1 MAIKH
6 TTIDIDWKVD
16 DSGLR
21 SAKGSVKTLETATKS
36 ATTASASFS
45 ASQRASA
52 VAQRESTSAAKSYT
66 EDQRNSGRQ
75 DRESAQDRA
84 KLKEQVKEYENELKS
99 SRKSLELS
107 RKADASYTETL
118 KAQGHAHAA
127 NSDHIRSLR
136 STYASLQTQYGKEV
150 TQLQRIKAANGATTE
165 AYQAQ
170 RKRVNDLGLQMA
182 KTSNELNGFNRA
194 QKSMKTASESANR
207 VYDKTKA
214 LSLGVGAAFVYG
226 AKKAIELQ
234 HEYKVTNNLLTTG
247 GESARTSLKATKQM
261 QADGAKYSIQYG
273 KSQKSIAEGY
283 QELTKRGYTS
293 EQSLGSMKSMLK
305 ASVAS
310 GDSFSDVVHDSTAAL
325 ESFGMRANS
334 TAGMIKNT
342 KTVTNQMAYAAD
354 LTATDFHSMGI
365 ALSYSGVSA
374 KQAGLS
380 LSETAS
386 AIGILSNNGLEADK
400 AGTGLRKTL
409 TSLQTPSKAAQ
420 GALDKLGL
428 STKDFTKKNGDMKS
442 MADTFSLIQKHSA
455 KLGATEKASVF
466 HNLFG
471 ATGQQAGAILAENAD
486 QLGKLNEKVKDSAKN
501 DYTGKLS
508 AKNMQSAQNQI
519 NKFKQAASGLAITF
533 AQTVLP
539 SITKLAI
546 GMGGL
551 LEKFGKL
558 DKSQKTMLTW
568 TAITVAAL
576 APAAKV
582 VSVITTLGSAAI
594 KTAKFVKGLA
604 VSQDALAASSTAL
617 AESESAASAASSVSS
632 ATTGKVGKL
641 SASSLVSKLAY
652 AGIGLSIGSDVVK
665 AIHSGVDSKQG
676 GKELWHGAGSAVGG
690 GVAAAL
696 SGGNPLVATIGA
708 AVGGAIG
715 NTIADSPIVK
725 QVNKTER
732 KNIHSYDASAKKSG
746 SVSHRT
752 LRTNPYGSSAGN
764 DISGL
769 SVGSSNNKSISG
781 GSHKSSGKASKKD
794 NPFDSLPKD
803 ARTATQT
810 ATQLVSSA
818 NKDWAN
824 AAADFSLKQTKK
836 IKADESSL
844 LTSNSTKYDKAYSA
858 LSGYVDKTTSK
869 STKAAS
875 FLEKIGATSA
885 GSAQK
890 ALNSQKSYNQKHLAA
905 VKADYTAIERDE
917 RTGGKNRVALVRKL
931 NSDILKLTDKGNQK
945 QQSLLRNLNSR
956 TSKLTTKQYNSVV
969 SQSAKSYSL
978 TKSNA
983 KKTYTAQVSSAKDRY
998 DQTLKSA
1005 KQLYGVK
1012 SAEYKRIKGYAQDQY
1027 DKTTSAAY
1035 DQYKKTV
1042 HWAEKQRDAVVQAA
1056 ADAAGGINGIMGV
1069 MSNNLETMLNQN
1081 SSATGS
1087 KHQKPVSDTQSIKNN
1102 YNPGNKLAKA
1112 AGKTYMGSGITVNQG
1127 LPGKAVGGSIRKT
1140 GMAMVGENGSE
1151 VLQRGK
1157 QFSVVGAK
1165 GAQLLQ
1171 VRSGDRIYNHA
1182 DVTKM
1187 VRGSFGQR
1195 LPNFAAGTTQLTSF
1209 ATGSGAAMPGLSK
1222 KTSKDS
1228 ISESKK
1234 MSKLVTK
1241 NYGDMSKK
1249 SASSLKQLNKKNASL
1264 WHDTRTDAES
1274 ETTKLHKQAV
1284 KKFDD
1289 VKDDT
1294 VASLKSM
1301 HKQFNSVTTDLV
1313 SDFGSIFGK
1322 LKGQAHDGMAGAISS
1337 MNSGISSID
1346 TTLAQFGGNKSVLK
1360 PIHYATGSKGP
1371 IASDQLAV
1379 LNDATSGPRQEL
1391 VARGSQLLKPIG
1403 KDVITPLK
1411 KGDEVF
1417 NGSQVEKAKPYLP
1430 HFKKGTGASDDKL
1443 ISLATKNHKNP
1454 DAAWKRDFDGKTAN
1468 PKGSDL
1474 QRGLTTTAKGA
1485 TDSVGP
1491 NWYKA
1496 GWNVINDA
1504 INGGSGAGGNWAHS
1518 PGLAKEDGFG
1528 TSRAQYYGAG
1538 AAHDGVDFSGPLGS
1552 AIRAIHGGTV
1562 SRIGGVGISDLG
1574 KVIIVKSDD
1583 GFQEIYQEFGGMG
1596 NIKVGV
1602 GETIKTGQRIATLGK
1617 LVGTGSGP
1625 HVHIGVTKGNPLKKN
1640 MLSTSGWYDVTK
1652 MHGKSSGAEKSKS
1665 KDTGVEKLFKR
1676 EIGKSALAWI
1686 SKHLQTETGG
1696 SFGGSMG
1703 GKSIT
1708 KAMISKAEEVMK
1720 VPEGIRDQI
1729 ASAILKTAMSETGNR
1744 SIMQQIHDSNSGGNE
1759 ARGPLQY
1766 TPGTFAAYAV
1776 KGHKNIMNPYDQV
1789 LAFLNN
1795 SDYKNATGNT
1805 SIRGTA
1811 KYDWLHSGPQGHRRF
1826 AEGGRPKVG
1835 EWSIVGEKGP
1845 ELFKPDSAG
1854 TIYPHEK
1861 SKQIAN
1867 QAIPSNSR
1875 HSSKP
1880 KIDFHPTIN
1889 VNITGDAGGNAKKQ
1903 QVMKWVKEAI
1913 GESFEQLQDLLGGA

>member
-21 SAKGSVKTLETATKS
+21 SAEGSVKTLETATKS

-52 VAQRESTSAAKSYT
+52 AAQRESTSATKSYT
-66 EDQRNSGRQ
+66 EAQRNSGRQ

-84 KLKEQVKEYENELKS
+84 KLKEQVKEYETALKS

-107 RKADASYTETL
+107 QKADASYTETL
-118 KAQGHAHAA
+118 KTQGHAHAA

-136 STYASLQTQYGKEV
+136 GTYASLQTQYSKEV
-150 TQLQRIKAANGATTE
+150 TQLQRVKTASGSTSE

-194 QKSMKTASESANR
+194 QKSMKSASESANR
-207 VYDKTKA
+207 VYDKTKV

-293 EQSLGSMKSMLK
+293 EQSLGSMQALLK

-334 TAGMIKNT
+334 TSGMIRNT
-342 KTVTNQMAYAAD
+342 KKVTNEMAYAAD

-380 LSETAS
+380 LSETSS

-409 TSLQTPSKAAQ
+409 SSLQSPSKAAQ

-442 MADTFSLIQKHSA
+442 MADTFSLIQQHSA

-568 TAITVAAL
+568 TAISVAAL

-594 KTAKFVKGLA
+594 QTAKFVKRLA
-604 VSQDALAASSTAL
+604 VSQDTLSASSTAL
-617 AESESAASAASSVSS
+617 AESEGAASAT
-632 ATTGKVGKL
+632 TTGASAGGGLLAKGKSLAGGLVKGVLVAGVGL
-641 SASSLVSKLAY
+641 DIGMQAVSAFKE
-652 AGIGLSIGSDVVK
+652 GIGTKKGGQDLWGAAGKTTGAAIGGVLTGGNPVGIMIGEQAGNEFTKVVK
-665 AIHSGVDSKQG
+665 ASDFVKPDTHPDNTHNAHKKVDPNHTRSLHEG
-676 GKELWHGAGSAVGG
+676 GE
-690 GVAAAL
+690 
-696 SGGNPLVATIGA
+696 
-708 AVGGAIG
+708 
-715 NTIADSPIVK
+715 NTWQD
-725 QVNKTER
+725 
-732 KNIHSYDASAKKSG
+732 DASIAETMVEGGTSSNSSKHKKSSKPAKK
-746 SVSHRT
+746 
-752 LRTNPYGSSAGN
+752 
-764 DISGL
+764 
-769 SVGSSNNKSISG
+769 KE
-781 GSHKSSGKASKKD
+781 

-803 ARTATQT
+803 ARNATQT

-818 NKDWAN
+818 NKNWAN

-844 LTSNSTKYDKAYSA
+844 LTSNSAKYNKAYSE
-858 LSGYVDKTTSK
+858 LSGYVDKSTSK

-875 FLEKIGATSA
+875 FLEKIGATSVS
-885 GSAQK
+885 SAQK
-890 ALNSQKSYNQKHLAA
+890 ALSSQKSYNQKHLAA

-917 RTGGKNRVALVRKL
+917 RTGGKNRVALVKKL
-931 NSDILKLTDKGNQK
+931 NADILKLTDKGNQK
-945 QQSLLRNLNSR
+945 QQSLLRSLTSR
-956 TSKLTTKQYNSVV
+956 TTKLTTKQYNSVV

-1027 DKTTSAAY
+1027 DKTTSAAH

-1087 KHQKPVSDTQSIKNN
+1087 KHQKPVSDTKSIKNN

-1112 AGKTYMGSGITVNQG
+1112 AGKTYMGSGIIVNQG
-1127 LPGKAVGGSIRKT
+1127 LPGKATGGSIRKT

-1171 VRSGDRIYNHA
+1171 VRSGDRIYSHA

-1187 VRGSFGQR
+1187 AHGAFSQR

-1209 ATGSGAAMPGLSK
+1209 AAGSGAAMPGLSK

-1234 MSKLVTK
+1234 MSKSVTK

-1289 VKDDT
+1289 TKDDT
-1294 VASLKSM
+1294 VSTLKSM

-1346 TTLAQFGGNKSVLK
+1346 ATLAQFGGNKSVLK

-1403 KDVITPLK
+1403 NDVITPLK

-1430 HFKKGTGASDDKL
+1430 HFAKGTGAKDSKL
-1443 ISLATKNHKNP
+1443 KKLAKANAKNP
-1454 DAAWKRDFDGKTAN
+1454 SRAFDTEFTQNVKSSGT
-1468 PKGSDL
+1468 DL
-1474 QRGLTTTAKGA
+1474 QRGILGTGKSAAKTVGVPWSNAMWGLIEDKIGSESGDYGSGSRGDFVREAIKIGKAARGYSQTLGRLGPTWYDCSGLVYTALKHIGITLPGSTTGPEQSATKSVSWNDGKPGDLAFWPGHVGIVTSTSGNGRMYNAENPTDGIKFAPIKGFESGFIGLHRVPGLSDGDSTKKKSKGSSTLNKLVKKQLGAKALKWIGSNLSDDSAGGSFSNPAGDSVSRWRGAVKKALAANHISA
-1485 TDSVGP
+1485 TDDRVKNMLAMIQRESGGNP
-1491 NWYKA
+1491 KA
-1496 GWNVINDA
+1496 VQPGKDPD
-1504 INGGSGAGGNWAHS
+1504 GDGSGPALGLGQTKRGTFNGNKFSGHDNIFN
-1518 PGLAKEDGFG
+1518 GYDNLLAAVHYIKGRYG
-1528 TSRAQYYGAG
+1528 TSRAAFERV
-1538 AAHDGVDFSGPLGS
+1538 A
-1552 AIRAIHGGTV
+1552 
-1562 SRIGGVGISDLG
+1562 
-1574 KVIIVKSDD
+1574 
-1583 GFQEIYQEFGGMG
+1583 
-1596 NIKVGV
+1596 
-1602 GETIKTGQRIATLGK
+1602 
-1617 LVGTGSGP
+1617 
-1625 HVHIGVTKGNPLKKN
+1625 
-1640 MLSTSGWYDVTK
+1640 
-1652 MHGKSSGAEKSKS
+1652 
-1665 KDTGVEKLFKR
+1665 
-1676 EIGKSALAWI
+1676 
-1686 SKHLQTETGG
+1686 
-1696 SFGGSMG
+1696 
-1703 GKSIT
+1703 
-1708 KAMISKAEEVMK
+1708 
-1720 VPEGIRDQI
+1720 
-1729 ASAILKTAMSETGNR
+1729 
-1744 SIMQQIHDSNSGGNE
+1744 
-1759 ARGPLQY
+1759 ARG
-1766 TPGTFAAYAV
+1766 YA
-1776 KGHKNIMNPYDQV
+1776 K
-1789 LAFLNN
+1789 
-1795 SDYKNATGNT
+1795 
-1805 SIRGTA
+1805 
-1811 KYDWLHSGPQGHRRF
+1811 
-1826 AEGGRPKVG
+1826 GGRPKVG

-1867 QAIPSNSR
+1867 QSISSTSR
-1875 HSSKP
+1875 NDSKP
-1880 KIDFHPTIN
+1880 KIDFHPTFN
-1889 VNITGDAGGNAKKQ
+1889 VNITGDAGGNVTKK
-1903 QVMKWVKEAI
+1903 QVMKWVKEAM
-1913 GESFEQLQDLLGGA
+1913 GESFEQLQDLLGGV

>member
-21 SAKGSVKTLETATKS
+21 SAEGSVKTLETATKS

-52 VAQRESTSAAKSYT
+52 AAQRESTSAAKSYT
-66 EDQRNSGRQ
+66 EAQRNSGRQ
-75 DRESAQDRA
+75 DRDSAQDRA
-84 KLKEQVKEYENELKS
+84 KLKEQVKEYETALKS
-99 SRKSLELS
+99 SQRTIELTK
-107 RKADASYTETL
+107 KADASYTEML
-118 KAQGHAHAA
+118 KVQGHAHAA

-136 STYASLQTQYGKEV
+136 GTYVSLQTQYSKEV
-150 TQLQRIKAANGATTE
+150 TQLQRVKTASGSTSE

-194 QKSMKTASESANR
+194 QKSMKTVSESANR

-293 EQSLGSMKSMLK
+293 EQSLGSMQALLK

-409 TSLQTPSKAAQ
+409 TSLQSPSKAAQ

-594 KTAKFVKGLA
+594 KTAKLIKGLA

-617 AESESAASAASSVSS
+617 AESEGAASAATTGASAGGGLLSKGKSLAGGFVKGGLVAGGVTIIAQNLPTAIAGQSKGMSEAAKGRGINKDTKKQFLGGIGTDEWIGNKLGSAWKWANTTQQPAGSKPSKKSAKNPYKKFPQYAKKAISDVGKTFNEGEGRLIRATDANSKSVSKSLLSENAKTYNGLKKQVTNYGDTRIKESKRSLDVLVKNGSLTKKQEKSILDSEQKSNSKREAS
-632 ATTGKVGKL
+632 AKKAISEVTKSEANGGKGRQKAVANANAKIASLMSQGNAKQKVILGKL
-641 SASSLVSKLAY
+641 SDSTKKLSAKQGAAVVQSSYKAMRSTIKNANTTYTKSKSAAYKKYKAVMSAADHERYVTGTLSKKQYEAIKKKAEKTRDKSVGAAKDRRDKTVATAQDEHEKVVREARAQTKGHLKQVDQETGQAVGLFQSMVNKINSILTGIKWPDMDHLTSNEIDKVSKSTA
-652 AGIGLSIGSDVVK
+652 K
-665 AIHSGVDSKQG
+665 
-676 GKELWHGAGSAVGG
+676 SAVAQNKTLRNMDAGKKHP
-690 GVAAAL
+690 AATK
-696 SGGNPLVATIGA
+696 SKATFRTAPKLNTGF
-708 AVGGAIG
+708 AVGGA
-715 NTIADSPIVK
+715 
-725 QVNKTER
+725 
-732 KNIHSYDASAKKSG
+732 
-746 SVSHRT
+746 
-752 LRTNPYGSSAGN
+752 
-764 DISGL
+764 
-769 SVGSSNNKSISG
+769 
-781 GSHKSSGKASKKD
+781 
-794 NPFDSLPKD
+794 
-803 ARTATQT
+803 
-810 ATQLVSSA
+810 
-818 NKDWAN
+818 
-824 AAADFSLKQTKK
+824 
-836 IKADESSL
+836 
-844 LTSNSTKYDKAYSA
+844 
-858 LSGYVDKTTSK
+858 
-869 STKAAS
+869 
-875 FLEKIGATSA
+875 
-885 GSAQK
+885 
-890 ALNSQKSYNQKHLAA
+890 
-905 VKADYTAIERDE
+905 
-917 RTGGKNRVALVRKL
+917 
-931 NSDILKLTDKGNQK
+931 
-945 QQSLLRNLNSR
+945 
-956 TSKLTTKQYNSVV
+956 
-969 SQSAKSYSL
+969 
-978 TKSNA
+978 
-983 KKTYTAQVSSAKDRY
+983 
-998 DQTLKSA
+998 
-1005 KQLYGVK
+1005 
-1012 SAEYKRIKGYAQDQY
+1012 
-1027 DKTTSAAY
+1027 
-1035 DQYKKTV
+1035 
-1042 HWAEKQRDAVVQAA
+1042 
-1056 ADAAGGINGIMGV
+1056 
-1069 MSNNLETMLNQN
+1069 
-1081 SSATGS
+1081 
-1087 KHQKPVSDTQSIKNN
+1087 
-1102 YNPGNKLAKA
+1102 
-1112 AGKTYMGSGITVNQG
+1112 
-1127 LPGKAVGGSIRKT
+1127 IRKT

-1187 VRGSFGQR
+1187 ARGSFGQR

-1209 ATGSGAAMPGLSK
+1209 AAGSGAAMPGLSK

-1228 ISESKK
+1228 ILESKK
-1234 MSKLVTK
+1234 MSKSVTK

-1274 ETTKLHKQAV
+1274 ETTKLHKRAV
-1284 KKFDD
+1284 KKFND

-1294 VASLKSM
+1294 VTSLKSM

-1417 NGSQVEKAKPYLP
+1417 NGTQVENAKPYLP

-1443 ISLATKNHKNP
+1443 ISLASKNHKNP
-1454 DAAWKRDFDGKTAN
+1454 DAAWKRDFDDKTAN

-1518 PGLAKEDGFG
+1518 PGLAKTDGFNSARG
-1528 TSRAQYYGAG
+1528 SGL
-1538 AAHDGVDFSGPLGS
+1538 HDGNDFSGAVGS
-1552 AIRAIHGGTV
+1552 AIHAVHG
-1562 SRIGGVGISDLG
+1562 G
-1574 KVIIVKSDD
+1574 KVIRVGYPPSGWGAVGHSIVVKSDD
-1583 GFQEIYQEFGGMG
+1583 GYEEIYQEYGMA
-1596 NIKVGV
+1596 NNAKVSV
-1602 GETIKTGQRIATLGK
+1602 GDTVRTGQTVATLGHNN
-1617 LVGTGSGP
+1617 VGTTP
-1625 HVHIGVTKGNPLKKN
+1625 HVHIGVSKGSVWNHGGMSHN
-1640 MLSTSGWYDVTK
+1640 GWYDVTK
-1652 MHGKSSGAEKSKS
+1652 MHGKSSGVEKSKS
-1665 KDTGVEKLFKR
+1665 KDAGVEKLFKQ

-1686 SKHLQTETGG
+1686 SKNLQND
-1696 SFGGSMG
+1696 SAGGSMG
-1703 GKSIT
+1703 NPGGSGVKRWKSAVE
-1708 KAMISKAEEVMK
+1708 KALRANSLSATDWRVNDMLRLISRE
-1720 VPEGIRDQI
+1720 
-1729 ASAILKTAMSETGNR
+1729 
-1744 SIMQQIHDSNSGGNE
+1744 SGGNPTTVNNWDSN
-1759 ARGPLQY
+1759 AKAGNPSKGLTQ
-1766 TPGTFAAYAV
+1766 TTLSTFKANAFKGHTNILNGYDNILASIRYIKRRYGSGRAAFERVAASAYA
-1776 KGHKNIMNPYDQV
+1776 K
-1789 LAFLNN
+1789 
-1795 SDYKNATGNT
+1795 
-1805 SIRGTA
+1805 
-1811 KYDWLHSGPQGHRRF
+1811 
-1826 AEGGRPKVG
+1826 GGRPKVG
-1835 EWSIVGEKGP
+1835 EWSIVGEMGP

-1880 KIDFHPTIN
+1880 KIDFHPTIS
-1889 VNITGDAGGNAKKQ
+1889 VNITGDAGGNVTKQ
-1903 QVMKWVKEAI
+1903 QVMKWVKEAM

>member
-21 SAKGSVKTLETATKS
+21 SAEGSVKTLETATKS

-52 VAQRESTSAAKSYT
+52 AAQRESTSATKSYT
-66 EDQRNSGRQ
+66 EAQRNSGRQ

-84 KLKEQVKEYENELKS
+84 KLKEQVKEYETALKS
-99 SRKSLELS
+99 SQRTIELTK
-107 RKADASYTETL
+107 KADASYTEML
-118 KAQGHAHAA
+118 KVQGHAHAA

-136 STYASLQTQYGKEV
+136 GTYASLQTQYGKEV
-150 TQLQRIKAANGATTE
+150 TQLQRVKTASGSTSE

-293 EQSLGSMKSMLK
+293 EQSLGSMQALLK

-409 TSLQTPSKAAQ
+409 TSLQSPSKAAQ

-442 MADTFSLIQKHSA
+442 MADTFSLIQQHSA

-551 LEKFGKL
+551 LDKFGKL

-568 TAITVAAL
+568 TAISVAAL
-576 APAAKV
+576 APLAKV
-582 VSVITTLGSAAI
+582 ISVVTTLGGAAV
-594 KTAKFVKGLA
+594 KTTSLLAKMAGVEKAATGIAVGKEA
-604 VSQDALAASSTAL
+604 VSASEKATVASSAV
-617 AESESAASAASSVSS
+617 ASGS
-632 ATTGKVGKL
+632 GKL
-641 SASSLVSKLAY
+641 TSSGLVSKLTY
-652 AGIGLSIGSDVVK
+652 AGIGLSVGSDVVK

-690 GVAAAL
+690 GVAAVL

-715 NTIADSPIVK
+715 NAIADSPVVK

-746 SVSHRT
+746 SASHQT
-752 LRTNPYGSSAGN
+752 LRTNPYGSGAGN

-769 SVGSSNNKSISG
+769 SVGSFKKNDTKSPYDKLPSYAKKAMADVSQTFNQGRARLIQATESGSKSESKSLLAQNAKTYSGLSKSVKEYGRTRVRESASSLDTLVKNGLMTKKQEKSILDSEQKSNSKREASAKKAISEVTKSEANG
-781 GSHKSSGKASKKD
+781 GKGRQRAVANANAKIASLMSQGSAKQKVILGKLSDSTKKLSAKQGAAVVQSSYKAMRSTIKNANTTYTKSKSAADKKYKAVMSAADHERYVTGTLSKKQYEAIKEKAEKTRD
-794 NPFDSLPKD
+794 KSVGAAKD
-803 ARTATQT
+803 RRDKT
-810 ATQLVSSA
+810 V
-818 NKDWAN
+818 
-824 AAADFSLKQTKK
+824 AAAQDEHEKVVREARAQTKGHLKQVDQETGQAVGLFQSMVDSINSIFTG
-836 IKADESSL
+836 IKWPDMDH
-844 LTSNSTKYDKAYSA
+844 LTSNEIDK
-858 LSGYVDKTTSK
+858 VSK
-869 STKAAS
+869 STAKGAAAQNKTLRNMDAGKKHPAATKSKAT
-875 FLEKIGATSA
+875 FR
-885 GSAQK
+885 
-890 ALNSQKSYNQKHLAA
+890 
-905 VKADYTAIERDE
+905 TAP
-917 RTGGKNRVALVRKL
+917 KL
-931 NSDILKLTDKGNQK
+931 N
-945 QQSLLRNLNSR
+945 
-956 TSKLTTKQYNSVV
+956 
-969 SQSAKSYSL
+969 
-978 TKSNA
+978 
-983 KKTYTAQVSSAKDRY
+983 
-998 DQTLKSA
+998 
-1005 KQLYGVK
+1005 
-1012 SAEYKRIKGYAQDQY
+1012 
-1027 DKTTSAAY
+1027 
-1035 DQYKKTV
+1035 
-1042 HWAEKQRDAVVQAA
+1042 
-1056 ADAAGGINGIMGV
+1056 
-1069 MSNNLETMLNQN
+1069 
-1081 SSATGS
+1081 TGF
-1087 KHQKPVSDTQSIKNN
+1087 
-1102 YNPGNKLAKA
+1102 
-1112 AGKTYMGSGITVNQG
+1112 
-1127 LPGKAVGGSIRKT
+1127 AVGGAIRKT

-1187 VRGSFGQR
+1187 AHGAFSQR

-1234 MSKLVTK
+1234 MSKSVTK

-1301 HKQFNSVTTDLV
+1301 HKQFNRVTTDLV

-1346 TTLAQFGGNKSVLK
+1346 TTLAHFGGNKSVLK

-1417 NGSQVEKAKPYLP
+1417 NGTQVEKAKPYLP

-1443 ISLATKNHKNP
+1443 ISLASKNHKNP
-1454 DAAWKRDFDGKTAN
+1454 NVAWKRDFDNKTVK

-1474 QRGLTTTAKGA
+1474 QRGLTNTAKGA

-1496 GWNVINDA
+1496 GWNVISDA

-1518 PGLAKEDGFG
+1518 PGLTKEDGFG

-1583 GFQEIYQEFGGMG
+1583 GFQEIYQEFGGLG

-1602 GETIKTGQRIATLGK
+1602 GDTIKTGQRIATLGK
-1617 LVGTGSGP
+1617 LVGTGSGS

-1652 MHGKSSGAEKSKS
+1652 MHGKSSGVEKSKS

-1676 EIGKSALAWI
+1676 EIGKSALSWI
-1686 SKHLQTETGG
+1686 SKRLHVDDDSGSGGTSAAPSGSHKHWLEQAGIPKSWFNSISEIIDAESGWRVNASNGQYQGIPQTTVANLRAAG
-1696 SFGGSMG
+1696 SDWRTNP
-1703 GKSIT
+1703 IT
-1708 KAMISKAEEVMK
+1708 QLKAMKKYISGRYGNANKA
-1720 VPEGIRDQI
+1720 
-1729 ASAILKTAMSETGNR
+1729 
-1744 SIMQQIHDSNSGGNE
+1744 
-1759 ARGPLQY
+1759 
-1766 TPGTFAAYAV
+1766 
-1776 KGHKNIMNPYDQV
+1776 
-1789 LAFLNN
+1789 LAFRRVHNW
-1795 SDYKNATGNT
+1795 Y
-1805 SIRGTA
+1805 A
-1811 KYDWLHSGPQGHRRF
+1811 K
-1826 AEGGRPKVG
+1826 GGRPKVG

-1889 VNITGDAGGNAKKQ
+1889 VNITGDASGNVTKQ
-1903 QVMKWVKEAI
+1903 QVMKWVKEAM

>member
-21 SAKGSVKTLETATKS
+21 SAEGSVKTLETATKS

-52 VAQRESTSAAKSYT
+52 AAQRESTSAAKSYT
-66 EDQRNSGRQ
+66 EAQRNSGRQ

-84 KLKEQVKEYENELKS
+84 KLKEQVKEYETALKS
-99 SRKSLELS
+99 SQRTIELTK
-107 RKADASYTETL
+107 KADASYTEML

-136 STYASLQTQYGKEV
+136 GTYASLQTQYGKEV
-150 TQLQRIKAANGATTE
+150 TQLQRVKTASGSTSE

-409 TSLQTPSKAAQ
+409 TSLQSPSKAAQ

-442 MADTFSLIQKHSA
+442 MADTFSLIQQHSA

-582 VSVITTLGSAAI
+582 VSVITTLGGAAV
-594 KTAKFVKGLA
+594 KTAKLIKGLA
-604 VSQDALAASSTAL
+604 VSQDVLAASSTTL
-617 AESESAASAASSVSS
+617 AESEGAASAATTGASAGGGLLAKGKSLAGGLAKGGLIAGGITVIAQNLPTAIAGQSKGMSEADKGKGISSDTKGQFLGGVGSDEWIGNKVGSAWNLLTGKDVSS
-632 ATTGKVGKL
+632 G
-641 SASSLVSKLAY
+641 
-652 AGIGLSIGSDVVK
+652 
-665 AIHSGVDSKQG
+665 
-676 GKELWHGAGSAVGG
+676 
-690 GVAAAL
+690 
-696 SGGNPLVATIGA
+696 
-708 AVGGAIG
+708 
-715 NTIADSPIVK
+715 
-725 QVNKTER
+725 
-732 KNIHSYDASAKKSG
+732 KSG
-746 SVSHRT
+746 SSSHR
-752 LRTNPYGSSAGN
+752 
-764 DISGL
+764 
-769 SVGSSNNKSISG
+769 
-781 GSHKSSGKASKKD
+781 SSGKASKKD

-844 LTSNSTKYDKAYSA
+844 LTSNSAKYNKAYSE
-858 LSGYVDKTTSK
+858 LSGYVDKSTSK

-875 FLEKIGATSA
+875 FLEKIGATSVS
-885 GSAQK
+885 SAQK
-890 ALNSQKSYNQKHLAA
+890 ALSSQKSYNQKHLAA
-905 VKADYTAIERDE
+905 VKADYAAIERDE
-917 RTGGKNRVALVRKL
+917 RTGGKNRVALVKKL
-931 NSDILKLTDKGNQK
+931 NADILKLTDKGNQK
-945 QQSLLRNLNSR
+945 QQSLLRSLNSR
-956 TSKLTTKQYNSVV
+956 TTKLTTKQYNSVV

-998 DQTLKSA
+998 DQALKSA

-1027 DKTTSAAY
+1027 DKTTSAAH

-1087 KHQKPVSDTQSIKNN
+1087 KHQKPVSDTKSIKNN

-1127 LPGKAVGGSIRKT
+1127 LPGKATGGAIRKT
-1140 GMAMVGENGSE
+1140 SMAMVGENGSE
-1151 VLQRGK
+1151 ILQRGK
-1157 QFSVVGAK
+1157 QFSVVGAR

-1182 DVTKM
+1182 DVAKM
-1187 VRGSFGQR
+1187 AHGAFSQR
-1195 LPNFAAGTTQLTSF
+1195 LPNFAAGTTQLASF
-1209 ATGSGAAMPGLSK
+1209 AADSGAAMPGLSK

-1234 MSKLVTK
+1234 MSKSVTK

-1249 SASSLKQLNKKNASL
+1249 SASSLKQLNKQNASL
-1264 WHDTRTDAES
+1264 WHDTRTDVES

-1289 VKDDT
+1289 TKDDT

-1301 HKQFNSVTTDLV
+1301 HKQFNTVTTDLV

-1346 TTLAQFGGNKSVLK
+1346 NTLAQFGGNKSVLK

-1403 KDVITPLK
+1403 NDVITPLK

-1443 ISLATKNHKNP
+1443 ISLAAKNHKNP
-1454 DAAWKRDFDGKTAN
+1454 DAAWKRDFDDKTIK

-1485 TDSVGP
+1485 TNSVGP
-1491 NWYKA
+1491 TWYKA

-1518 PGLAKEDGFG
+1518 PGSGWSTGGNGQRFGDSRDGG
-1528 TSRAQYYGAG
+1528 S
-1538 AAHDGVDFSGPLGS
+1538 HDGVDFGAALGTPFH
-1552 AIRAIHGGTV
+1552 AMHGGVVTRAGNPV
-1562 SRIGGVGISDLG
+1562 WAPGALG
-1574 KVIIVKSDD
+1574 KVITVKSDD
-1583 GFQEIYQEFGGMG
+1583 GYQEIYQEFGGMR
-1596 NIKVGV
+1596 NIKVSV
-1602 GETIKTGQRIATLGK
+1602 GDKVKTGQALGTLGP
-1617 LVGTGSGP
+1617 LNGAGSGAHL
-1625 HVHIGVTKGNPLKKN
+1625 HVGVSHGSLWDHGGN
-1640 MLSTSGWYDVTK
+1640 STRGWYDVTK
-1652 MHGKSSGAEKSKS
+1652 MHGKSSGVEKSKS
-1665 KDTGVEKLFKR
+1665 KDTGVEKLFKQ
-1676 EIGKSALAWI
+1676 EIGKSALSWI
-1686 SKHLQTETGG
+1686 SKRLHVADDSGSGG
-1696 SFGGSMG
+1696 TSAAPSGSHKHWLEQAG
-1703 GKSIT
+1703 IPASQFDTYNSIIT
-1708 KAMISKAEEVMK
+1708 PESGWNPTVHNPHSSAYGIPQALPGSKM
-1720 VPEGIRDQI
+1720 
-1729 ASAILKTAMSETGNR
+1729 ASAGSDWKTNPITQLKWMKSYVNGR
-1744 SIMQQIHDSNSGGNE
+1744 YGSIDK
-1759 ARGPLQY
+1759 A
-1766 TPGTFAAYAV
+1766 
-1776 KGHKNIMNPYDQV
+1776 
-1789 LAFLNN
+1789 LAFRKVHGW
-1795 SDYKNATGNT
+1795 Y
-1805 SIRGTA
+1805 A
-1811 KYDWLHSGPQGHRRF
+1811 K
-1826 AEGGRPKVG
+1826 GGRPKVG

-1867 QAIPSNSR
+1867 QSISSTSR
-1875 HSSKP
+1875 IGSKP

-1889 VNITGDAGGNAKKQ
+1889 INIKGDAGGNVTKQ
-1903 QVMKWVKEAI
+1903 QIMKWVKEAM

>member
-21 SAKGSVKTLETATKS
+21 SAEGSVKTLETATKS

-52 VAQRESTSAAKSYT
+52 AAQRESTSAAKSYT
-66 EDQRNSGRQ
+66 EAQRNSGRQ
-75 DRESAQDRA
+75 DRDSAQDRA
-84 KLKEQVKEYENELKS
+84 KLKEQVKEYETALKS
-99 SRKSLELS
+99 SQRTIELTK
-107 RKADASYTETL
+107 KADASYTEML
-118 KAQGHAHAA
+118 KVQGHAHAA

-136 STYASLQTQYGKEV
+136 GTYVSLQTQYSKEV
-150 TQLQRIKAANGATTE
+150 TQLQRVKTASGSTSE

-194 QKSMKTASESANR
+194 QKSMKTVSESANR

-293 EQSLGSMKSMLK
+293 EQSLGSMQALLK

-409 TSLQTPSKAAQ
+409 TSLQSPSKAAQ

-594 KTAKFVKGLA
+594 KTAKLIKGLA

-617 AESESAASAASSVSS
+617 AESEGAASAATTGASAGGGLLSKGKSLAGGFVKGGLVAGGVTIIAQNLPTAIAGQSKGMSEAAKGRGINKDTKKQFLGGIGTDEWIGNKLGSAWKWANTTQQPAGSKPSKKSAKNPYKKFPQYAKKAISDVGKTFNEGEGRLIRATDANSKSVSKSLLSENAKTYNGLKKQVTNYGDTRIKESKRSLDVLVKNGSLTKKQEKSILDSEQKSNSKREAS
-632 ATTGKVGKL
+632 AKKAISEVTKSEANGGKGRQKAVANANAKIASLMSQGNAKQKVILGKL
-641 SASSLVSKLAY
+641 SDSTKKLSA
-652 AGIGLSIGSDVVK
+652 
-665 AIHSGVDSKQG
+665 KQG
-676 GKELWHGAGSAVGG
+676 AAVVQSSYKAMRSTIKNANTTYTKSKSAAYKKYKAVMSAADHERYVTGTLSKKQYEAIKKKAEKTRDKSVGAAKDRRDKT
-690 GVAAAL
+690 VAAAQDEHEKVVREARAQTKGHL
-696 SGGNPLVATIGA
+696 KQVDQETGQAVGLFQSMVNKINSILTGIKWPDMDHLTSNEIDKVSKSTAKSAVAQNKTLRNMDAGKKHPA
-708 AVGGAIG
+708 ATKSKATFRTAPKLNTGFAVGGA
-715 NTIADSPIVK
+715 
-725 QVNKTER
+725 
-732 KNIHSYDASAKKSG
+732 
-746 SVSHRT
+746 
-752 LRTNPYGSSAGN
+752 
-764 DISGL
+764 
-769 SVGSSNNKSISG
+769 
-781 GSHKSSGKASKKD
+781 
-794 NPFDSLPKD
+794 
-803 ARTATQT
+803 
-810 ATQLVSSA
+810 
-818 NKDWAN
+818 
-824 AAADFSLKQTKK
+824 
-836 IKADESSL
+836 
-844 LTSNSTKYDKAYSA
+844 
-858 LSGYVDKTTSK
+858 
-869 STKAAS
+869 
-875 FLEKIGATSA
+875 
-885 GSAQK
+885 
-890 ALNSQKSYNQKHLAA
+890 
-905 VKADYTAIERDE
+905 
-917 RTGGKNRVALVRKL
+917 
-931 NSDILKLTDKGNQK
+931 
-945 QQSLLRNLNSR
+945 
-956 TSKLTTKQYNSVV
+956 
-969 SQSAKSYSL
+969 
-978 TKSNA
+978 
-983 KKTYTAQVSSAKDRY
+983 
-998 DQTLKSA
+998 
-1005 KQLYGVK
+1005 
-1012 SAEYKRIKGYAQDQY
+1012 
-1027 DKTTSAAY
+1027 
-1035 DQYKKTV
+1035 
-1042 HWAEKQRDAVVQAA
+1042 
-1056 ADAAGGINGIMGV
+1056 
-1069 MSNNLETMLNQN
+1069 
-1081 SSATGS
+1081 
-1087 KHQKPVSDTQSIKNN
+1087 
-1102 YNPGNKLAKA
+1102 
-1112 AGKTYMGSGITVNQG
+1112 
-1127 LPGKAVGGSIRKT
+1127 IRKT

-1187 VRGSFGQR
+1187 ARGSFGQR

-1209 ATGSGAAMPGLSK
+1209 AAGSGAAMPGLSK

-1228 ISESKK
+1228 ILESKK
-1234 MSKLVTK
+1234 MSKSVTK

-1274 ETTKLHKQAV
+1274 ETTKLHKRAV
-1284 KKFDD
+1284 KKFND

-1294 VASLKSM
+1294 VTSLKSM

-1417 NGSQVEKAKPYLP
+1417 NGTQVENAKPYLP

-1443 ISLATKNHKNP
+1443 ISLASKNHKNP
-1454 DAAWKRDFDGKTAN
+1454 DAAWKRDFDDKTAN

-1518 PGLAKEDGFG
+1518 PGLAKTDGFNSARG
-1528 TSRAQYYGAG
+1528 SGL
-1538 AAHDGVDFSGPLGS
+1538 HDGNDFSGAVGS
-1552 AIRAIHGGTV
+1552 AIHAVHG
-1562 SRIGGVGISDLG
+1562 G
-1574 KVIIVKSDD
+1574 KVIRVGYPPSGWGAVGHSIVVKSDD
-1583 GFQEIYQEFGGMG
+1583 GYEEIYQEYGMA
-1596 NIKVGV
+1596 NNAKVSV
-1602 GETIKTGQRIATLGK
+1602 GDTVRTGQTVATLGHNN
-1617 LVGTGSGP
+1617 VGTTP
-1625 HVHIGVTKGNPLKKN
+1625 HVHIGVSKGSVWNHGGMSHN
-1640 MLSTSGWYDVTK
+1640 GWYDVTK
-1652 MHGKSSGAEKSKS
+1652 MHGKSSGVEKSKS
-1665 KDTGVEKLFKR
+1665 KDAGVEKLFKQ

-1686 SKHLQTETGG
+1686 SKNLQND
-1696 SFGGSMG
+1696 SAGGSMG
-1703 GKSIT
+1703 NPGGSGVKRWKSAVE
-1708 KAMISKAEEVMK
+1708 KALRANSLSATDWRVNDMLRLISRE
-1720 VPEGIRDQI
+1720 
-1729 ASAILKTAMSETGNR
+1729 
-1744 SIMQQIHDSNSGGNE
+1744 SGGNPTTVNNWDSN
-1759 ARGPLQY
+1759 AKAGNPSKGLTQ
-1766 TPGTFAAYAV
+1766 TTLSTFKANAFKGHTNILNGYDNILASIRYIKRRYGSGRAAFERVAASAYA
-1776 KGHKNIMNPYDQV
+1776 K
-1789 LAFLNN
+1789 
-1795 SDYKNATGNT
+1795 
-1805 SIRGTA
+1805 
-1811 KYDWLHSGPQGHRRF
+1811 
-1826 AEGGRPKVG
+1826 GGRPKVG
-1835 EWSIVGEKGP
+1835 EWSIVGEMGP

-1880 KIDFHPTIN
+1880 KIDFHPTIS
-1889 VNITGDAGGNAKKQ
+1889 VNITGDAGGNVTKQ
-1903 QVMKWVKEAI
+1903 QVMKWVKEAM

>member
-1 MAIKH
+1 MAVKH
-6 TTIDIDWKVD
+6 TTIDIDWKVNTNE
-16 DSGLR
+16 LK
-21 SAKGSVKTLETATKS
+21 ASVQMADEYASKASQGFKS
-36 ATTASASFS
+36 AQRSVDRLGNSQAAVNKVLKSAQQDYQS
-45 ASQRASA
+45 ASQSMDKYRNSTKLSATELKQLRQDTENYEKRLASS
-52 VAQRESTSAAKSYT
+52 QRQINLITKEGNSYT
-66 EDQRNSGRQ
+66 
-75 DRESAQDRA
+75 
-84 KLKEQVKEYENELKS
+84 
-99 SRKSLELS
+99 
-107 RKADASYTETL
+107 TML
-118 KAQGHAHAA
+118 KAQGHQHAA
-127 NSDHIRSLR
+127 RSAELTSLR
-136 STYASLQTQYGKEV
+136 GTYASLQTQYQREAL
-150 TQLQRIKAANGATTE
+150 QLERIKIRSGETSKAYLNQKIKLNELGTQIANASS
-165 AYQAQ
+165 
-170 RKRVNDLGLQMA
+170 K
-182 KTSNELNGFNRA
+182 LNGFNRA
-194 QKSMKTASESANR
+194 QKSMKSASESANR

-293 EQSLGSMKSMLK
+293 EQSLGSMQALLK

-334 TAGMIKNT
+334 TSGMIRNT
-342 KTVTNQMAYAAD
+342 KKVTNEMAYAAD

-380 LSETAS
+380 LSETSS

-409 TSLQTPSKAAQ
+409 TSLQSPSKAAQ

-508 AKNMQSAQNQI
+508 AKNMRSAQNQI

-551 LEKFGKL
+551 LDKFGKL

-594 KTAKFVKGLA
+594 KTAKLIKGLA

-617 AESESAASAASSVSS
+617 AESEGAASAA
-632 ATTGKVGKL
+632 TTGASAGGGLLAKGKSLAGGLVKGVLVAGVGL
-641 SASSLVSKLAY
+641 DIGMQAVSAFKE
-652 AGIGLSIGSDVVK
+652 GIGTKKGGQDLWGAAGKTTGAAIGGVLTGGNPVGIMIGEQAGNEFTKVVK
-665 AIHSGVDSKQG
+665 ASDFVKPDTHPDNTHNAHKKVDPNHTRSLHEGGENTWQDDASIAETMVEGGTGSNSSKPSKKSAKNPYKKFPQYAKKAISDV
-676 GKELWHGAGSAVGG
+676 GKTFNEGEGRLIRATDANSKSVSKSL
-690 GVAAAL
+690 L
-696 SGGNPLVATIGA
+696 SENAKTYNGLK
-708 AVGGAIG
+708 
-715 NTIADSPIVK
+715 K
-725 QVNKTER
+725 QVTNYGDTRIKESKR
-732 KNIHSYDASAKKSG
+732 SLDVLVKNGSLTKKQEKSILDSEQKSNSKREASAKKAISEVTKSEANG
-746 SVSHRT
+746 GKGRQKAVANANAKIASLMSQGNAKQKVILGKLSDSTKKLSAKQGAAVVQSSYKAMRSTIKNANTTYTKSKSAAEKKYKAVMSAADHERYVTGT
-752 LRTNPYGSSAGN
+752 LSKKQYEAIKEKAEKTR
-764 DISGL
+764 DK
-769 SVGSSNNKSISG
+769 SVG
-781 GSHKSSGKASKKD
+781 AAKD
-794 NPFDSLPKD
+794 RRDK
-803 ARTATQT
+803 T
-810 ATQLVSSA
+810 V
-818 NKDWAN
+818 
-824 AAADFSLKQTKK
+824 AAAQDEHEKVVREARAQTKGHLKQVDQETGQAVGLFQSMVNK
-836 IKADESSL
+836 INSILTGIKWPDMDH
-844 LTSNSTKYDKAYSA
+844 LTSNEIDK
-858 LSGYVDKTTSK
+858 VSK
-869 STKAAS
+869 STAKSAVAQNKTLRNMDAGKKHPAATKSKAT
-875 FLEKIGATSA
+875 FR
-885 GSAQK
+885 
-890 ALNSQKSYNQKHLAA
+890 
-905 VKADYTAIERDE
+905 TAP
-917 RTGGKNRVALVRKL
+917 KL
-931 NSDILKLTDKGNQK
+931 N
-945 QQSLLRNLNSR
+945 
-956 TSKLTTKQYNSVV
+956 
-969 SQSAKSYSL
+969 
-978 TKSNA
+978 
-983 KKTYTAQVSSAKDRY
+983 
-998 DQTLKSA
+998 
-1005 KQLYGVK
+1005 
-1012 SAEYKRIKGYAQDQY
+1012 
-1027 DKTTSAAY
+1027 
-1035 DQYKKTV
+1035 
-1042 HWAEKQRDAVVQAA
+1042 
-1056 ADAAGGINGIMGV
+1056 
-1069 MSNNLETMLNQN
+1069 
-1081 SSATGS
+1081 TGF
-1087 KHQKPVSDTQSIKNN
+1087 
-1102 YNPGNKLAKA
+1102 
-1112 AGKTYMGSGITVNQG
+1112 
-1127 LPGKAVGGSIRKT
+1127 AVGGTIRKT

-1209 ATGSGAAMPGLSK
+1209 AAGSGAAMPGLSK

-1234 MSKLVTK
+1234 MSKSVTK
-1241 NYGDMSKK
+1241 NYGDMYKK
-1249 SASSLKQLNKKNASL
+1249 SSSSLKHLNKKNASL

-1274 ETTKLHKQAV
+1274 ETTKLHKRAV
-1284 KKFDD
+1284 KKFND

-1322 LKGQAHDGMAGAISS
+1322 LKGQAHNGMAGAISS

-1360 PIHYATGSKGP
+1360 PIHYATGSNGP

-1403 KDVITPLK
+1403 NDVITPLK

-1443 ISLATKNHKNP
+1443 ISLAAKNHKNP
-1454 DAAWKRDFDGKTAN
+1454 DAAWKRDFDDKTIK

-1485 TDSVGP
+1485 TNSVGP
-1491 NWYKA
+1491 TWYKA

-1518 PGLAKEDGFG
+1518 PGLAKTDGFNSARG
-1528 TSRAQYYGAG
+1528 SGL
-1538 AAHDGVDFSGPLGS
+1538 HDGNDFSGAVGS
-1552 AIRAIHGGTV
+1552 AIHAVHG
-1562 SRIGGVGISDLG
+1562 G
-1574 KVIIVKSDD
+1574 KVIRVGYPPSGWGAVGHSIVVKSDD
-1583 GFQEIYQEFGGMG
+1583 GYEEIYQEYGMAK
-1596 NIKVGV
+1596 NAKVSV
-1602 GETIKTGQRIATLGK
+1602 GDTVRTGQTVATLGHNN
-1617 LVGTGSGP
+1617 VGTPP
-1625 HVHIGVTKGNPLKKN
+1625 HVHIGVSKGSVWNHGGMSHN
-1640 MLSTSGWYDVTK
+1640 GWYDVTK
-1652 MHGKSSGAEKSKS
+1652 MHGKSSGVEKSKS
-1665 KDTGVEKLFKR
+1665 KDTGVEKLFKQ
-1676 EIGKSALAWI
+1676 EIGKSALSWI
-1686 SKHLQTETGG
+1686 SKRLH
-1696 SFGGSMG
+1696 
-1703 GKSIT
+1703 
-1708 KAMISKAEEVMK
+1708 V
-1720 VPEGIRDQI
+1720 DD
-1729 ASAILKTAMSETGNR
+1729 
-1744 SIMQQIHDSNSGGNE
+1744 DSGSGGTSAAPSGSHKHWLE
-1759 ARGPLQY
+1759 QAGIPASQ
-1766 TPGTFAAYAV
+1766 FAAYNSIITPES
-1776 KGHKNIMNPYDQV
+1776 GWNPTIHNPSSSAYGIPQALPGSKMASAGSDWKTNPITQLKWMKSYV
-1789 LAFLNN
+1789 NGRYGGIDKALAFRKVHGW
-1795 SDYKNATGNT
+1795 Y
-1805 SIRGTA
+1805 A
-1811 KYDWLHSGPQGHRRF
+1811 K
-1826 AEGGRPKVG
+1826 GGRPKVG

-1867 QAIPSNSR
+1867 QSIPSNSR
-1875 HSSKP
+1875 HSSKS

-1889 VNITGDAGGNAKKQ
+1889 VNITGDAGGNVTKQ
-1903 QVMKWVKEAI
+1903 QVMKWVKEAM

>member
-1 MAIKH
+1 MA
-6 TTIDIDWKVD
+6 
-16 DSGLR
+16 
-21 SAKGSVKTLETATKS
+21 E
-36 ATTASASFS
+36 
-45 ASQRASA
+45 
-52 VAQRESTSAAKSYT
+52 
-66 EDQRNSGRQ
+66 
-75 DRESAQDRA
+75 
-84 KLKEQVKEYENELKS
+84 
-99 SRKSLELS
+99 
-107 RKADASYTETL
+107 
-118 KAQGHAHAA
+118 
-127 NSDHIRSLR
+127 
-136 STYASLQTQYGKEV
+136 
-150 TQLQRIKAANGATTE
+150 
-165 AYQAQ
+165 
-170 RKRVNDLGLQMA
+170 
-182 KTSNELNGFNRA
+182 
-194 QKSMKTASESANR
+194 
-207 VYDKTKA
+207 
-214 LSLGVGAAFVYG
+214 
-226 AKKAIELQ
+226 
-234 HEYKVTNNLLTTG
+234 
-247 GESARTSLKATKQM
+247 
-261 QADGAKYSIQYG
+261 
-273 KSQKSIAEGY
+273 
-283 QELTKRGYTS
+283 
-293 EQSLGSMKSMLK
+293 
-305 ASVAS
+305 
-310 GDSFSDVVHDSTAAL
+310 
-325 ESFGMRANS
+325 
-334 TAGMIKNT
+334 
-342 KTVTNQMAYAAD
+342 
-354 LTATDFHSMGI
+354 
-365 ALSYSGVSA
+365 
-374 KQAGLS
+374 
-380 LSETAS
+380 
-386 AIGILSNNGLEADK
+386 
-400 AGTGLRKTL
+400 
-409 TSLQTPSKAAQ
+409 
-420 GALDKLGL
+420 LGL

-442 MADTFSLIQKHSA
+442 MADTFGLIQKHSA

-594 KTAKFVKGLA
+594 KTAKLIKGLA

-617 AESESAASAASSVSS
+617 AESEGAASTATSGASAGGGLLSKGKGLVGGLAKASLLTAGVTLIADHLPSAIAGQSKGMSEAAKGKGISSNAKNQFLGGIGTDEWIGNKVG
-632 ATTGKVGKL
+632 AAWNFLTGKDVPSGK
-641 SASSLVSKLAY
+641 S
-652 AGIGLSIGSDVVK
+652 
-665 AIHSGVDSKQG
+665 
-676 GKELWHGAGSAVGG
+676 
-690 GVAAAL
+690 
-696 SGGNPLVATIGA
+696 
-708 AVGGAIG
+708 
-715 NTIADSPIVK
+715 
-725 QVNKTER
+725 
-732 KNIHSYDASAKKSG
+732 SG
-746 SVSHRT
+746 S
-752 LRTNPYGSSAGN
+752 
-764 DISGL
+764 
-769 SVGSSNNKSISG
+769 
-781 GSHKSSGKASKKD
+781 SHKSSGKESKKD

-844 LTSNSTKYDKAYSA
+844 LTSNSAKYNKAYSA
-858 LSGYVDKTTSK
+858 LSGYVDKSTSK

-931 NSDILKLTDKGNQK
+931 NADILKLTDKGNQK
-945 QQSLLRNLNSR
+945 QQSLLRSLNSR
-956 TSKLTTKQYNSVV
+956 TIKLTTKQYNSVIR
-969 SQSAKSYSL
+969 QSAKSYRL

-983 KKTYTAQVSSAKDRY
+983 KKAYTAQVSSAKDRY

-1005 KQLYGVK
+1005 KQLYGVH
-1012 SAEYKRIKGYAQDQY
+1012 SAEYKRIKGYAQKQY
-1027 DKTTSAAY
+1027 DKTTSAAH

-1081 SSATGS
+1081 SSATGA
-1087 KHQKPVSDTQSIKNN
+1087 KHQKPVSNTKSIKNN

-1127 LPGKAVGGSIRKT
+1127 LPGKATGGAIRKT

-1157 QFSVVGAK
+1157 KFSVVGAR

-1171 VRSGDRIYNHA
+1171 VRSGDRIYSHA
-1182 DVTKM
+1182 DVAKM
-1187 VRGSFGQR
+1187 SRGSFGQR

-1209 ATGSGAAMPGLSK
+1209 AAGSGSTMPGLSK

-1234 MSKLVTK
+1234 MSKSVTK

-1249 SASSLKQLNKKNASL
+1249 SASSLKRLNKKNASL
-1264 WHDTRTDAES
+1264 WHDTRTDAKS

-1284 KKFDD
+1284 KKFDET
-1289 VKDDT
+1289 KNDT
-1294 VASLKSM
+1294 VSTLKSM

-1322 LKGQAHDGMAGAISS
+1322 LKGQAHNGMAGAISS

-1360 PIHYATGSKGP
+1360 PIHYAAGSKGP
-1371 IASDQLAV
+1371 IANDQLAI

-1391 VARGSQLLKPIG
+1391 VARGSQLLKPVG

-1417 NGSQVEKAKPYLP
+1417 NGTQVENAKPYLP

-1443 ISLATKNHKNP
+1443 ISLASKNHKNP
-1454 DAAWKRDFDGKTAN
+1454 DAAWKRDFDDKTAN

-1491 NWYKA
+1491 TWYKA
-1496 GWNVINDA
+1496 GWNVINNA
-1504 INGGSGAGGNWAHS
+1504 ISGDGAGGNWAHS
-1518 PGLAKEDGFG
+1518 PGLAKTDGFNS
-1528 TSRAQYYGAG
+1528 SRGKG
-1538 AAHDGVDFSGPLGS
+1538 LHDGNDFSGAVGS
-1552 AIRAIHGGTV
+1552 AIHAVHGGRV
-1562 SRIGGVGISDLG
+1562 IRVGYPPSGWGAVGHSI
-1574 KVIIVKSDD
+1574 VVKSDD
-1583 GFQEIYQEFGGMG
+1583 GYEEIYQEYGMAK
-1596 NIKVGV
+1596 NAKVSV
-1602 GETIKTGQRIATLGK
+1602 GDTVKTGQTVATLGHNN
-1617 LVGTGSGP
+1617 VGTPP
-1625 HVHIGVTKGNPLKKN
+1625 HVHIGISKGSVWDHGGSSHNR
-1640 MLSTSGWYDVTK
+1640 WFDVTK
-1652 MHGKSSGAEKSKS
+1652 MHSSSSGIAKSRS
-1665 KDTGVEKLFKR
+1665 KDTDVEKLFKQ

-1686 SKHLQTETGG
+1686 SRHLQTDDSG
-1696 SFGGSMG
+1696 GGSMG
-1703 GKSIT
+1703 NPGGASVSRWKPYVI
-1708 KAMISKAEEVMK
+1708 KALKANHFS
-1720 VPEGIRDQI
+1720 
-1729 ASAILKTAMSETGNR
+1729 ASPSQVSAWMRVIQRESNGNPKAVNNR
-1744 SIMQQIHDSNSGGNE
+1744 DSNAKAGHPSKGLVQTIE
-1759 ARGPLQY
+1759 P
-1766 TPGTFAAYAV
+1766 TFRANAF
-1776 KGHKNIMNPYDQV
+1776 KGHTNILNGYDDL
-1789 LAFLNN
+1789 LAGIH
-1795 SDYKNATGNT
+1795 YMAARYG
-1805 SIRGTA
+1805 RGAGAFTTV
-1811 KYDWLHSGPQGHRRF
+1811 SGPRGY
-1826 AEGGRPKVG
+1826 AKGGRPKIG

-1867 QAIPSNSR
+1867 QPMPSNSR

-1889 VNITGDAGGNAKKQ
+1889 VNITGDASGNVTKQ
-1903 QVMKWVKEAI
+1903 QVMKWVKEAM

>member
-6 TTIDIDWKVD
+6 TTIDIDWKVNTNE
-16 DSGLR
+16 LK
-21 SAKGSVKTLETATKS
+21 ASVQMTDEYASKASQGFKS
-36 ATTASASFS
+36 AQRSVDRLGNSQAAVNKVLKSSQRDYQS
-45 ASQRASA
+45 ASQSMDKYRNSTKLSATELKQLRQDTENYEKRLASS
-52 VAQRESTSAAKSYT
+52 QRQINLITKEGNSYT
-66 EDQRNSGRQ
+66 
-75 DRESAQDRA
+75 
-84 KLKEQVKEYENELKS
+84 
-99 SRKSLELS
+99 
-107 RKADASYTETL
+107 TML
-118 KAQGHAHAA
+118 KAQGHQHAA
-127 NSDHIRSLR
+127 RSAELTSLR
-136 STYASLQTQYGKEV
+136 GTYASLQTQYQRESL
-150 TQLQRIKAANGATTE
+150 QLERIKIRSGETSKAYLNQKIRLNELGTQIANASS
-165 AYQAQ
+165 
-170 RKRVNDLGLQMA
+170 K
-182 KTSNELNGFNRA
+182 LNGFNRA
-194 QKSMKTASESANR
+194 QKSLKSASESANR

-247 GESARTSLKATKQM
+247 GESARTSMRATKQM

-380 LSETAS
+380 LSETSS

-409 TSLQTPSKAAQ
+409 TSLQSPSKAAQ

-442 MADTFSLIQKHSA
+442 MADTFSLIQQHSA

-594 KTAKFVKGLA
+594 KTAKLIKGLA

-617 AESESAASAASSVSS
+617 AESEGAASAATTGASAGGGLLSKGKSLAGGFVKGGLVAGGVTIIAQNLPTAIAGQSKGMSEAAKGRGISKDTKKQFLGGIGTDEWIGNKLGSAWKWANTTQQPAGSNPSKKSAKNPYKKFPQYAKKAISDVGKTFNEGEGRLIRATDANSKSVSKSLLSENAKTYNGLKKQVTNYGDTRVKESKQSLDVLVKNGSLTKKQEKSILDHEQKTYSKRESS
-632 ATTGKVGKL
+632 AKKAISEVTKAEANGGKGRQKAVANANAKIATLMSQANAKQKIILGKL
-641 SASSLVSKLAY
+641 SDSTKKLSAKQG
-652 AGIGLSIGSDVVK
+652 AAVVK
-665 AIHSGVDSKQG
+665 SSYKAMRSTIKNANTTYTKSKSAAEKKYKAVMSAADHERYVTGTISKKQYEAIKKKAEKTRDKSVDAAKDRRD
-676 GKELWHGAGSAVGG
+676 KT
-690 GVAAAL
+690 VAAAQDEHEK
-696 SGGNPLVATIGA
+696 V
-708 AVGGAIG
+708 VR
-715 NTIADSPIVK
+715 
-725 QVNKTER
+725 E
-732 KNIHSYDASAKKSG
+732 
-746 SVSHRT
+746 
-752 LRTNPYGSSAGN
+752 
-764 DISGL
+764 
-769 SVGSSNNKSISG
+769 
-781 GSHKSSGKASKKD
+781 
-794 NPFDSLPKD
+794 
-803 ARTATQT
+803 AR
-810 ATQLVSSA
+810 
-818 NKDWAN
+818 
-824 AAADFSLKQTKK
+824 KQTKGHLK
-836 IKADESSL
+836 QVDQETGQAVGLFQSMVDSINSILTGIKWPDMDH
-844 LTSNSTKYDKAYSA
+844 LTSNEIDK
-858 LSGYVDKTTSK
+858 VSK
-869 STKAAS
+869 STAKGAAAQNKTLRNMDAGKKHPAATKSKAT
-875 FLEKIGATSA
+875 FR
-885 GSAQK
+885 
-890 ALNSQKSYNQKHLAA
+890 
-905 VKADYTAIERDE
+905 TAP
-917 RTGGKNRVALVRKL
+917 KL
-931 NSDILKLTDKGNQK
+931 N
-945 QQSLLRNLNSR
+945 
-956 TSKLTTKQYNSVV
+956 
-969 SQSAKSYSL
+969 
-978 TKSNA
+978 
-983 KKTYTAQVSSAKDRY
+983 
-998 DQTLKSA
+998 
-1005 KQLYGVK
+1005 
-1012 SAEYKRIKGYAQDQY
+1012 
-1027 DKTTSAAY
+1027 
-1035 DQYKKTV
+1035 
-1042 HWAEKQRDAVVQAA
+1042 
-1056 ADAAGGINGIMGV
+1056 
-1069 MSNNLETMLNQN
+1069 
-1081 SSATGS
+1081 TGFS
-1087 KHQKPVSDTQSIKNN
+1087 
-1102 YNPGNKLAKA
+1102 
-1112 AGKTYMGSGITVNQG
+1112 
-1127 LPGKAVGGSIRKT
+1127 VGGSIRKT

-1187 VRGSFGQR
+1187 AHGAFSQR

-1209 ATGSGAAMPGLSK
+1209 AAGNGAAMPGLSK

-1234 MSKLVTK
+1234 MSKSVTK

-1274 ETTKLHKQAV
+1274 ETTKLHKRAV
-1284 KKFDD
+1284 KKFND

-1294 VASLKSM
+1294 VTSLKSM

-1391 VARGSQLLKPIG
+1391 VARGSQLLKPVG

-1417 NGSQVEKAKPYLP
+1417 NGTQVEKAKPYLP

-1443 ISLATKNHKNP
+1443 ISLASKNHKNP

-1518 PGLAKEDGFG
+1518 PGSGWSTGGNGQRFGDSRDGG
-1528 TSRAQYYGAG
+1528 S
-1538 AAHDGVDFSGPLGS
+1538 HDGVDFGAALGTPFH
-1552 AIRAIHGGTV
+1552 AMHGGVVTRAGNPV
-1562 SRIGGVGISDLG
+1562 WAPGALG
-1574 KVIIVKSDD
+1574 KVITVKSDD
-1583 GFQEIYQEFGGMG
+1583 GYQEIYQEFGGMR
-1596 NIKVGV
+1596 NIKVSV
-1602 GETIKTGQRIATLGK
+1602 GDKVKTGQTLGT
-1617 LVGTGSGP
+1617 LGPLNGAGSGAHL
-1625 HVHIGVTKGNPLKKN
+1625 HVGVSHGSLWDHGGN
-1640 MLSTSGWYDVTK
+1640 STRGWYDVTK
-1652 MHGKSSGAEKSKS
+1652 MHGKSSGVDKSKS

-1676 EIGKSALAWI
+1676 EIGKSALVWI
-1686 SKHLQTETGG
+1686 SKRLHV
-1696 SFGGSMG
+1696 
-1703 GKSIT
+1703 
-1708 KAMISKAEEVMK
+1708 A
-1720 VPEGIRDQI
+1720 D
-1729 ASAILKTAMSETGNR
+1729 
-1744 SIMQQIHDSNSGGNE
+1744 DSGSGGTSAAPSGSHKHWLE
-1759 ARGPLQY
+1759 QAGIPASQ
-1766 TPGTFAAYAV
+1766 FAAYNSIITPES
-1776 KGHKNIMNPYDQV
+1776 GWNPTVHNPHSSAYGIPQALPGSKMASAGSDWKTNPITQLKWMKSYV
-1789 LAFLNN
+1789 NGRYGGIDKALAFRKVHGW
-1795 SDYKNATGNT
+1795 Y
-1805 SIRGTA
+1805 A
-1811 KYDWLHSGPQGHRRF
+1811 K
-1826 AEGGRPKVG
+1826 GGRPKVG

-1867 QAIPSNSR
+1867 QSMPSNSR

-1889 VNITGDAGGNAKKQ
+1889 VNITGDASGNVTKQ
-1903 QVMKWVKEAI
+1903 QILKWVKEAM

>member
-21 SAKGSVKTLETATKS
+21 SAEGSVKTLETATKS

-52 VAQRESTSAAKSYT
+52 AAQRESTSAAKSYT
-66 EDQRNSGRQ
+66 EAQRNSGRQ

-84 KLKEQVKEYENELKS
+84 KLKEQVKEYESALKS
-99 SRKSLELS
+99 SQRTIELTK
-107 RKADASYTETL
+107 KADASYTEML

-136 STYASLQTQYGKEV
+136 GTYASLQTQYGKEV
-150 TQLQRIKAANGATTE
+150 TQLQRVKTASGSTSE

-194 QKSMKTASESANR
+194 QKSMKSASESANR

-325 ESFGMRANS
+325 ESFGMRASS

-380 LSETAS
+380 LSETSS

-409 TSLQTPSKAAQ
+409 TSLQSPSKAAQ

-519 NKFKQAASGLAITF
+519 NKFKQATSGLAITF

-568 TAITVAAL
+568 TAISVAAL

-617 AESESAASAASSVSS
+617 AESESAASV
-632 ATTGKVGKL
+632 ATTGASAGGGLLAKGKSLAGGLVKGSLLTAGISVIAQNLPTAISGQAKGMSEGAKGRGISKGTKKQFLGGIGTDEWIGNKLGSAWKWANTTQKPAGSKSSKKSAKNPYKAFPKYAKKAISDVGKTFNEGEGRLIRATDTNSKSVSKSLLSENAKTYNGLKKQVTNYGDTRIKESKQSLDVLVKNGSLTKKQEKSILDHEQKTYSKRESSAKKAISAVTKAEANGGKGRQKAVANANAKIATLMSQANAKQKIILGKL
-641 SASSLVSKLAY
+641 SDSTKKLSA
-652 AGIGLSIGSDVVK
+652 
-665 AIHSGVDSKQG
+665 KQ
-676 GKELWHGAGSAVGG
+676 
-690 GVAAAL
+690 
-696 SGGNPLVATIGA
+696 GA
-708 AVGGAIG
+708 AVVKSSYKAMRSTIKNANTTYTKSKSAAEKKYKAVMSAADHERYVTGTLSKKQYEAIKEKAEKTRDKSVSAAKDRRDKTVTAAQDEHEKVVREARAQTKG
-715 NTIADSPIVK
+715 HLK
-725 QVNKTER
+725 QVNQETGQ
-732 KNIHSYDASAKKSG
+732 A
-746 SVSHRT
+746 V
-752 LRTNPYGSSAGN
+752 
-764 DISGL
+764 GL
-769 SVGSSNNKSISG
+769 FQSMMDSINSILTG
-781 GSHKSSGKASKKD
+781 
-794 NPFDSLPKD
+794 
-803 ARTATQT
+803 
-810 ATQLVSSA
+810 
-818 NKDWAN
+818 
-824 AAADFSLKQTKK
+824 
-836 IKADESSL
+836 IKWPDMDH
-844 LTSNSTKYDKAYSA
+844 LTSKEIDK
-858 LSGYVDKTTSK
+858 VSK
-869 STKAAS
+869 STAKGAVAQNKTLRNMDAGKKHPAATKSKAT
-875 FLEKIGATSA
+875 FR
-885 GSAQK
+885 
-890 ALNSQKSYNQKHLAA
+890 
-905 VKADYTAIERDE
+905 TAP
-917 RTGGKNRVALVRKL
+917 KL
-931 NSDILKLTDKGNQK
+931 NTGF
-945 QQSLLRNLNSR
+945 
-956 TSKLTTKQYNSVV
+956 
-969 SQSAKSYSL
+969 
-978 TKSNA
+978 
-983 KKTYTAQVSSAKDRY
+983 
-998 DQTLKSA
+998 
-1005 KQLYGVK
+1005 
-1012 SAEYKRIKGYAQDQY
+1012 
-1027 DKTTSAAY
+1027 AA
-1035 DQYKKTV
+1035 
-1042 HWAEKQRDAVVQAA
+1042 
-1056 ADAAGGINGIMGV
+1056 
-1069 MSNNLETMLNQN
+1069 
-1081 SSATGS
+1081 
-1087 KHQKPVSDTQSIKNN
+1087 
-1102 YNPGNKLAKA
+1102 
-1112 AGKTYMGSGITVNQG
+1112 
-1127 LPGKAVGGSIRKT
+1127 GGSIRKT

-1157 QFSVVGAK
+1157 QFSVVGAR

-1187 VRGSFGQR
+1187 AHGAFSQR

-1209 ATGSGAAMPGLSK
+1209 AAGSGAAMPGLSK

-1234 MSKLVTK
+1234 MSKSVTK

-1360 PIHYATGSKGP
+1360 PIHYAAGSKGP

-1379 LNDATSGPRQEL
+1379 LNDASTGPRQEL

-1403 KDVITPLK
+1403 NNVITPLK

-1443 ISLATKNHKNP
+1443 ISLAAKNHKNP
-1454 DAAWKRDFDGKTAN
+1454 DVAWKRDFDDKTIK

-1491 NWYKA
+1491 TWYKA

-1518 PGLAKEDGFG
+1518 PGLAKTDGFNSARG
-1528 TSRAQYYGAG
+1528 SGL
-1538 AAHDGVDFSGPLGS
+1538 HDGNDFSGAVGS
-1552 AIRAIHGGTV
+1552 AIHAVHG
-1562 SRIGGVGISDLG
+1562 G
-1574 KVIIVKSDD
+1574 KVIRVGYPPSGWGAVGHSIVVKSDD
-1583 GFQEIYQEFGGMG
+1583 GYEEIYQEYGMAK
-1596 NIKVGV
+1596 NAKVSV
-1602 GETIKTGQRIATLGK
+1602 GDTVRTGQTVATLGHNN
-1617 LVGTGSGP
+1617 VGTPP
-1625 HVHIGVTKGNPLKKN
+1625 HVHIGVSKGSVWNHGGMSHN
-1640 MLSTSGWYDVTK
+1640 GWYDVTK
-1652 MHGKSSGAEKSKS
+1652 MHGKSSGVEKSKS
-1665 KDTGVEKLFKR
+1665 KDTGVEKLFKQ
-1676 EIGKSALAWI
+1676 ETGKSALSWI
-1686 SKHLQTETGG
+1686 SKRLH
-1696 SFGGSMG
+1696 
-1703 GKSIT
+1703 
-1708 KAMISKAEEVMK
+1708 V
-1720 VPEGIRDQI
+1720 DD
-1729 ASAILKTAMSETGNR
+1729 
-1744 SIMQQIHDSNSGGNE
+1744 DSGSGGTSAAPSGSHKHWLE
-1759 ARGPLQY
+1759 QAGIPASQ
-1766 TPGTFAAYAV
+1766 FAAYNSIITPES
-1776 KGHKNIMNPYDQV
+1776 GWNPTIHNPSSSAYGIPQALPGSKMASAGSDWKTNPITQLKWMKSYV
-1789 LAFLNN
+1789 NGRYGGIDKALAFRKVHGW
-1795 SDYKNATGNT
+1795 Y
-1805 SIRGTA
+1805 A
-1811 KYDWLHSGPQGHRRF
+1811 K
-1826 AEGGRPKVG
+1826 GGRPKVG

-1867 QAIPSNSR
+1867 QPMPSNSR

-1889 VNITGDAGGNAKKQ
+1889 VNITGDASGNVTKQ
-1903 QVMKWVKEAI
+1903 QVMKWVKEAM

>member
-21 SAKGSVKTLETATKS
+21 SAEGSVKTLETATKS

-45 ASQRASA
+45 ASQRTSA
-52 VAQRESTSAAKSYT
+52 AAQRESTSAAKSYT
-66 EDQRNSGRQ
+66 EAQRNSGRQ

-84 KLKEQVKEYENELKS
+84 KLKEQVKEYETALKS
-99 SRKSLELS
+99 SQRTIELTK
-107 RKADASYTETL
+107 KADASYTEML
-118 KAQGHAHAA
+118 KVQGHAHAA

-136 STYASLQTQYGKEV
+136 GTYASLQTQYGKEV
-150 TQLQRIKAANGATTE
+150 TQLQRVKTASGSTSE

-182 KTSNELNGFNRA
+182 ETSNELNGFNRA

-409 TSLQTPSKAAQ
+409 TSLQSPSKAAQ

-594 KTAKFVKGLA
+594 KTAKLIKGLA

-617 AESESAASAASSVSS
+617 AESEGAASAATTGASAGGGLLSKGKSLAGGFVKGGLVAGGVTIIAQNLPTAIAGQSKGMSEAAKGRGISKDTKKQFLGGIGTDEWIGNKLGSAWKWANTTQQPAGSKPSKKSAKNPYKKFPQYAKKAISDVGKTFNEGEGRLIRATDANSKSVSKSLLSENAKTYNGLKKQVTNYGDTRIKESKRSLDVLVKNGSLTKKQEKSILDSEQKSNSKREAS
-632 ATTGKVGKL
+632 AKKAISEVTKSEANGGKGRQKAVANANAKIASLMSQGNAKQKVILGKL
-641 SASSLVSKLAY
+641 SDSTKKLSA
-652 AGIGLSIGSDVVK
+652 
-665 AIHSGVDSKQG
+665 KQG
-676 GKELWHGAGSAVGG
+676 AAVVQSSYKAMRSTIKNANTTYTKSKSAAYKKYKAVMSAADHERYVTGTLSKKQYEAIKKKAEKTRDKSVGAAKDRRDKT
-690 GVAAAL
+690 VAAAQDEHEKVVREARAQTKGHL
-696 SGGNPLVATIGA
+696 KQVDQETGQAVGLFQSMVNKINSILTGIKWPDMDHLTSNEIDKVSKSTAKSAVAQNKTLRNMDAGKKHPA
-708 AVGGAIG
+708 ATKSKATFRTAPKLNTGFAVGGAI
-715 NTIADSPIVK
+715 
-725 QVNKTER
+725 R
-732 KNIHSYDASAKKSG
+732 KN
-746 SVSHRT
+746 
-752 LRTNPYGSSAGN
+752 
-764 DISGL
+764 
-769 SVGSSNNKSISG
+769 
-781 GSHKSSGKASKKD
+781 
-794 NPFDSLPKD
+794 
-803 ARTATQT
+803 
-810 ATQLVSSA
+810 
-818 NKDWAN
+818 
-824 AAADFSLKQTKK
+824 
-836 IKADESSL
+836 
-844 LTSNSTKYDKAYSA
+844 
-858 LSGYVDKTTSK
+858 
-869 STKAAS
+869 
-875 FLEKIGATSA
+875 
-885 GSAQK
+885 
-890 ALNSQKSYNQKHLAA
+890 
-905 VKADYTAIERDE
+905 
-917 RTGGKNRVALVRKL
+917 
-931 NSDILKLTDKGNQK
+931 
-945 QQSLLRNLNSR
+945 
-956 TSKLTTKQYNSVV
+956 
-969 SQSAKSYSL
+969 
-978 TKSNA
+978 
-983 KKTYTAQVSSAKDRY
+983 
-998 DQTLKSA
+998 
-1005 KQLYGVK
+1005 
-1012 SAEYKRIKGYAQDQY
+1012 
-1027 DKTTSAAY
+1027 
-1035 DQYKKTV
+1035 
-1042 HWAEKQRDAVVQAA
+1042 
-1056 ADAAGGINGIMGV
+1056 
-1069 MSNNLETMLNQN
+1069 
-1081 SSATGS
+1081 
-1087 KHQKPVSDTQSIKNN
+1087 
-1102 YNPGNKLAKA
+1102 
-1112 AGKTYMGSGITVNQG
+1112 
-1127 LPGKAVGGSIRKT
+1127 

-1187 VRGSFGQR
+1187 ARGSFGQR

-1209 ATGSGAAMPGLSK
+1209 AAGSGAAMPGLSK

-1228 ISESKK
+1228 ILESKK
-1234 MSKLVTK
+1234 MSKSVTK

-1274 ETTKLHKQAV
+1274 ETTKLHKRAV
-1284 KKFDD
+1284 KKFND

-1294 VASLKSM
+1294 VTSLKSM

-1417 NGSQVEKAKPYLP
+1417 NGTQVENAKPYLP

-1443 ISLATKNHKNP
+1443 ISLASKNHKNP
-1454 DAAWKRDFDGKTAN
+1454 DAAWKRDFDDKTAN

-1518 PGLAKEDGFG
+1518 PGLAKTDGFNSARG
-1528 TSRAQYYGAG
+1528 SGL
-1538 AAHDGVDFSGPLGS
+1538 HDGNDFSGAVGS
-1552 AIRAIHGGTV
+1552 AIHAVHG
-1562 SRIGGVGISDLG
+1562 G
-1574 KVIIVKSDD
+1574 KVIRVGYPPSGWGAVGHSIVVKSDD
-1583 GFQEIYQEFGGMG
+1583 GYEEIYQEYGMA
-1596 NIKVGV
+1596 NNAKVSV
-1602 GETIKTGQRIATLGK
+1602 GDTVRTGQTVATLGHNN
-1617 LVGTGSGP
+1617 VGTPP
-1625 HVHIGVTKGNPLKKN
+1625 HVHIGVSKGSVWNHGGMSHN
-1640 MLSTSGWYDVTK
+1640 GWYDVTK
-1652 MHGKSSGAEKSKS
+1652 MHGKSSGVEKSKS
-1665 KDTGVEKLFKR
+1665 KDAGVEKLFKR

-1686 SKHLQTETGG
+1686 SKNLQND
-1696 SFGGSMG
+1696 SAGGSMG
-1703 GKSIT
+1703 NPGGSGVKRWKSAVE
-1708 KAMISKAEEVMK
+1708 KALRANSLSATDWRVNDMLRLISRE
-1720 VPEGIRDQI
+1720 
-1729 ASAILKTAMSETGNR
+1729 
-1744 SIMQQIHDSNSGGNE
+1744 SGGNPTTVNNWDSN
-1759 ARGPLQY
+1759 AKAGNPSKGLTQ
-1766 TPGTFAAYAV
+1766 TTLSTFKANAFKGHTNILNGYDNILASIRYIKRRYGSGRAAFERVAASAYA
-1776 KGHKNIMNPYDQV
+1776 K
-1789 LAFLNN
+1789 
-1795 SDYKNATGNT
+1795 
-1805 SIRGTA
+1805 
-1811 KYDWLHSGPQGHRRF
+1811 
-1826 AEGGRPKVG
+1826 GGRPKVG

-1867 QAIPSNSR
+1867 QSIPSNSR

-1880 KIDFHPTIN
+1880 KIDFHPTIH
-1889 VNITGDAGGNAKKQ
+1889 VNITGDASGNITKQ
-1903 QVMKWVKEAI
+1903 QVMKWVKEAM

>member
-1 MAIKH
+1 M
-6 TTIDIDWKVD
+6 
-16 DSGLR
+16 
-21 SAKGSVKTLETATKS
+21 
-36 ATTASASFS
+36 
-45 ASQRASA
+45 
-52 VAQRESTSAAKSYT
+52 
-66 EDQRNSGRQ
+66 
-75 DRESAQDRA
+75 
-84 KLKEQVKEYENELKS
+84 
-99 SRKSLELS
+99 
-107 RKADASYTETL
+107 
-118 KAQGHAHAA
+118 
-127 NSDHIRSLR
+127 
-136 STYASLQTQYGKEV
+136 
-150 TQLQRIKAANGATTE
+150 
-165 AYQAQ
+165 
-170 RKRVNDLGLQMA
+170 
-182 KTSNELNGFNRA
+182 
-194 QKSMKTASESANR
+194 
-207 VYDKTKA
+207 
-214 LSLGVGAAFVYG
+214 
-226 AKKAIELQ
+226 
-234 HEYKVTNNLLTTG
+234 
-247 GESARTSLKATKQM
+247 
-261 QADGAKYSIQYG
+261 
-273 KSQKSIAEGY
+273 
-283 QELTKRGYTS
+283 
-293 EQSLGSMKSMLK
+293 
-305 ASVAS
+305 
-310 GDSFSDVVHDSTAAL
+310 
-325 ESFGMRANS
+325 
-334 TAGMIKNT
+334 
-342 KTVTNQMAYAAD
+342 
-354 LTATDFHSMGI
+354 
-365 ALSYSGVSA
+365 
-374 KQAGLS
+374 
-380 LSETAS
+380 
-386 AIGILSNNGLEADK
+386 
-400 AGTGLRKTL
+400 
-409 TSLQTPSKAAQ
+409 TSLQSPSKMAQ
-420 GALDKLGL
+420 KAMAELGL

-442 MADTFSLIQKHSA
+442 MADTFGLIQKHSA

-594 KTAKFVKGLA
+594 KTAKLIKGLA
-604 VSQDALAASSTAL
+604 VSQDVLAASSTAL
-617 AESESAASAASSVSS
+617 AESEGAASATSSVSS

-652 AGIGLSIGSDVVK
+652 AGIGLSVGSDVVK

-715 NTIADSPIVK
+715 NAIADSPIVK

-746 SVSHRT
+746 SASHQT
-752 LRTNPYGSSAGN
+752 LRTNPYGSGAGN

-769 SVGSSNNKSISG
+769 SMGSSNNKSVSG

-931 NSDILKLTDKGNQK
+931 NADILKLTDKGNQK

-1027 DKTTSAAY
+1027 DKTTSAAH

-1087 KHQKPVSDTQSIKNN
+1087 KHQKPVSDTKSIKNN

-1127 LPGKAVGGSIRKT
+1127 LPGKATGVSIRKT

-1171 VRSGDRIYNHA
+1171 VRSGDRIYSHA

-1187 VRGSFGQR
+1187 AHGAFSQR

-1209 ATGSGAAMPGLSK
+1209 AADSGAAMPGLSK

-1234 MSKLVTK
+1234 MSKSVTK

-1274 ETTKLHKQAV
+1274 ETTKLHKRAV
-1284 KKFDD
+1284 KKFND

-1294 VASLKSM
+1294 VTSLKSM

-1417 NGSQVEKAKPYLP
+1417 NGTQVEKAKPYLP

-1443 ISLATKNHKNP
+1443 ISLASKNHKNP
-1454 DAAWKRDFDGKTAN
+1454 NVAWKRDFDNKTAK

-1474 QRGLTTTAKGA
+1474 QRGLTTTTKGA

-1518 PGLAKEDGFG
+1518 PGSGWSTGSNGQKFGDSRDGG
-1528 TSRAQYYGAG
+1528 S
-1538 AAHDGVDFSGPLGS
+1538 HDGVDFGAALGTPFH
-1552 AIRAIHGGTV
+1552 AMHGGVVTRAGNPV
-1562 SRIGGVGISDLG
+1562 WAPGALG
-1574 KVIIVKSDD
+1574 KVITVKSDD
-1583 GFQEIYQEFGGMG
+1583 GYQEIYQEFGGMR
-1596 NIKVGV
+1596 NIKVSV
-1602 GETIKTGQRIATLGK
+1602 GDKVKTGQILGTLGP
-1617 LVGTGSGP
+1617 LNGAGSGAHL
-1625 HVHIGVTKGNPLKKN
+1625 HVGVSHGSLWDHGGT
-1640 MLSTSGWYDVTK
+1640 STRGWYDVTK
-1652 MHGKSSGAEKSKS
+1652 MHGKSSGVEKSKP
-1665 KDTGVEKLFKR
+1665 KDTGVEKLFKQ

-1686 SKHLQTETGG
+1686 SKNLQND
-1696 SFGGSMG
+1696 SAGGSMG
-1703 GKSIT
+1703 NPGVSGVKRWKSAVE
-1708 KAMISKAEEVMK
+1708 KALRANSLSATDWRVNDMLRLISRE
-1720 VPEGIRDQI
+1720 
-1729 ASAILKTAMSETGNR
+1729 
-1744 SIMQQIHDSNSGGNE
+1744 SGGNPTTVNNWDSN
-1759 ARGPLQY
+1759 AKAGNPSKGLTQ
-1766 TPGTFAAYAV
+1766 TTLSTFKANTFKGHTNILNGYDNILASIRYIKRRYGSGRAAFERVAASAYA
-1776 KGHKNIMNPYDQV
+1776 K
-1789 LAFLNN
+1789 
-1795 SDYKNATGNT
+1795 
-1805 SIRGTA
+1805 
-1811 KYDWLHSGPQGHRRF
+1811 
-1826 AEGGRPKVG
+1826 GGRPKVG

-1867 QAIPSNSR
+1867 QPMPSNSR

-1889 VNITGDAGGNAKKQ
+1889 VNITGDASGNVTKQ
-1903 QVMKWVKEAI
+1903 QVMKWVKEAM

>member
-21 SAKGSVKTLETATKS
+21 SAEGSVKTLETATKS

-52 VAQRESTSAAKSYT
+52 AAQRESTSATKSYT
-66 EDQRNSGRQ
+66 EAQRNSGRQ

-84 KLKEQVKEYENELKS
+84 KLKEQVKEYETALKS
-99 SRKSLELS
+99 SQRTIELTK
-107 RKADASYTETL
+107 KADASYTEML
-118 KAQGHAHAA
+118 KVQGHAHAA

-136 STYASLQTQYGKEV
+136 GTYASLQTQYGKEV
-150 TQLQRIKAANGATTE
+150 TQLQRVKTASGSTSE

-194 QKSMKTASESANR
+194 QKSMKTVSESANR

-409 TSLQTPSKAAQ
+409 TSLQSPSKAAQ

-594 KTAKFVKGLA
+594 KTAKLIKGLA

-617 AESESAASAASSVSS
+617 AESEGAASAATTGASAGGGLLSKGKSLAGGFVKGGLVAGGVTIIAQNLPTAIAGQSKGMSEAAKGRGISKDTKKQFLGGIGTDEWIGNKLGSAWKWANTTQQPAGSKPSKKSAKNPYKKFPQYAKKAISDVGKTFNEGEGRLIRATDANSKSVSKS
-632 ATTGKVGKL
+632 LL
-641 SASSLVSKLAY
+641 SENAKTY
-652 AGIGLSIGSDVVK
+652 NGLK
-665 AIHSGVDSKQG
+665 
-676 GKELWHGAGSAVGG
+676 
-690 GVAAAL
+690 
-696 SGGNPLVATIGA
+696 
-708 AVGGAIG
+708 
-715 NTIADSPIVK
+715 K
-725 QVNKTER
+725 QVTNYGDTRIKESKR
-732 KNIHSYDASAKKSG
+732 SLDVLVKNGSLTKKQEKSILDSEQKSNSKREASAKKAISEVTKSEANG
-746 SVSHRT
+746 GKGRQKAVANANAKIASLMSQGNAKQKVILGKLSDSTKKLSAKQGAAVVQSSYKAMRSTIKNANTTYTKSKSAADKKYKAVMSAADHERYVTGT
-752 LRTNPYGSSAGN
+752 LSKKQYEAIKEKAEKTR
-764 DISGL
+764 DK
-769 SVGSSNNKSISG
+769 SVG
-781 GSHKSSGKASKKD
+781 AAKD
-794 NPFDSLPKD
+794 RRDK
-803 ARTATQT
+803 T
-810 ATQLVSSA
+810 V
-818 NKDWAN
+818 
-824 AAADFSLKQTKK
+824 AAAQDEHEKVVREARAQTKGHLKQVDQETGQAVGLFQSMVDSINSILTG
-836 IKADESSL
+836 IKWPDMDH
-844 LTSNSTKYDKAYSA
+844 LTSNEIDKVSRSTAKGAAAQNKTLRNMDAGKKHPAATKSKA
-858 LSGYVDKTTSK
+858 T
-869 STKAAS
+869 
-875 FLEKIGATSA
+875 FR
-885 GSAQK
+885 
-890 ALNSQKSYNQKHLAA
+890 
-905 VKADYTAIERDE
+905 TAP
-917 RTGGKNRVALVRKL
+917 KL
-931 NSDILKLTDKGNQK
+931 N
-945 QQSLLRNLNSR
+945 
-956 TSKLTTKQYNSVV
+956 
-969 SQSAKSYSL
+969 
-978 TKSNA
+978 
-983 KKTYTAQVSSAKDRY
+983 
-998 DQTLKSA
+998 
-1005 KQLYGVK
+1005 
-1012 SAEYKRIKGYAQDQY
+1012 
-1027 DKTTSAAY
+1027 
-1035 DQYKKTV
+1035 
-1042 HWAEKQRDAVVQAA
+1042 
-1056 ADAAGGINGIMGV
+1056 
-1069 MSNNLETMLNQN
+1069 
-1081 SSATGS
+1081 TGF
-1087 KHQKPVSDTQSIKNN
+1087 
-1102 YNPGNKLAKA
+1102 
-1112 AGKTYMGSGITVNQG
+1112 
-1127 LPGKAVGGSIRKT
+1127 AVGGSIRKT

-1301 HKQFNSVTTDLV
+1301 HKQFNSATTDLV

-1443 ISLATKNHKNP
+1443 ISLASKNHKNP
-1454 DAAWKRDFDGKTAN
+1454 DAAWKRDFDDKTIK

-1518 PGLAKEDGFG
+1518 PGLAKTDGFNSARG
-1528 TSRAQYYGAG
+1528 SGL
-1538 AAHDGVDFSGPLGS
+1538 HDGNDFSGAVGS
-1552 AIRAIHGGTV
+1552 AIHAVHG
-1562 SRIGGVGISDLG
+1562 G
-1574 KVIIVKSDD
+1574 KVIRVGYPPSGWGAVGHSIVVKSDD
-1583 GFQEIYQEFGGMG
+1583 GYEEIYQEYGMAK
-1596 NIKVGV
+1596 NAKVSV
-1602 GETIKTGQRIATLGK
+1602 GDTVRTGQTVATLGHNN
-1617 LVGTGSGP
+1617 VGTPP
-1625 HVHIGVTKGNPLKKN
+1625 HVHIGVSKGSVWNHGGMSHN
-1640 MLSTSGWYDVTK
+1640 GWYDVTK
-1652 MHGKSSGAEKSKS
+1652 MHGKSSGVEKSKS

-1686 SKHLQTETGG
+1686 SKNLQND
-1696 SFGGSMG
+1696 SAGGSMG
-1703 GKSIT
+1703 NLGGSGVKRWKSAVE
-1708 KAMISKAEEVMK
+1708 KALRANSLSATDWRVNDMLRLISRE
-1720 VPEGIRDQI
+1720 
-1729 ASAILKTAMSETGNR
+1729 
-1744 SIMQQIHDSNSGGNE
+1744 SGGNPTTVNNWDSN
-1759 ARGPLQY
+1759 AKAGNPSKGLTQ
-1766 TPGTFAAYAV
+1766 TTLSTFKANAFKGHTNILNGYDNILASIRYIKRRYGSGRAAFERVAASAYA
-1776 KGHKNIMNPYDQV
+1776 K
-1789 LAFLNN
+1789 
-1795 SDYKNATGNT
+1795 
-1805 SIRGTA
+1805 
-1811 KYDWLHSGPQGHRRF
+1811 
-1826 AEGGRPKVG
+1826 GGRPKVG

-1867 QAIPSNSR
+1867 QSIPSNSR

-1880 KIDFHPTIN
+1880 KIDFHPTIH
-1889 VNITGDAGGNAKKQ
+1889 VNITGDASGNITKQ
-1903 QVMKWVKEAI
+1903 QVMKWVKEAM

>member
-21 SAKGSVKTLETATKS
+21 SAEGSVKTLETATKS

-52 VAQRESTSAAKSYT
+52 AAQRESTSATKSYT
-66 EDQRNSGRQ
+66 EAQRNSGRQ

-84 KLKEQVKEYENELKS
+84 KLKEQVKEYETALKS

-107 RKADASYTETL
+107 QKADASYTETL

-136 STYASLQTQYGKEV
+136 GTYASLQTQYSKEV
-150 TQLQRIKAANGATTE
+150 TQLQRVKTASGSTSE

-194 QKSMKTASESANR
+194 QKSMKTVSESANR

-409 TSLQTPSKAAQ
+409 TSLQSPSKAAQ

-594 KTAKFVKGLA
+594 KTAKLIKGLA

-617 AESESAASAASSVSS
+617 AESEGAASAATTGASAGGGLLSKGKSLAGGFVKGGLVAGGVTIIAQNLPTAIAGQSKGMSEAAKGRGISKDTKKQFLGGIGTDEWIGNKLGSAWKWANTTQQPAGSKPSKKSAKNPYKKFPQYAKKAISDVGKTFNEGEGRLIRATDANSKSVSKSLLSENAKTYNGLKKQVTNYGDTRIKESKRSLDVLVKNGSLTKKQEKSILDSEQKSNSKREAS
-632 ATTGKVGKL
+632 AKKAISEVTKSEANGGKGRQKAVANANAKIASLMSQGNAKQKVILGKL
-641 SASSLVSKLAY
+641 SDSTKKLSA
-652 AGIGLSIGSDVVK
+652 
-665 AIHSGVDSKQG
+665 KQG
-676 GKELWHGAGSAVGG
+676 AAVVQSSYKAMRSTIKNANTTYTKSKSAAYKKYKAVMSAADHERYVTGTLSKKQYEAIKKKAEKTRDKSVGAAKDRRDKT
-690 GVAAAL
+690 VAAAQDEHEKVVREARAQTKGHL
-696 SGGNPLVATIGA
+696 KQVDQETGQAVGLFQSMVNKINSILTGIKWPDMDHLTSNEIDKVSKSTAKSAVAQNKTLRNMDAGKKHPA
-708 AVGGAIG
+708 ATKSKATFRTAPKLNTGFAVGGA
-715 NTIADSPIVK
+715 
-725 QVNKTER
+725 
-732 KNIHSYDASAKKSG
+732 
-746 SVSHRT
+746 
-752 LRTNPYGSSAGN
+752 
-764 DISGL
+764 
-769 SVGSSNNKSISG
+769 
-781 GSHKSSGKASKKD
+781 
-794 NPFDSLPKD
+794 
-803 ARTATQT
+803 
-810 ATQLVSSA
+810 
-818 NKDWAN
+818 
-824 AAADFSLKQTKK
+824 
-836 IKADESSL
+836 
-844 LTSNSTKYDKAYSA
+844 
-858 LSGYVDKTTSK
+858 
-869 STKAAS
+869 
-875 FLEKIGATSA
+875 
-885 GSAQK
+885 
-890 ALNSQKSYNQKHLAA
+890 
-905 VKADYTAIERDE
+905 
-917 RTGGKNRVALVRKL
+917 
-931 NSDILKLTDKGNQK
+931 
-945 QQSLLRNLNSR
+945 
-956 TSKLTTKQYNSVV
+956 
-969 SQSAKSYSL
+969 
-978 TKSNA
+978 
-983 KKTYTAQVSSAKDRY
+983 
-998 DQTLKSA
+998 
-1005 KQLYGVK
+1005 
-1012 SAEYKRIKGYAQDQY
+1012 
-1027 DKTTSAAY
+1027 
-1035 DQYKKTV
+1035 
-1042 HWAEKQRDAVVQAA
+1042 
-1056 ADAAGGINGIMGV
+1056 
-1069 MSNNLETMLNQN
+1069 
-1081 SSATGS
+1081 
-1087 KHQKPVSDTQSIKNN
+1087 
-1102 YNPGNKLAKA
+1102 
-1112 AGKTYMGSGITVNQG
+1112 
-1127 LPGKAVGGSIRKT
+1127 IRKT

-1187 VRGSFGQR
+1187 ARGSFGQR

-1209 ATGSGAAMPGLSK
+1209 AAGSGAAMPGLSK

-1228 ISESKK
+1228 ILESKK
-1234 MSKLVTK
+1234 MSKSVTK

-1274 ETTKLHKQAV
+1274 ETTKLHKRAV
-1284 KKFDD
+1284 KKFND

-1294 VASLKSM
+1294 VTSLKSM

-1346 TTLAQFGGNKSVLK
+1346 TTLAQFGGNKFVLK

-1417 NGSQVEKAKPYLP
+1417 NGSQVEKAKLYLP

-1443 ISLATKNHKNP
+1443 ISLAAKNHKNP
-1454 DAAWKRDFDGKTAN
+1454 DAAWKRDFDDKTIK

-1491 NWYKA
+1491 TWYKA

-1518 PGLAKEDGFG
+1518 PGSGWSTGSNGQRFGDSRDGG
-1528 TSRAQYYGAG
+1528 S
-1538 AAHDGVDFSGPLGS
+1538 HDGVDFGAALGTPFH
-1552 AIRAIHGGTV
+1552 AMHGGVVTRAGNPV
-1562 SRIGGVGISDLG
+1562 WAPGALG
-1574 KVIIVKSDD
+1574 KVITVKSDD
-1583 GFQEIYQEFGGMG
+1583 GYQEIYQEFGGMR
-1596 NIKVGV
+1596 NIKVSV
-1602 GETIKTGQRIATLGK
+1602 GDKVKTGQTLGT
-1617 LVGTGSGP
+1617 LGPLNGAGSGAHL
-1625 HVHIGVTKGNPLKKN
+1625 HVGVSHGSLWDHGGT
-1640 MLSTSGWYDVTK
+1640 STRGWYDVTK
-1652 MHGKSSGAEKSKS
+1652 MHGKSSGVEKSKP

-1686 SKHLQTETGG
+1686 SKNLQND
-1696 SFGGSMG
+1696 SAGGSMG
-1703 GKSIT
+1703 NPGGSGVKRWKSAVE
-1708 KAMISKAEEVMK
+1708 KALRANSLSATDWRVNDMLRLISRE
-1720 VPEGIRDQI
+1720 
-1729 ASAILKTAMSETGNR
+1729 
-1744 SIMQQIHDSNSGGNE
+1744 SGGNPTTVNNWDSN
-1759 ARGPLQY
+1759 AKAGNPSKGLTQ
-1766 TPGTFAAYAV
+1766 TTLSTFKANAFKGHTNILNGYDNILASIRYIKRRYGSGRAAFERVAASAYA
-1776 KGHKNIMNPYDQV
+1776 K
-1789 LAFLNN
+1789 
-1795 SDYKNATGNT
+1795 
-1805 SIRGTA
+1805 
-1811 KYDWLHSGPQGHRRF
+1811 
-1826 AEGGRPKVG
+1826 GGRPKVG

-1867 QAIPSNSR
+1867 QSIPSNSR

-1880 KIDFHPTIN
+1880 KIDFHPTIH
-1889 VNITGDAGGNAKKQ
+1889 VNITGDASGNITKQ
-1903 QVMKWVKEAI
+1903 QVMKWVKEAM

>member
-1 MAIKH
+1 
-6 TTIDIDWKVD
+6 
-16 DSGLR
+16 
-21 SAKGSVKTLETATKS
+21 
-36 ATTASASFS
+36 
-45 ASQRASA
+45 
-52 VAQRESTSAAKSYT
+52 
-66 EDQRNSGRQ
+66 
-75 DRESAQDRA
+75 
-84 KLKEQVKEYENELKS
+84 
-99 SRKSLELS
+99 
-107 RKADASYTETL
+107 
-118 KAQGHAHAA
+118 
-127 NSDHIRSLR
+127 
-136 STYASLQTQYGKEV
+136 
-150 TQLQRIKAANGATTE
+150 
-165 AYQAQ
+165 
-170 RKRVNDLGLQMA
+170 
-182 KTSNELNGFNRA
+182 
-194 QKSMKTASESANR
+194 
-207 VYDKTKA
+207 
-214 LSLGVGAAFVYG
+214 
-226 AKKAIELQ
+226 
-234 HEYKVTNNLLTTG
+234 
-247 GESARTSLKATKQM
+247 
-261 QADGAKYSIQYG
+261 
-273 KSQKSIAEGY
+273 
-283 QELTKRGYTS
+283 
-293 EQSLGSMKSMLK
+293 
-305 ASVAS
+305 
-310 GDSFSDVVHDSTAAL
+310 
-325 ESFGMRANS
+325 
-334 TAGMIKNT
+334 
-342 KTVTNQMAYAAD
+342 
-354 LTATDFHSMGI
+354 
-365 ALSYSGVSA
+365 
-374 KQAGLS
+374 
-380 LSETAS
+380 
-386 AIGILSNNGLEADK
+386 
-400 AGTGLRKTL
+400 
-409 TSLQTPSKAAQ
+409 
-420 GALDKLGL
+420 
-428 STKDFTKKNGDMKS
+428 
-442 MADTFSLIQKHSA
+442 
-455 KLGATEKASVF
+455 
-466 HNLFG
+466 
-471 ATGQQAGAILAENAD
+471 
-486 QLGKLNEKVKDSAKN
+486 
-501 DYTGKLS
+501 
-508 AKNMQSAQNQI
+508 
-519 NKFKQAASGLAITF
+519 
-533 AQTVLP
+533 
-539 SITKLAI
+539 
-546 GMGGL
+546 
-551 LEKFGKL
+551 
-558 DKSQKTMLTW
+558 MLTW
-568 TAITVAAL
+568 TAISVAAL

-594 KTAKFVKGLA
+594 KTAKLIKGLA

-617 AESESAASAASSVSS
+617 AESESAASAATTGAPAGSGLLSKGKSLVGSFVKGSLLTAGISVIAHNIPKAIAGQSKGMSEAAKGRGISKDTKKQFLGGIGTDEWIGNKVGSAWNFLTGKDVSS
-632 ATTGKVGKL
+632 GK
-641 SASSLVSKLAY
+641 
-652 AGIGLSIGSDVVK
+652 
-665 AIHSGVDSKQG
+665 
-676 GKELWHGAGSAVGG
+676 
-690 GVAAAL
+690 
-696 SGGNPLVATIGA
+696 
-708 AVGGAIG
+708 
-715 NTIADSPIVK
+715 
-725 QVNKTER
+725 
-732 KNIHSYDASAKKSG
+732 
-746 SVSHRT
+746 
-752 LRTNPYGSSAGN
+752 
-764 DISGL
+764 
-769 SVGSSNNKSISG
+769 SG
-781 GSHKSSGKASKKD
+781 GSHKSSKSSKKD
-794 NPFDSLPKD
+794 NPFSSLPKD
-803 ARTATQT
+803 ARSATQT
-810 ATQLVSSA
+810 ATSLVSSA
-818 NKDWAN
+818 NKNWAN

-844 LTSNSTKYDKAYSA
+844 LTSNSAKYNKAYSE
-858 LSGYVDKTTSK
+858 LSGYVDKSTSK

-875 FLEKIGATSA
+875 FLEKIGATSVS
-885 GSAQK
+885 SAQK
-890 ALNSQKSYNQKHLAA
+890 ALSSQKSYNQKHLAA

-931 NSDILKLTDKGNQK
+931 NADILKLTDKGNQK

-983 KKTYTAQVSSAKDRY
+983 KKTYTAQVSSAKARY

-1012 SAEYKRIKGYAQDQY
+1012 SAEYKRIKGYAQAQY
-1027 DKTTSAAY
+1027 DKTTSAAH

-1087 KHQKPVSDTQSIKNN
+1087 KHQKPVSDTKSIKNN

-1127 LPGKAVGGSIRKT
+1127 LPGKAVGGSIRKS

-1187 VRGSFGQR
+1187 ARGSFGKR
-1195 LPNFAAGTTQLTSF
+1195 LPNFAAGTIQLTSF
-1209 ATGSGAAMPGLSK
+1209 AAGSGAAMPGLSK
-1222 KTSKDS
+1222 KTSKNS

-1234 MSKLVTK
+1234 MSKSVTK
-1241 NYGDMSKK
+1241 NYGDMYKK
-1249 SASSLKQLNKKNASL
+1249 SSSSLKHLNKKNASL

-1274 ETTKLHKQAV
+1274 ETAKLHKRAV
-1284 KKFDD
+1284 KKFND

-1294 VASLKSM
+1294 VTSLKSM

-1337 MNSGISSID
+1337 MNSGIRSID

-1443 ISLATKNHKNP
+1443 ISLASKNHKNP
-1454 DAAWKRDFDGKTAN
+1454 DAAWKRDFDDKTIR

-1496 GWNVINDA
+1496 GWNVISDA

-1518 PGLAKEDGFG
+1518 PGLTKEDGFG

-1562 SRIGGVGISDLG
+1562 SRIGGVGIPDLG

-1602 GETIKTGQRIATLGK
+1602 DDTIKTGQRIATLGK
-1617 LVGTGSGP
+1617 LVGTGSGS

-1652 MHGKSSGAEKSKS
+1652 MHGKSSGVEKSKS
-1665 KDTGVEKLFKR
+1665 KDTGVEKLFKQ

-1686 SKHLQTETGG
+1686 SKRLH
-1696 SFGGSMG
+1696 
-1703 GKSIT
+1703 
-1708 KAMISKAEEVMK
+1708 V
-1720 VPEGIRDQI
+1720 DD
-1729 ASAILKTAMSETGNR
+1729 
-1744 SIMQQIHDSNSGGNE
+1744 DSGSGGTSAAPSGSHKHWLE
-1759 ARGPLQY
+1759 QAGIPASQ
-1766 TPGTFAAYAV
+1766 FAAYNSIITPES
-1776 KGHKNIMNPYDQV
+1776 GWNPTIHNPSSSAYGIPQALPGSKMASAGSDWKTNPITQLKWMKSYV
-1789 LAFLNN
+1789 NGRYGGIDKALAFRKVHGW
-1795 SDYKNATGNT
+1795 Y
-1805 SIRGTA
+1805 A
-1811 KYDWLHSGPQGHRRF
+1811 K
-1826 AEGGRPKVG
+1826 GGRPKVG

-1867 QAIPSNSR
+1867 QSIPSNSR

-1889 VNITGDAGGNAKKQ
+1889 VNITGDASGNVTKQ
-1903 QVMKWVKEAI
+1903 QVMKWVKEAM

>member
-21 SAKGSVKTLETATKS
+21 SAEGSVKTLETATKS

-45 ASQRASA
+45 ASQRTSA
-52 VAQRESTSAAKSYT
+52 AAQRESTSAAKSYT
-66 EDQRNSGRQ
+66 EAQRNSGRQ

-84 KLKEQVKEYENELKS
+84 KLKEQVKEYETALKS
-99 SRKSLELS
+99 SQRTIELTK
-107 RKADASYTETL
+107 KADASYTEML
-118 KAQGHAHAA
+118 KVQGHAHAA

-136 STYASLQTQYGKEV
+136 GTYASLQTQYGKEV
-150 TQLQRIKAANGATTE
+150 TQLQRVKTASGSTSE

-182 KTSNELNGFNRA
+182 ETSNELNGFNRA

-409 TSLQTPSKAAQ
+409 TSLQSPSKAAQ

-594 KTAKFVKGLA
+594 KTAKLIKGLA

-617 AESESAASAASSVSS
+617 AESEGAASAATTGASAGGGLLSKGKSLAGGFVKGGLVAGGVTIIAQNLPTAIAGQSKGMSEAAKGRGISKDTKKQFLGGIGTDEWIGNKLGSAWKWANTTQQPAGSKPSKKSAKNPYKKFPQYAKKAISDVGKTFNEGEGRLIRATDANSKSVSKSLLSENAKTYNGLKKQVTNYGDTRIKESKRSLDVLVKNGSLTKKQEKSILDSEQKSNSKREAS
-632 ATTGKVGKL
+632 AKKAISEVTKSEANGGKGRQKAVANANAKIASLMSQGNAKQKVILGKL
-641 SASSLVSKLAY
+641 SDSTKKLSA
-652 AGIGLSIGSDVVK
+652 
-665 AIHSGVDSKQG
+665 KQG
-676 GKELWHGAGSAVGG
+676 AAVVQSSDKAMRSTIKNANTTYTKSKSAAYKKYKAVMSAADHERYVTGTLSKKQYEAIKKKAEKTRDKSVGAAKDRRDKT
-690 GVAAAL
+690 VAAAQDEHEKVVREARAQTKGHL
-696 SGGNPLVATIGA
+696 KQVDQETGQAVGLFQSMVNKINSILTGIKWPDMDHLTSNEIDKVSKSTAKSAVAQNKTLRNMDAGKKHPA
-708 AVGGAIG
+708 ATKSKATFRTAPKLNTGFAVGGAI
-715 NTIADSPIVK
+715 
-725 QVNKTER
+725 R
-732 KNIHSYDASAKKSG
+732 KN
-746 SVSHRT
+746 
-752 LRTNPYGSSAGN
+752 
-764 DISGL
+764 
-769 SVGSSNNKSISG
+769 
-781 GSHKSSGKASKKD
+781 
-794 NPFDSLPKD
+794 
-803 ARTATQT
+803 
-810 ATQLVSSA
+810 
-818 NKDWAN
+818 
-824 AAADFSLKQTKK
+824 
-836 IKADESSL
+836 
-844 LTSNSTKYDKAYSA
+844 
-858 LSGYVDKTTSK
+858 
-869 STKAAS
+869 
-875 FLEKIGATSA
+875 
-885 GSAQK
+885 
-890 ALNSQKSYNQKHLAA
+890 
-905 VKADYTAIERDE
+905 
-917 RTGGKNRVALVRKL
+917 
-931 NSDILKLTDKGNQK
+931 
-945 QQSLLRNLNSR
+945 
-956 TSKLTTKQYNSVV
+956 
-969 SQSAKSYSL
+969 
-978 TKSNA
+978 
-983 KKTYTAQVSSAKDRY
+983 
-998 DQTLKSA
+998 
-1005 KQLYGVK
+1005 
-1012 SAEYKRIKGYAQDQY
+1012 
-1027 DKTTSAAY
+1027 
-1035 DQYKKTV
+1035 
-1042 HWAEKQRDAVVQAA
+1042 
-1056 ADAAGGINGIMGV
+1056 
-1069 MSNNLETMLNQN
+1069 
-1081 SSATGS
+1081 
-1087 KHQKPVSDTQSIKNN
+1087 
-1102 YNPGNKLAKA
+1102 
-1112 AGKTYMGSGITVNQG
+1112 
-1127 LPGKAVGGSIRKT
+1127 

-1187 VRGSFGQR
+1187 ARGSFGQR

-1209 ATGSGAAMPGLSK
+1209 AAGSGAAMPGLSK

-1228 ISESKK
+1228 ILESKK
-1234 MSKLVTK
+1234 MSKSVTK

-1274 ETTKLHKQAV
+1274 ETTKLHKRAV
-1284 KKFDD
+1284 KKFND

-1294 VASLKSM
+1294 VTSLKSM

-1417 NGSQVEKAKPYLP
+1417 NGTQVENAKPYLP

-1443 ISLATKNHKNP
+1443 ISLASKNHKNP
-1454 DAAWKRDFDGKTAN
+1454 DAAWKRDFDDKTAN

-1474 QRGLTTTAKGA
+1474 QRELTTTAKGA

-1518 PGLAKEDGFG
+1518 PGLAKTDGFNSARG
-1528 TSRAQYYGAG
+1528 SGL
-1538 AAHDGVDFSGPLGS
+1538 HDGNDFSGAVGS
-1552 AIRAIHGGTV
+1552 AIHAVHG
-1562 SRIGGVGISDLG
+1562 G
-1574 KVIIVKSDD
+1574 KVIRVGYPPSGWGAVGHSIVVKSDD
-1583 GFQEIYQEFGGMG
+1583 GYEEIYQEYGMA
-1596 NIKVGV
+1596 NNAKVSV
-1602 GETIKTGQRIATLGK
+1602 GDTVRTGQTVATLGHNN
-1617 LVGTGSGP
+1617 VGTPP
-1625 HVHIGVTKGNPLKKN
+1625 HVHIGVSKGSVWNHGGMSHN
-1640 MLSTSGWYDVTK
+1640 GWYDVTK
-1652 MHGKSSGAEKSKS
+1652 MHGKSSGVEKSKS
-1665 KDTGVEKLFKR
+1665 KDAGVEKLFKR

-1686 SKHLQTETGG
+1686 SKNLQND
-1696 SFGGSMG
+1696 SAGGSMG
-1703 GKSIT
+1703 NPGGSGVKRWKSAVE
-1708 KAMISKAEEVMK
+1708 KALRANSLSATDWRVNDMLRLISRE
-1720 VPEGIRDQI
+1720 
-1729 ASAILKTAMSETGNR
+1729 
-1744 SIMQQIHDSNSGGNE
+1744 SGGNPTTVNNWDSN
-1759 ARGPLQY
+1759 AKAGNPSKGLTQ
-1766 TPGTFAAYAV
+1766 TTLSTFKANAFKGHTNILNGYDNILASIRYIKRRYGSGRAAFERVAASAYA
-1776 KGHKNIMNPYDQV
+1776 K
-1789 LAFLNN
+1789 
-1795 SDYKNATGNT
+1795 
-1805 SIRGTA
+1805 
-1811 KYDWLHSGPQGHRRF
+1811 
-1826 AEGGRPKVG
+1826 GGRPKVG

-1867 QAIPSNSR
+1867 QSIPSNSR

-1880 KIDFHPTIN
+1880 KIDFHPTIH
-1889 VNITGDAGGNAKKQ
+1889 VNITGDASGNITKQ
-1903 QVMKWVKEAI
+1903 QVMKWVKEAM

>member
-1 MAIKH
+1 MA
-6 TTIDIDWKVD
+6 
-16 DSGLR
+16 
-21 SAKGSVKTLETATKS
+21 E
-36 ATTASASFS
+36 
-45 ASQRASA
+45 
-52 VAQRESTSAAKSYT
+52 
-66 EDQRNSGRQ
+66 
-75 DRESAQDRA
+75 
-84 KLKEQVKEYENELKS
+84 
-99 SRKSLELS
+99 
-107 RKADASYTETL
+107 
-118 KAQGHAHAA
+118 
-127 NSDHIRSLR
+127 
-136 STYASLQTQYGKEV
+136 
-150 TQLQRIKAANGATTE
+150 
-165 AYQAQ
+165 
-170 RKRVNDLGLQMA
+170 
-182 KTSNELNGFNRA
+182 
-194 QKSMKTASESANR
+194 
-207 VYDKTKA
+207 
-214 LSLGVGAAFVYG
+214 
-226 AKKAIELQ
+226 
-234 HEYKVTNNLLTTG
+234 
-247 GESARTSLKATKQM
+247 
-261 QADGAKYSIQYG
+261 
-273 KSQKSIAEGY
+273 
-283 QELTKRGYTS
+283 
-293 EQSLGSMKSMLK
+293 
-305 ASVAS
+305 
-310 GDSFSDVVHDSTAAL
+310 
-325 ESFGMRANS
+325 
-334 TAGMIKNT
+334 
-342 KTVTNQMAYAAD
+342 
-354 LTATDFHSMGI
+354 
-365 ALSYSGVSA
+365 
-374 KQAGLS
+374 
-380 LSETAS
+380 
-386 AIGILSNNGLEADK
+386 
-400 AGTGLRKTL
+400 
-409 TSLQTPSKAAQ
+409 
-420 GALDKLGL
+420 LGL

-442 MADTFSLIQKHSA
+442 MADTFGLIQKHSA

-594 KTAKFVKGLA
+594 KTAKLIKGLA

-617 AESESAASAASSVSS
+617 AESEGAASAATTGASAGGGLLSKGKSLAGGFVKGGLVAGGVTIIAQNLPTAIAGQSKGMSEAAKGRGISKDTKKQFLGGIGTDEWIGNKLGSAWKWANTTKQPAGSKPSKKSAKNPYKKFPQYAKKAISDVGKTFNEGEGRLIRATDANSKSVSKSLLSENAKTYNGLKKQVTNYGDTRIKESKRSLDVLVKNGSLTKKQEKSILDSEQKSNSKREAS
-632 ATTGKVGKL
+632 AKKAISEVTKSEANGGKGRQKAVANANAKIASLMSQGNAKQKVILGKL
-641 SASSLVSKLAY
+641 SDSTKKLSA
-652 AGIGLSIGSDVVK
+652 
-665 AIHSGVDSKQG
+665 KQG
-676 GKELWHGAGSAVGG
+676 AAVVQSSYKAMRSTIKNANTTYTKSKSAAYKKYKAVMSAADHERYVTGTLSKKQYEAIKKKAEKTRDKSVGAAKDRRDKT
-690 GVAAAL
+690 VAAAQDEHEKVVREARAQTKGHL
-696 SGGNPLVATIGA
+696 KQVDQETGQAVGLFQSMVNKINSILTGIKWPDMDHLTSNEIDKVSKSTAKSAVAQNKTLRNMDAGKKHPA
-708 AVGGAIG
+708 ATKSKATFRTAPKLNTGFAVGGA
-715 NTIADSPIVK
+715 
-725 QVNKTER
+725 
-732 KNIHSYDASAKKSG
+732 
-746 SVSHRT
+746 
-752 LRTNPYGSSAGN
+752 
-764 DISGL
+764 
-769 SVGSSNNKSISG
+769 
-781 GSHKSSGKASKKD
+781 
-794 NPFDSLPKD
+794 
-803 ARTATQT
+803 
-810 ATQLVSSA
+810 
-818 NKDWAN
+818 
-824 AAADFSLKQTKK
+824 
-836 IKADESSL
+836 
-844 LTSNSTKYDKAYSA
+844 
-858 LSGYVDKTTSK
+858 
-869 STKAAS
+869 
-875 FLEKIGATSA
+875 
-885 GSAQK
+885 
-890 ALNSQKSYNQKHLAA
+890 
-905 VKADYTAIERDE
+905 
-917 RTGGKNRVALVRKL
+917 
-931 NSDILKLTDKGNQK
+931 
-945 QQSLLRNLNSR
+945 
-956 TSKLTTKQYNSVV
+956 
-969 SQSAKSYSL
+969 
-978 TKSNA
+978 
-983 KKTYTAQVSSAKDRY
+983 
-998 DQTLKSA
+998 
-1005 KQLYGVK
+1005 
-1012 SAEYKRIKGYAQDQY
+1012 
-1027 DKTTSAAY
+1027 
-1035 DQYKKTV
+1035 
-1042 HWAEKQRDAVVQAA
+1042 
-1056 ADAAGGINGIMGV
+1056 
-1069 MSNNLETMLNQN
+1069 
-1081 SSATGS
+1081 
-1087 KHQKPVSDTQSIKNN
+1087 
-1102 YNPGNKLAKA
+1102 
-1112 AGKTYMGSGITVNQG
+1112 
-1127 LPGKAVGGSIRKT
+1127 IRKT

-1171 VRSGDRIYNHA
+1171 VRSGDRIYNHT

-1187 VRGSFGQR
+1187 AHGAFSQR

-1234 MSKLVTK
+1234 MSKSVTK

-1249 SASSLKQLNKKNASL
+1249 SASSLKRLNKKNASL

-1346 TTLAQFGGNKSVLK
+1346 TTLAQFGGNKYVLK

-1391 VARGSQLLKPIG
+1391 VARGSQLLKPVG

-1417 NGSQVEKAKPYLP
+1417 NGTQVERAKPYLP

-1443 ISLATKNHKNP
+1443 ISLASKNHKNP
-1454 DAAWKRDFDGKTAN
+1454 DAAWKRDFDDKTTK

-1496 GWNVINDA
+1496 GWNVISDV

-1518 PGLAKEDGFG
+1518 PGLTKEDGFG

-1602 GETIKTGQRIATLGK
+1602 GDTIKTGQRIATLGK
-1617 LVGTGSGP
+1617 LVGTGSGS

-1652 MHGKSSGAEKSKS
+1652 MHGKSSGVEKSKS
-1665 KDTGVEKLFKR
+1665 KDTGVEKLFKQ

-1686 SKHLQTETGG
+1686 SKNLQNDSAGG
-1696 SFGGSMG
+1696 SIGNPGGSG
-1703 GKSIT
+1703 VGRWKSAVV
-1708 KAMISKAEEVMK
+1708 KALKANHFSASDSQISAWLQVIKRE
-1720 VPEGIRDQI
+1720 
-1729 ASAILKTAMSETGNR
+1729 
-1744 SIMQQIHDSNSGGNE
+1744 SGGNPKAKQPGRDPDGDGSGPALGLVQTKRMTFNGAKFKGHDDIFNGYDDLLAGIRYAARRYGRGSSMFSRVA
-1759 ARGPLQY
+1759 ARG
-1766 TPGTFAAYAV
+1766 YA
-1776 KGHKNIMNPYDQV
+1776 K
-1789 LAFLNN
+1789 
-1795 SDYKNATGNT
+1795 
-1805 SIRGTA
+1805 
-1811 KYDWLHSGPQGHRRF
+1811 
-1826 AEGGRPKVG
+1826 GGRPKVG

-1867 QAIPSNSR
+1867 QSMPSNSR

-1889 VNITGDAGGNAKKQ
+1889 INIKGDAGGNVTKQ
-1903 QVMKWVKEAI
+1903 QILKWVKEAM

>member
-1 MAIKH
+1 MAVKH
-6 TTIDIDWKVD
+6 TTIDIDWKVNTNE
-16 DSGLR
+16 LK
-21 SAKGSVKTLETATKS
+21 ASVQMTDEYASKASQGFKS
-36 ATTASASFS
+36 AQRSVDRLGNSQAAVNKVLKSAQQDYQS
-45 ASQRASA
+45 ASQSMDKYRNSTKLSATELKQLRQDTENYEKRLASS
-52 VAQRESTSAAKSYT
+52 QRQINLITKEGNSYT
-66 EDQRNSGRQ
+66 
-75 DRESAQDRA
+75 
-84 KLKEQVKEYENELKS
+84 
-99 SRKSLELS
+99 
-107 RKADASYTETL
+107 TML
-118 KAQGHAHAA
+118 KAQGHQHAA
-127 NSDHIRSLR
+127 RSAELASLR
-136 STYASLQTQYGKEV
+136 GTYVSLQTQYQREAL
-150 TQLQRIKAANGATTE
+150 QLERIKIRSGETSKAYLNQKIKLNELGTQIANASS
-165 AYQAQ
+165 
-170 RKRVNDLGLQMA
+170 K
-182 KTSNELNGFNRA
+182 LNGFNRA
-194 QKSMKTASESANR
+194 QKSMKSAFESANR

-247 GESARTSLKATKQM
+247 GESARTSMRATKQM

-325 ESFGMRANS
+325 ESFGMRASS

-409 TSLQTPSKAAQ
+409 TSLQSPSKAAQ

-442 MADTFSLIQKHSA
+442 MADTFSLIQQHSA

-568 TAITVAAL
+568 TAISVAAL

-582 VSVITTLGSAAI
+582 VSVITTLDSAAI

-617 AESESAASAASSVSS
+617 AESEGAAGATSSVSS
-632 ATTGKVGKL
+632 ATTGKIGKL

-652 AGIGLSIGSDVVK
+652 AGIGLSVGNDVVK

-715 NTIADSPIVK
+715 NAIADSPIVK

-732 KNIHSYDASAKKSG
+732 KNIHSYDANAKKSG
-746 SVSHRT
+746 SASHQT
-752 LRTNPYGSSAGN
+752 LRTNPYGSGAGN

-769 SVGSSNNKSISG
+769 SVGSSKKKDTN
-781 GSHKSSGKASKKD
+781 GSKSSKKSAKKD

-824 AAADFSLKQTKK
+824 AAADFSMKQTKK
-836 IKADESSL
+836 IKNDESSL
-844 LTSNSTKYDKAYSA
+844 LASNSAKYNKAYSA
-858 LSGYVDKTTSK
+858 LSGYVDKSTSK

-885 GSAQK
+885 SSAHK
-890 ALNSQKSYNQKHLAA
+890 ALSSQQSYNQKHLAA
-905 VKADYTAIERDE
+905 VKADYAAIERDE
-917 RTGGKNRVALVRKL
+917 RNGGKNRVALVQKL
-931 NSDILKLTDKGNQK
+931 NADILRLTDKGNQK
-945 QQSLLRNLNSR
+945 QQALRKRLNSQTTKL
-956 TSKLTTKQYNSVV
+956 TSKQYSSVI
-969 SQSAKSYSL
+969 SQSAKAYSL

-983 KKTYTAQVSSAKDRY
+983 KKTYNAQVSSADKRY
-998 DQTLKSA
+998 NQTLKSA
-1005 KQLYGVK
+1005 KQLYGVH

-1027 DKTTSAAY
+1027 DKTTSAAH

-1087 KHQKPVSDTQSIKNN
+1087 KHQKPVSDTKSIKNN

-1127 LPGKAVGGSIRKT
+1127 LPGKATGGAIRKT
-1140 GMAMVGENGSE
+1140 SMAMVGENGSE
-1151 VLQRGK
+1151 ILQRGK
-1157 QFSVVGAK
+1157 QFSVVGAR

-1187 VRGSFGQR
+1187 ARGSFGQR

-1209 ATGSGAAMPGLSK
+1209 AAGSGAAMPGLSK

-1234 MSKLVTK
+1234 MSKSVTK

-1454 DAAWKRDFDGKTAN
+1454 DAAWKRDFDDKTIK

-1496 GWNVINDA
+1496 GWNVISDA

-1518 PGLAKEDGFG
+1518 PGSGWSTGGNGQKFGDSRDGG
-1528 TSRAQYYGAG
+1528 S
-1538 AAHDGVDFSGPLGS
+1538 HDGVDFGAALGTPFH
-1552 AIRAIHGGTV
+1552 AMHGGVVTRAGNPV
-1562 SRIGGVGISDLG
+1562 WAPGALG
-1574 KVIIVKSDD
+1574 KVITVKSDD
-1583 GFQEIYQEFGGMG
+1583 GYQEIYQEFGGMR
-1596 NIKVGV
+1596 NIKVSV
-1602 GETIKTGQRIATLGK
+1602 GDKVKTGQTLGT
-1617 LVGTGSGP
+1617 LGPLNGAGSGAHL
-1625 HVHIGVTKGNPLKKN
+1625 HVGVSHGSLWDHGGT
-1640 MLSTSGWYDVTK
+1640 STRGWYDVTK
-1652 MHGKSSGAEKSKS
+1652 MHGKSSGVEKSKP
-1665 KDTGVEKLFKR
+1665 KDTGVEKLFKQ
-1676 EIGKSALAWI
+1676 EIGKSALSWI
-1686 SKHLQTETGG
+1686 SKRLH
-1696 SFGGSMG
+1696 
-1703 GKSIT
+1703 
-1708 KAMISKAEEVMK
+1708 V
-1720 VPEGIRDQI
+1720 DD
-1729 ASAILKTAMSETGNR
+1729 
-1744 SIMQQIHDSNSGGNE
+1744 DSGSGGTSAAPSGSHKHWLE
-1759 ARGPLQY
+1759 QAGIPASQ
-1766 TPGTFAAYAV
+1766 FAAYNSIITPES
-1776 KGHKNIMNPYDQV
+1776 GWNPTIHNPSSSAYGIPQALPGSKMASAGSDWKTNPITQLKWMKSYV
-1789 LAFLNN
+1789 NGRYGGIDKALAFRKVHGW
-1795 SDYKNATGNT
+1795 Y
-1805 SIRGTA
+1805 A
-1811 KYDWLHSGPQGHRRF
+1811 K
-1826 AEGGRPKVG
+1826 GGRPKVG

-1867 QAIPSNSR
+1867 HPISSTSR
-1875 HSSKP
+1875 NGSKP

-1889 VNITGDAGGNAKKQ
+1889 INIKGDTGGNVTKQ
-1903 QVMKWVKEAI
+1903 QILKWVKEAM

>member
-21 SAKGSVKTLETATKS
+21 SAEGSVKTLETATKS

-45 ASQRASA
+45 ASQRTSA
-52 VAQRESTSAAKSYT
+52 AAQRESTSAAKSYT
-66 EDQRNSGRQ
+66 EAQRNSGRQ

-84 KLKEQVKEYENELKS
+84 KLKEQVKEYETALKS
-99 SRKSLELS
+99 SQRTIELTK
-107 RKADASYTETL
+107 KADASYTEML
-118 KAQGHAHAA
+118 KVQGHAHAA

-136 STYASLQTQYGKEV
+136 GTYASLQTQYGKEV
-150 TQLQRIKAANGATTE
+150 TQLQRVKTASGSTSE

-182 KTSNELNGFNRA
+182 ETSNELNGFNRA

-409 TSLQTPSKAAQ
+409 TSLQSPSKAAQ

-594 KTAKFVKGLA
+594 KTAKLIKGLA

-617 AESESAASAASSVSS
+617 AESEGAASAATTGASAGGGLLSKGKSLAGGFVKGGLVAGGVTIIAQNLPTAIAGQSKGMSEAAKGRGISKDTKKQFLGGIGTDEWIGNKLGSAWKWANTTQQPAGSKPSKKSAKNPYKKFPQYAKKAISDVGKTFNEGEGRLIRAMDANSKSVSKSLLSENAKTYNGLKKQVTNYGDTRIKESKRSLDVLVKNGSLTKKQEKSILDSEQKSNSKREAS
-632 ATTGKVGKL
+632 AKKAISEVTKSEANGGKGRQKAVANANAKIASLMSQGNAKQKVILGKL
-641 SASSLVSKLAY
+641 SDSTKKLSA
-652 AGIGLSIGSDVVK
+652 
-665 AIHSGVDSKQG
+665 KQG
-676 GKELWHGAGSAVGG
+676 AAVVRSSYKAMRSTIKNANTTYTKSKAAAYKKYKAVMSAADHERYVTGTLSKKQYEAIKKKAEKTRDKSVSAAKDRRDKT
-690 GVAAAL
+690 VAAAQDEHEKVVREARAQTKGHL
-696 SGGNPLVATIGA
+696 KQVDQETGQAVGLFQSMVNKINSILTGIKWPDMDHLTSNEIDKVSKSTAKSAVAQNKTLRNMDAGKKHPA
-708 AVGGAIG
+708 ATKPKATFRTAPKLNTGFAVGGA
-715 NTIADSPIVK
+715 
-725 QVNKTER
+725 
-732 KNIHSYDASAKKSG
+732 
-746 SVSHRT
+746 
-752 LRTNPYGSSAGN
+752 
-764 DISGL
+764 
-769 SVGSSNNKSISG
+769 
-781 GSHKSSGKASKKD
+781 
-794 NPFDSLPKD
+794 
-803 ARTATQT
+803 
-810 ATQLVSSA
+810 
-818 NKDWAN
+818 
-824 AAADFSLKQTKK
+824 
-836 IKADESSL
+836 
-844 LTSNSTKYDKAYSA
+844 
-858 LSGYVDKTTSK
+858 
-869 STKAAS
+869 
-875 FLEKIGATSA
+875 
-885 GSAQK
+885 
-890 ALNSQKSYNQKHLAA
+890 
-905 VKADYTAIERDE
+905 
-917 RTGGKNRVALVRKL
+917 
-931 NSDILKLTDKGNQK
+931 
-945 QQSLLRNLNSR
+945 
-956 TSKLTTKQYNSVV
+956 
-969 SQSAKSYSL
+969 
-978 TKSNA
+978 
-983 KKTYTAQVSSAKDRY
+983 
-998 DQTLKSA
+998 
-1005 KQLYGVK
+1005 
-1012 SAEYKRIKGYAQDQY
+1012 
-1027 DKTTSAAY
+1027 
-1035 DQYKKTV
+1035 
-1042 HWAEKQRDAVVQAA
+1042 
-1056 ADAAGGINGIMGV
+1056 
-1069 MSNNLETMLNQN
+1069 
-1081 SSATGS
+1081 
-1087 KHQKPVSDTQSIKNN
+1087 
-1102 YNPGNKLAKA
+1102 
-1112 AGKTYMGSGITVNQG
+1112 
-1127 LPGKAVGGSIRKT
+1127 IRKT

-1182 DVTKM
+1182 DVAKM
-1187 VRGSFGQR
+1187 ARGSFGKR
-1195 LPNFAAGTTQLTSF
+1195 LPNFAAGTIQLTSF
-1209 ATGSGAAMPGLSK
+1209 AVGSGAAMPGLSR
-1222 KTSKDS
+1222 KTSKNS

-1234 MSKLVTK
+1234 MSKSVTK
-1241 NYGDMSKK
+1241 NYGDMYKK
-1249 SASSLKQLNKKNASL
+1249 SSSSLKHLNKKNASL

-1274 ETTKLHKQAV
+1274 ETTKLHKRAV
-1284 KKFDD
+1284 KKFND

-1379 LNDATSGPRQEL
+1379 LNDAKSGPRQEL
-1391 VARGSQLLKPIG
+1391 VARGSQILKPIG

-1518 PGLAKEDGFG
+1518 PGLAKTDGFNSARG
-1528 TSRAQYYGAG
+1528 SGL
-1538 AAHDGVDFSGPLGS
+1538 HDGNDFSGAVGS
-1552 AIRAIHGGTV
+1552 AIHAVHG
-1562 SRIGGVGISDLG
+1562 G
-1574 KVIIVKSDD
+1574 KVIRVGYPPSGWGAVGHSIVVKSDD
-1583 GFQEIYQEFGGMG
+1583 GYEEIYQEYGMAK
-1596 NIKVGV
+1596 NAKVSV
-1602 GETIKTGQRIATLGK
+1602 GDTVRTGQTVATLGHNN
-1617 LVGTGSGP
+1617 VGTPP
-1625 HVHIGVTKGNPLKKN
+1625 HVHIGVSKGSVWNHGGMSHN
-1640 MLSTSGWYDVTK
+1640 GWYDVTK
-1652 MHGKSSGAEKSKS
+1652 MHGKSSGVDKSKS
-1665 KDTGVEKLFKR
+1665 KDTGVEKLFKQ

-1686 SKHLQTETGG
+1686 SKHLQTDD
-1696 SFGGSMG
+1696 SMG
-1703 GKSIT
+1703 NPGGASVSRWKPYVI
-1708 KAMISKAEEVMK
+1708 KALKANHFS
-1720 VPEGIRDQI
+1720 
-1729 ASAILKTAMSETGNR
+1729 ASPSQVSAWMRVIQRESNGNPKAVNNW
-1744 SIMQQIHDSNSGGNE
+1744 DSNAKAGHPSKGLVQTIE
-1759 ARGPLQY
+1759 P
-1766 TPGTFAAYAV
+1766 TFRANAF
-1776 KGHKNIMNPYDQV
+1776 KGHTNILNGYDDL
-1789 LAFLNN
+1789 LAGIHYMAARYGRGAGAF
-1795 SDYKNATGNT
+1795 ATV
-1805 SIRGTA
+1805 
-1811 KYDWLHSGPQGHRRF
+1811 SGPRGY
-1826 AEGGRPKVG
+1826 AKGGRPKVG

-1861 SKQIAN
+1861 SKQIAS

-1875 HSSKP
+1875 YSSKP

-1889 VNITGDAGGNAKKQ
+1889 VNITGDAGGNVKKQ
-1903 QVMKWVKEAI
+1903 QVMKWVKEAM

>member
-21 SAKGSVKTLETATKS
+21 SAEGSVKTLETATKS

-52 VAQRESTSAAKSYT
+52 AAQRESTSATKSYT
-66 EDQRNSGRQ
+66 EAQRNSGRQ

-84 KLKEQVKEYENELKS
+84 KLKEQVKEYETALKS

-107 RKADASYTETL
+107 QKADASYTETL

-136 STYASLQTQYGKEV
+136 GTYASLQTQYSKEV
-150 TQLQRIKAANGATTE
+150 TQLQRVKTASGSTSE

-194 QKSMKTASESANR
+194 QKSMKTVSESANR

-247 GESARTSLKATKQM
+247 DESARTSLKATKQM

-409 TSLQTPSKAAQ
+409 TSLQSPSKAAQ

-519 NKFKQAASGLAITF
+519 NKFKQAASGLSITF

-594 KTAKFVKGLA
+594 KTAKLIKGLA

-617 AESESAASAASSVSS
+617 AESEGAASAATTGASAGGGLLSKGKSLAGGFVKGGLVAGGVTIIAQNLPTAIAGQSKGMSEAAKGRGISKDTKKQFLGGIGTDEWIGNKLGSAWKWANTTQQPAGSKPSKKSAKNPYKKFPQYAKKAISDVGKTFNEGEGRLIRATDANSKSVSKS
-632 ATTGKVGKL
+632 LL
-641 SASSLVSKLAY
+641 SENAKTY
-652 AGIGLSIGSDVVK
+652 NGLK
-665 AIHSGVDSKQG
+665 
-676 GKELWHGAGSAVGG
+676 
-690 GVAAAL
+690 
-696 SGGNPLVATIGA
+696 
-708 AVGGAIG
+708 
-715 NTIADSPIVK
+715 K
-725 QVNKTER
+725 QVTNYGDTRIKESKR
-732 KNIHSYDASAKKSG
+732 SLDVLVKNGSLTKKQEKSILDSEQKSNSKREASAKKAISEVTKSEANG
-746 SVSHRT
+746 GKGRQKAVANANAKIASLMSQGNAKQKVILGKLSDSTKKLSAKQGAAVVQSSYKAMRSTIKNANTTYTKSKSAAYKKYKAVMSAADHERYVTGT
-752 LRTNPYGSSAGN
+752 LSKKQYEAIKKKAEKTR
-764 DISGL
+764 DK
-769 SVGSSNNKSISG
+769 SVG
-781 GSHKSSGKASKKD
+781 AAKD
-794 NPFDSLPKD
+794 RRDK
-803 ARTATQT
+803 T
-810 ATQLVSSA
+810 V
-818 NKDWAN
+818 
-824 AAADFSLKQTKK
+824 AAAQDEHEKVVREARAQTKGHLKQVDQETGQAVGLFQSMVNK
-836 IKADESSL
+836 INSILTGIKWPDMDH
-844 LTSNSTKYDKAYSA
+844 LTSNEIDK
-858 LSGYVDKTTSK
+858 VSK
-869 STKAAS
+869 STAKSAVAQNKTLRNMDAGKKHPAATKSKAT
-875 FLEKIGATSA
+875 FR
-885 GSAQK
+885 
-890 ALNSQKSYNQKHLAA
+890 
-905 VKADYTAIERDE
+905 TAP
-917 RTGGKNRVALVRKL
+917 KL
-931 NSDILKLTDKGNQK
+931 N
-945 QQSLLRNLNSR
+945 
-956 TSKLTTKQYNSVV
+956 
-969 SQSAKSYSL
+969 
-978 TKSNA
+978 
-983 KKTYTAQVSSAKDRY
+983 
-998 DQTLKSA
+998 
-1005 KQLYGVK
+1005 
-1012 SAEYKRIKGYAQDQY
+1012 
-1027 DKTTSAAY
+1027 
-1035 DQYKKTV
+1035 
-1042 HWAEKQRDAVVQAA
+1042 
-1056 ADAAGGINGIMGV
+1056 
-1069 MSNNLETMLNQN
+1069 
-1081 SSATGS
+1081 TGF
-1087 KHQKPVSDTQSIKNN
+1087 
-1102 YNPGNKLAKA
+1102 
-1112 AGKTYMGSGITVNQG
+1112 
-1127 LPGKAVGGSIRKT
+1127 AVGGDIRKT

-1187 VRGSFGQR
+1187 ARGSFGQR

-1209 ATGSGAAMPGLSK
+1209 AAGSGAAMPGLSK

-1228 ISESKK
+1228 ILESKK
-1234 MSKLVTK
+1234 MSKSVTK

-1274 ETTKLHKQAV
+1274 ETTKLHKRAV
-1284 KKFDD
+1284 KKFND

-1294 VASLKSM
+1294 VTSLKSM

-1379 LNDATSGPRQEL
+1379 LNDATRGPRQEL

-1417 NGSQVEKAKPYLP
+1417 NGTQVEKAKPYLP

-1443 ISLATKNHKNP
+1443 ISLASKNHKNP
-1454 DAAWKRDFDGKTAN
+1454 NVAWKRDFDNKTAK

-1496 GWNVINDA
+1496 GWNVISDA

-1518 PGLAKEDGFG
+1518 PGLAKTDGFNSARG
-1528 TSRAQYYGAG
+1528 SGL
-1538 AAHDGVDFSGPLGS
+1538 HDGNDFSGAVGS
-1552 AIRAIHGGTV
+1552 AIHAVHGGEV
-1562 SRIGGVGISDLG
+1562 IRVGYPPSGWGAVGHSI
-1574 KVIIVKSDD
+1574 VVKSDD
-1583 GFQEIYQEFGGMG
+1583 GYEEIYQEYGMAK
-1596 NIKVGV
+1596 NAKVSV
-1602 GETIKTGQRIATLGK
+1602 GDTVRTGQTVATLGHNN
-1617 LVGTGSGP
+1617 VGTPP
-1625 HVHIGVTKGNPLKKN
+1625 HVHIGVSKGSVWNHGGMSHN
-1640 MLSTSGWYDVTK
+1640 GWYDVTK
-1652 MHGKSSGAEKSKS
+1652 MHGKSSGVEKSKS
-1665 KDTGVEKLFKR
+1665 KDAGVEKLFKR

-1686 SKHLQTETGG
+1686 SKNLQND
-1696 SFGGSMG
+1696 SAGGSMG
-1703 GKSIT
+1703 NPGGSGVKRWKSAVE
-1708 KAMISKAEEVMK
+1708 KALRVNSLSATDWRVNDMLRLISRE
-1720 VPEGIRDQI
+1720 
-1729 ASAILKTAMSETGNR
+1729 
-1744 SIMQQIHDSNSGGNE
+1744 SGGNPTTVNNWDSN
-1759 ARGPLQY
+1759 AKAGNPSKGLTQ
-1766 TPGTFAAYAV
+1766 TTLSTFKANAFKGHTNILNGYDNILASIRYIKRRYGSGRAAFERVAASAYA
-1776 KGHKNIMNPYDQV
+1776 K
-1789 LAFLNN
+1789 
-1795 SDYKNATGNT
+1795 
-1805 SIRGTA
+1805 
-1811 KYDWLHSGPQGHRRF
+1811 
-1826 AEGGRPKVG
+1826 GGRPKVG

-1867 QAIPSNSR
+1867 QSIPSNSR

-1880 KIDFHPTIN
+1880 KIDFHPTIH
-1889 VNITGDAGGNAKKQ
+1889 VNITGDASGNITKQ
-1903 QVMKWVKEAI
+1903 QVMKWVKEAM

>member
-21 SAKGSVKTLETATKS
+21 SAEGSVKTLETATKS

-52 VAQRESTSAAKSYT
+52 AAQRESTSAAKSYT
-66 EDQRNSGRQ
+66 EAQRNSGRQ

-84 KLKEQVKEYENELKS
+84 KLKEQVKEYETALKS
-99 SRKSLELS
+99 SQRTIELTK
-107 RKADASYTETL
+107 KADASYTEML
-118 KAQGHAHAA
+118 KVQGHAHAA

-136 STYASLQTQYGKEV
+136 GTYVSLQTQYSKEV
-150 TQLQRIKAANGATTE
+150 TQLQRVKTASGSTSE

-194 QKSMKTASESANR
+194 QKSMKTVSESANR

-293 EQSLGSMKSMLK
+293 EQSLGSMQALLK

-409 TSLQTPSKAAQ
+409 TSLQSPSKAAQ

-594 KTAKFVKGLA
+594 KTAKLIKGLA

-617 AESESAASAASSVSS
+617 AESEGAASAATTGASAGGGLLSKGKSLAGGFVKGGLVAGGVTIIAQNLPTAIAGQSKGMSEAAKGRGISKDTKKQFLGGIGTDEWIGNKLGSAWKWANTTKQPAGSKPSKKSAKNPYKKFPQYAKKAISDVGKTFNEGEGRLIRATDANSKSVSKSLLSENAKTYNGLKKQVTNYGDTRIKESKRSLDVLVKNGSLTKKQEKSILDSEQKSNSKREAS
-632 ATTGKVGKL
+632 AKKAISEVTKSEANGGKGRQKAVANANAKIASLMSQGNAKQKVILGKL
-641 SASSLVSKLAY
+641 SDSTKKLSA
-652 AGIGLSIGSDVVK
+652 
-665 AIHSGVDSKQG
+665 KQG
-676 GKELWHGAGSAVGG
+676 AAVVQSSYKAMRSTIKNANTTYTKSKSAAYKKYKAVMSAADHERYVTGTLSKKQYEAIKKKAEKTRDKSVGAAKDRRDKT
-690 GVAAAL
+690 VAAAQDEHEKVVREARAQTKGHL
-696 SGGNPLVATIGA
+696 KQVDQETGQAVGLFQSMVNKINSILTGIKWPDMDHLTSNEIDKVSKSTAKSAVAQNKTLRNMDAGKKHPA
-708 AVGGAIG
+708 ATKSKATFRTAPKLNTGFAVGGA
-715 NTIADSPIVK
+715 
-725 QVNKTER
+725 
-732 KNIHSYDASAKKSG
+732 
-746 SVSHRT
+746 
-752 LRTNPYGSSAGN
+752 
-764 DISGL
+764 
-769 SVGSSNNKSISG
+769 
-781 GSHKSSGKASKKD
+781 
-794 NPFDSLPKD
+794 
-803 ARTATQT
+803 
-810 ATQLVSSA
+810 
-818 NKDWAN
+818 
-824 AAADFSLKQTKK
+824 
-836 IKADESSL
+836 
-844 LTSNSTKYDKAYSA
+844 
-858 LSGYVDKTTSK
+858 
-869 STKAAS
+869 
-875 FLEKIGATSA
+875 
-885 GSAQK
+885 
-890 ALNSQKSYNQKHLAA
+890 
-905 VKADYTAIERDE
+905 
-917 RTGGKNRVALVRKL
+917 
-931 NSDILKLTDKGNQK
+931 
-945 QQSLLRNLNSR
+945 
-956 TSKLTTKQYNSVV
+956 
-969 SQSAKSYSL
+969 
-978 TKSNA
+978 
-983 KKTYTAQVSSAKDRY
+983 
-998 DQTLKSA
+998 
-1005 KQLYGVK
+1005 
-1012 SAEYKRIKGYAQDQY
+1012 
-1027 DKTTSAAY
+1027 
-1035 DQYKKTV
+1035 
-1042 HWAEKQRDAVVQAA
+1042 
-1056 ADAAGGINGIMGV
+1056 
-1069 MSNNLETMLNQN
+1069 
-1081 SSATGS
+1081 
-1087 KHQKPVSDTQSIKNN
+1087 
-1102 YNPGNKLAKA
+1102 
-1112 AGKTYMGSGITVNQG
+1112 
-1127 LPGKAVGGSIRKT
+1127 IRKT

-1187 VRGSFGQR
+1187 ARGSFGQR
-1195 LPNFAAGTTQLTSF
+1195 LPNFAADTTQLTSY
-1209 ATGSGAAMPGLSK
+1209 AAGSGAAMPGLSK

-1228 ISESKK
+1228 ILESKK
-1234 MSKLVTK
+1234 MSKSVTK

-1274 ETTKLHKQAV
+1274 ETTKLHKRAV
-1284 KKFDD
+1284 KKFND

-1294 VASLKSM
+1294 VTSLKSM

-1417 NGSQVEKAKPYLP
+1417 NGTQVENAKPYLP

-1443 ISLATKNHKNP
+1443 ISLASKNHKNP
-1454 DAAWKRDFDGKTAN
+1454 DAAWKRDFDDKTAN

-1518 PGLAKEDGFG
+1518 PGLAKTDGFNSARG
-1528 TSRAQYYGAG
+1528 SGL
-1538 AAHDGVDFSGPLGS
+1538 HDGNDFSGAVGS
-1552 AIRAIHGGTV
+1552 AIHAVHG
-1562 SRIGGVGISDLG
+1562 G
-1574 KVIIVKSDD
+1574 KVIRVGYPPSGWGAVGHSIVVKSDN
-1583 GFQEIYQEFGGMG
+1583 GYEEIYQEYGMA
-1596 NIKVGV
+1596 NNAKVSV
-1602 GETIKTGQRIATLGK
+1602 GDTVRTGQTVATLGHNN
-1617 LVGTGSGP
+1617 VGTPP
-1625 HVHIGVTKGNPLKKN
+1625 HVHIGVSKGSVWNHGGMSHN
-1640 MLSTSGWYDVTK
+1640 GWYDVTK
-1652 MHGKSSGAEKSKS
+1652 MHGKSSGVEKSKS
-1665 KDTGVEKLFKR
+1665 KDAGVEKLFKQ

-1686 SKHLQTETGG
+1686 SKNLQND
-1696 SFGGSMG
+1696 SAGGSMG
-1703 GKSIT
+1703 NPGGSGVKRWKSAVE
-1708 KAMISKAEEVMK
+1708 KALRANSLSATDWRVNDMLRLISRE
-1720 VPEGIRDQI
+1720 
-1729 ASAILKTAMSETGNR
+1729 
-1744 SIMQQIHDSNSGGNE
+1744 SGGNPTTVNNWDSN
-1759 ARGPLQY
+1759 AKAGNPSKGLTQ
-1766 TPGTFAAYAV
+1766 TTLSTFKANAFKGHTNILNGYDNILASIRYIKRRYGSGRAAFERVAASAYA
-1776 KGHKNIMNPYDQV
+1776 K
-1789 LAFLNN
+1789 
-1795 SDYKNATGNT
+1795 
-1805 SIRGTA
+1805 
-1811 KYDWLHSGPQGHRRF
+1811 
-1826 AEGGRPKVG
+1826 GGRPKVG
-1835 EWSIVGEKGP
+1835 EWSIVGEMGP

-1880 KIDFHPTIN
+1880 KIDFHPTIS
-1889 VNITGDAGGNAKKQ
+1889 VNITGDAGGNVTKQ
-1903 QVMKWVKEAI
+1903 QVMKWVKEAM

>member
-21 SAKGSVKTLETATKS
+21 SAEGSVKTLETATKS

-52 VAQRESTSAAKSYT
+52 AAQRESTSATKSYT
-66 EDQRNSGRQ
+66 EAQRNSGRQ

-84 KLKEQVKEYENELKS
+84 KLKEQVKEYETALKS
-99 SRKSLELS
+99 SQRTIELTK
-107 RKADASYTETL
+107 KADASYTEML
-118 KAQGHAHAA
+118 KVQGHAHAA

-136 STYASLQTQYGKEV
+136 GTYASLQTQYGKEV
-150 TQLQRIKAANGATTE
+150 TQLQRVKTASGSTSE

-214 LSLGVGAAFVYG
+214 LSLGVGATFVYG

-342 KTVTNQMAYAAD
+342 KKVTNEMAYAAD

-380 LSETAS
+380 LSETSS

-409 TSLQTPSKAAQ
+409 TSLQSPSKAAQ

-594 KTAKFVKGLA
+594 KTAKLIKGLA

-617 AESESAASAASSVSS
+617 AESEGAASAATTGASAGGGLLSKGKSLAGGFVKGGLVAGGVTIIAQNLPTAIAGQSKGMSEAAKGRGISKDTKKQFLGGIGTDEWIGNKLGSAWKWANTTQQPAGSKPSKKSAKNPYKKFPQYAKKAISDVGKTFNEGEGRLIRATDANSKSVSKSLLSENAKTYNGLKKQVTNYGDTRIKESKRSLDVLVKNGSLTKKQEKSILDSEQKSNSKREAS
-632 ATTGKVGKL
+632 AKKAISEVTKSEANGGKGRQRAVANANAKIASLMSQGSAKQKVILGKL
-641 SASSLVSKLAY
+641 SDSTKKLSA
-652 AGIGLSIGSDVVK
+652 
-665 AIHSGVDSKQG
+665 KQG
-676 GKELWHGAGSAVGG
+676 AAVVQSSYKAMRSTIKNANTTYTKSKSAADKKYKAVMSAADHERYVTGTLSKKQYEAIKEKAEKTRDKSVGAAKDRRDKT
-690 GVAAAL
+690 VAAAQDEHEKVVREARAQTKGHL
-696 SGGNPLVATIGA
+696 KQVDQETGQAVGLFQSMVDSINSILTGIKWPDMDHLTSNEIDKVSKSTAKGAAAQNKTLRNMDAGKKHPAATKSKATFRTAPKLNTGF
-708 AVGGAIG
+708 AVGGA
-715 NTIADSPIVK
+715 
-725 QVNKTER
+725 
-732 KNIHSYDASAKKSG
+732 
-746 SVSHRT
+746 
-752 LRTNPYGSSAGN
+752 
-764 DISGL
+764 
-769 SVGSSNNKSISG
+769 
-781 GSHKSSGKASKKD
+781 
-794 NPFDSLPKD
+794 
-803 ARTATQT
+803 
-810 ATQLVSSA
+810 
-818 NKDWAN
+818 
-824 AAADFSLKQTKK
+824 
-836 IKADESSL
+836 
-844 LTSNSTKYDKAYSA
+844 
-858 LSGYVDKTTSK
+858 
-869 STKAAS
+869 
-875 FLEKIGATSA
+875 
-885 GSAQK
+885 
-890 ALNSQKSYNQKHLAA
+890 
-905 VKADYTAIERDE
+905 
-917 RTGGKNRVALVRKL
+917 
-931 NSDILKLTDKGNQK
+931 
-945 QQSLLRNLNSR
+945 
-956 TSKLTTKQYNSVV
+956 
-969 SQSAKSYSL
+969 
-978 TKSNA
+978 
-983 KKTYTAQVSSAKDRY
+983 
-998 DQTLKSA
+998 
-1005 KQLYGVK
+1005 
-1012 SAEYKRIKGYAQDQY
+1012 
-1027 DKTTSAAY
+1027 
-1035 DQYKKTV
+1035 
-1042 HWAEKQRDAVVQAA
+1042 
-1056 ADAAGGINGIMGV
+1056 
-1069 MSNNLETMLNQN
+1069 
-1081 SSATGS
+1081 
-1087 KHQKPVSDTQSIKNN
+1087 
-1102 YNPGNKLAKA
+1102 
-1112 AGKTYMGSGITVNQG
+1112 
-1127 LPGKAVGGSIRKT
+1127 IRKT

-1209 ATGSGAAMPGLSK
+1209 AADSGAAMPGLSK

-1234 MSKLVTK
+1234 MSKSVTK

-1274 ETTKLHKQAV
+1274 ETTKLHKRAV
-1284 KKFDD
+1284 KKFND

-1294 VASLKSM
+1294 VTSLKSM
-1301 HKQFNSVTTDLV
+1301 RKQFNSVTTDLV

-1417 NGSQVEKAKPYLP
+1417 NGTQVEKAKPYLP

-1443 ISLATKNHKNP
+1443 ISLASKNHKNP
-1454 DAAWKRDFDGKTAN
+1454 NVAWKRDFDNKTAK

-1496 GWNVINDA
+1496 GWNVISDA

-1518 PGLAKEDGFG
+1518 PGLAKTDGFNSARG
-1528 TSRAQYYGAG
+1528 SGL
-1538 AAHDGVDFSGPLGS
+1538 HDGNDFSGAVGS
-1552 AIRAIHGGTV
+1552 AIHAVHG
-1562 SRIGGVGISDLG
+1562 G
-1574 KVIIVKSDD
+1574 KVIRVGYPPSGWGAVGHSIVVKSDD
-1583 GFQEIYQEFGGMG
+1583 GYEEIYQEYGMAK
-1596 NIKVGV
+1596 NAKVSV
-1602 GETIKTGQRIATLGK
+1602 GDTVRTGQTVATLGHNN
-1617 LVGTGSGP
+1617 VGTPP
-1625 HVHIGVTKGNPLKKN
+1625 HVHIGVSKGSVWNHGGMSHN
-1640 MLSTSGWYDVTK
+1640 GWYDVTK
-1652 MHGKSSGAEKSKS
+1652 MHGKSSGVEKSKS
-1665 KDTGVEKLFKR
+1665 KDTGVEKLFKQ

-1686 SKHLQTETGG
+1686 SKNLQND
-1696 SFGGSMG
+1696 SAGGSMG
-1703 GKSIT
+1703 NPGGSGVKRWKSAVE
-1708 KAMISKAEEVMK
+1708 KALRANSLSATDWRVNDMLRLISRE
-1720 VPEGIRDQI
+1720 
-1729 ASAILKTAMSETGNR
+1729 
-1744 SIMQQIHDSNSGGNE
+1744 SGGNPTTVNNWDSN
-1759 ARGPLQY
+1759 AKAGNPSKGLTQ
-1766 TPGTFAAYAV
+1766 TTLSTFKANAFKGHTNILNGYDNILASIRYIKRRYGSGRAAFERVAASAYA
-1776 KGHKNIMNPYDQV
+1776 K
-1789 LAFLNN
+1789 
-1795 SDYKNATGNT
+1795 
-1805 SIRGTA
+1805 
-1811 KYDWLHSGPQGHRRF
+1811 
-1826 AEGGRPKVG
+1826 GGRPKVG

-1875 HSSKP
+1875 HSSKS

-1889 VNITGDAGGNAKKQ
+1889 VNIIGDAGGNVTKQ
-1903 QVMKWVKEAI
+1903 QVMKWVKEAM

>member
-1 MAIKH
+1 M
-6 TTIDIDWKVD
+6 
-16 DSGLR
+16 
-21 SAKGSVKTLETATKS
+21 
-36 ATTASASFS
+36 
-45 ASQRASA
+45 
-52 VAQRESTSAAKSYT
+52 
-66 EDQRNSGRQ
+66 
-75 DRESAQDRA
+75 
-84 KLKEQVKEYENELKS
+84 
-99 SRKSLELS
+99 
-107 RKADASYTETL
+107 
-118 KAQGHAHAA
+118 
-127 NSDHIRSLR
+127 
-136 STYASLQTQYGKEV
+136 
-150 TQLQRIKAANGATTE
+150 
-165 AYQAQ
+165 
-170 RKRVNDLGLQMA
+170 
-182 KTSNELNGFNRA
+182 
-194 QKSMKTASESANR
+194 
-207 VYDKTKA
+207 
-214 LSLGVGAAFVYG
+214 
-226 AKKAIELQ
+226 
-234 HEYKVTNNLLTTG
+234 
-247 GESARTSLKATKQM
+247 
-261 QADGAKYSIQYG
+261 
-273 KSQKSIAEGY
+273 
-283 QELTKRGYTS
+283 
-293 EQSLGSMKSMLK
+293 
-305 ASVAS
+305 
-310 GDSFSDVVHDSTAAL
+310 
-325 ESFGMRANS
+325 
-334 TAGMIKNT
+334 
-342 KTVTNQMAYAAD
+342 
-354 LTATDFHSMGI
+354 
-365 ALSYSGVSA
+365 
-374 KQAGLS
+374 
-380 LSETAS
+380 
-386 AIGILSNNGLEADK
+386 
-400 AGTGLRKTL
+400 
-409 TSLQTPSKAAQ
+409 TSLQSPSKMAQ
-420 GALDKLGL
+420 KAMAELGL

-442 MADTFSLIQKHSA
+442 MADTFGLIQKHSA

-594 KTAKFVKGLA
+594 KTAKLIKGLA
-604 VSQDALAASSTAL
+604 VSQDVLAASSTAL
-617 AESESAASAASSVSS
+617 AESEGAASATSSVSS

-652 AGIGLSIGSDVVK
+652 AGIGLSVGSDVVK

-715 NTIADSPIVK
+715 NAIADSPIVK

-746 SVSHRT
+746 SASHQT
-752 LRTNPYGSSAGN
+752 LRTNPYGSGAGN

-769 SVGSSNNKSISG
+769 SMGSSNNKSVSG

-931 NSDILKLTDKGNQK
+931 NADILKLTDKGNQK

-1027 DKTTSAAY
+1027 DKTTSAAH

-1087 KHQKPVSDTQSIKNN
+1087 KHQKPVSDTKSIKNN

-1127 LPGKAVGGSIRKT
+1127 LPGKATGGSIRKT

-1171 VRSGDRIYNHA
+1171 VRSGDRIYSHA

-1187 VRGSFGQR
+1187 AHGAFSQR

-1209 ATGSGAAMPGLSK
+1209 AADSGAAMPGLSK

-1234 MSKLVTK
+1234 MSKSVTK

-1274 ETTKLHKQAV
+1274 ETTKLHKRAV
-1284 KKFDD
+1284 KKFND

-1294 VASLKSM
+1294 VTSLKSM

-1417 NGSQVEKAKPYLP
+1417 NGTQVEKAKPYLP

-1443 ISLATKNHKNP
+1443 ISLASKNHKNP
-1454 DAAWKRDFDGKTAN
+1454 NVAWKRDFDNKTAK

-1474 QRGLTTTAKGA
+1474 QRGLTTTTKGA

-1518 PGLAKEDGFG
+1518 PGSGWSTGSNGQKFGDSRDGG
-1528 TSRAQYYGAG
+1528 S
-1538 AAHDGVDFSGPLGS
+1538 HDGVDFGAALGTPFH
-1552 AIRAIHGGTV
+1552 AMHGGVVTRAGNPV
-1562 SRIGGVGISDLG
+1562 WAPGALG
-1574 KVIIVKSDD
+1574 KVITVKSDD
-1583 GFQEIYQEFGGMG
+1583 GYQEIYQEFGGMR
-1596 NIKVGV
+1596 NIKVSV
-1602 GETIKTGQRIATLGK
+1602 GDKVKTGQILGTLGP
-1617 LVGTGSGP
+1617 LNGAGSGAHL
-1625 HVHIGVTKGNPLKKN
+1625 HVGVSHGSLWDHGGT
-1640 MLSTSGWYDVTK
+1640 STRGWYDVTK
-1652 MHGKSSGAEKSKS
+1652 MHGKSSGVEKSKP
-1665 KDTGVEKLFKR
+1665 KDTGVEKLFKQ

-1686 SKHLQTETGG
+1686 SKNLQND
-1696 SFGGSMG
+1696 SAGGSMG
-1703 GKSIT
+1703 NPGVSGVKRWKSAVE
-1708 KAMISKAEEVMK
+1708 KALRANSLSATDWRVNDMLRLISRE
-1720 VPEGIRDQI
+1720 
-1729 ASAILKTAMSETGNR
+1729 
-1744 SIMQQIHDSNSGGNE
+1744 SGGNPTTVNNWDSN
-1759 ARGPLQY
+1759 AKAGNPSKGLTQ
-1766 TPGTFAAYAV
+1766 TTLSTFKANTFKGHTNILNGYDNILASIRYIKRRYGSGRAAFERVAASAYA
-1776 KGHKNIMNPYDQV
+1776 K
-1789 LAFLNN
+1789 
-1795 SDYKNATGNT
+1795 
-1805 SIRGTA
+1805 
-1811 KYDWLHSGPQGHRRF
+1811 
-1826 AEGGRPKVG
+1826 GGRPKVG

-1867 QAIPSNSR
+1867 QPMPSNSR

-1889 VNITGDAGGNAKKQ
+1889 VNITGDASGNVTKQ
-1903 QVMKWVKEAI
+1903 QVMKWVKEAM

>member
-21 SAKGSVKTLETATKS
+21 SAEGSVKTLETATKS

-45 ASQRASA
+45 ASQRTSA
-52 VAQRESTSAAKSYT
+52 AAQRESTSAAKSYT
-66 EDQRNSGRQ
+66 EAQRNSGRQ

-84 KLKEQVKEYENELKS
+84 KLKEQVKEYETALKS
-99 SRKSLELS
+99 SQRTIELTK
-107 RKADASYTETL
+107 KADASYTEML
-118 KAQGHAHAA
+118 KVQGHAHAA

-136 STYASLQTQYGKEV
+136 GTYASLQTQYGKEV
-150 TQLQRIKAANGATTE
+150 TQLQRVKTASGSTSE

-182 KTSNELNGFNRA
+182 ETSNELNGFNRA

-409 TSLQTPSKAAQ
+409 TSLQSPSKAAQ

-594 KTAKFVKGLA
+594 KTAKFIKGLA

-617 AESESAASAASSVSS
+617 AESEGAASAATTGASAGGGLLSKGKSLAGGFVKGGLVAGGVTIIAQNLPTAIAGQSKGMSEAAKGRGISKDTKKQFLGGIGTDEWIGNKLGSAWKWANTTQQPAGSKPSKKSAKNPYKKFPQYAKKAISDVGKTFNEGEGRLIRATDANSKSVSKSLLSENAKTYNGLKKQVTNYGDTRIKESKRSLDVLVKNGSLTKKQEKSILDSEQKSNSKREAS
-632 ATTGKVGKL
+632 AKKAISEVTKSEANGGKGRQKAVANANAKIASLMSQGNAKQKVILGKL
-641 SASSLVSKLAY
+641 SDSTKKLSA
-652 AGIGLSIGSDVVK
+652 
-665 AIHSGVDSKQG
+665 KQG
-676 GKELWHGAGSAVGG
+676 AAVVQSSYKAMRSTIKNANTTYTKSKSAAYKKYKAVMSAADHERYVTGTLSKKQYEAIKKKAEKTRDKSVGAAKDRRDKT
-690 GVAAAL
+690 VAAAQDEHEKVVREARAQTKGHL
-696 SGGNPLVATIGA
+696 KQVDQETGQAVGLFQSMVNKINSILTGIKWPDMDHLTSNEIDKVSKSTAKSAVAQNKTLRNMDAGKKHPA
-708 AVGGAIG
+708 ATKSKATFRTAPKLNTGFAVGGA
-715 NTIADSPIVK
+715 
-725 QVNKTER
+725 
-732 KNIHSYDASAKKSG
+732 
-746 SVSHRT
+746 
-752 LRTNPYGSSAGN
+752 
-764 DISGL
+764 
-769 SVGSSNNKSISG
+769 
-781 GSHKSSGKASKKD
+781 
-794 NPFDSLPKD
+794 
-803 ARTATQT
+803 
-810 ATQLVSSA
+810 
-818 NKDWAN
+818 
-824 AAADFSLKQTKK
+824 
-836 IKADESSL
+836 
-844 LTSNSTKYDKAYSA
+844 
-858 LSGYVDKTTSK
+858 
-869 STKAAS
+869 
-875 FLEKIGATSA
+875 
-885 GSAQK
+885 
-890 ALNSQKSYNQKHLAA
+890 
-905 VKADYTAIERDE
+905 
-917 RTGGKNRVALVRKL
+917 
-931 NSDILKLTDKGNQK
+931 
-945 QQSLLRNLNSR
+945 
-956 TSKLTTKQYNSVV
+956 
-969 SQSAKSYSL
+969 
-978 TKSNA
+978 
-983 KKTYTAQVSSAKDRY
+983 
-998 DQTLKSA
+998 
-1005 KQLYGVK
+1005 
-1012 SAEYKRIKGYAQDQY
+1012 
-1027 DKTTSAAY
+1027 
-1035 DQYKKTV
+1035 
-1042 HWAEKQRDAVVQAA
+1042 
-1056 ADAAGGINGIMGV
+1056 
-1069 MSNNLETMLNQN
+1069 
-1081 SSATGS
+1081 
-1087 KHQKPVSDTQSIKNN
+1087 
-1102 YNPGNKLAKA
+1102 
-1112 AGKTYMGSGITVNQG
+1112 
-1127 LPGKAVGGSIRKT
+1127 IRKT

-1187 VRGSFGQR
+1187 ARGSFGQR

-1209 ATGSGAAMPGLSK
+1209 AAGSGAAMPGLSK

-1228 ISESKK
+1228 ILESKK
-1234 MSKLVTK
+1234 MSKSVTK

-1274 ETTKLHKQAV
+1274 ETTKLHKRAV
-1284 KKFDD
+1284 KKFND

-1294 VASLKSM
+1294 VTSLKSM

-1346 TTLAQFGGNKSVLK
+1346 TTLAQFGGNKFVLK

-1417 NGSQVEKAKPYLP
+1417 NGSQVEKAKLYLP

-1443 ISLATKNHKNP
+1443 ISLAAKNHKNP
-1454 DAAWKRDFDGKTAN
+1454 DAAWKRDFDDKTIK

-1491 NWYKA
+1491 TWYKA

-1518 PGLAKEDGFG
+1518 PGSGWSTGSNGQRFGDSRDGG
-1528 TSRAQYYGAG
+1528 S
-1538 AAHDGVDFSGPLGS
+1538 HDGVDFGAALGTPFH
-1552 AIRAIHGGTV
+1552 AMHGGVVTRAGNPV
-1562 SRIGGVGISDLG
+1562 WAPGALG
-1574 KVIIVKSDD
+1574 KVITVKSDD
-1583 GFQEIYQEFGGMG
+1583 GYQEIYQEFGGMR
-1596 NIKVGV
+1596 NIKVSV
-1602 GETIKTGQRIATLGK
+1602 GDKVKTGQTLGT
-1617 LVGTGSGP
+1617 LGPLNGAGSGAHL
-1625 HVHIGVTKGNPLKKN
+1625 HVGVSHGSLWDHGGT
-1640 MLSTSGWYDVTK
+1640 STRGWYDVTK
-1652 MHGKSSGAEKSKS
+1652 MHGKSSGVEKSKP

-1686 SKHLQTETGG
+1686 SKNLQND
-1696 SFGGSMG
+1696 SAGGSMG
-1703 GKSIT
+1703 NPGGSGVKRWKSAVE
-1708 KAMISKAEEVMK
+1708 KALRANSLSATDWRVNDMLRLISRE
-1720 VPEGIRDQI
+1720 
-1729 ASAILKTAMSETGNR
+1729 
-1744 SIMQQIHDSNSGGNE
+1744 SGGNPTTVNNWDSN
-1759 ARGPLQY
+1759 AKAGNPSKGLTQ
-1766 TPGTFAAYAV
+1766 TTLSTFKANAFKGHTNILNGYDNILASIRYIKRRYGSGRAAFERVAASAYA
-1776 KGHKNIMNPYDQV
+1776 K
-1789 LAFLNN
+1789 
-1795 SDYKNATGNT
+1795 
-1805 SIRGTA
+1805 
-1811 KYDWLHSGPQGHRRF
+1811 
-1826 AEGGRPKVG
+1826 GGRPKVG

-1867 QAIPSNSR
+1867 QSIPSNSR

-1880 KIDFHPTIN
+1880 KIDFHPTIH
-1889 VNITGDAGGNAKKQ
+1889 VNITGDASGNITKQ
-1903 QVMKWVKEAI
+1903 QVMKWVKEAM

>member
-21 SAKGSVKTLETATKS
+21 SAEGSVKTLETATKS

-52 VAQRESTSAAKSYT
+52 AAQRESTSAAKSYT
-66 EDQRNSGRQ
+66 EAQRNSGRQ

-84 KLKEQVKEYENELKS
+84 KLKEQVKEYETALKS
-99 SRKSLELS
+99 SQRTIELTK
-107 RKADASYTETL
+107 KADASYTEML

-136 STYASLQTQYGKEV
+136 GTYVSLQTQYSKEV
-150 TQLQRIKAANGATTE
+150 TQLQRVKTASGSTSE

-194 QKSMKTASESANR
+194 QKSMKTVSESANR

-214 LSLGVGAAFVYG
+214 LSLGIGAAFVYG

-293 EQSLGSMKSMLK
+293 EQSLGSMQALLK

-409 TSLQTPSKAAQ
+409 TSLQSPSKAAQ

-594 KTAKFVKGLA
+594 KTAKLIKGLA

-617 AESESAASAASSVSS
+617 AESEGAASAATTGASAGGGLLSKGKSLAGGFVKGGLVAGGVTIIAQNLPTAIAGQSKGMSEAAKGRGISKDTKKQFLGGIGTDEWIGNKLGSAWKWANTTQQPAGSKPSKKSAKNPYKKFPQYAKKAISDVGKTFNEGEGRLIRATDANSKSVSKS
-632 ATTGKVGKL
+632 LL
-641 SASSLVSKLAY
+641 SENAKTY
-652 AGIGLSIGSDVVK
+652 NGLK
-665 AIHSGVDSKQG
+665 
-676 GKELWHGAGSAVGG
+676 
-690 GVAAAL
+690 
-696 SGGNPLVATIGA
+696 
-708 AVGGAIG
+708 
-715 NTIADSPIVK
+715 K
-725 QVNKTER
+725 QVTNYGDTRIKESKR
-732 KNIHSYDASAKKSG
+732 SLDVLVKNGSLTKKQEKSILDSEQKSNSKREASAKKAISEVTKSEANG
-746 SVSHRT
+746 GKGRQKAVANANAKIASLMSQGNAKQKVILGKLSDSTKKLSAKQGTAVVQSSYKAMRSTIKNANTTYTKSKSAAYKKYKAVMSAADHERYVTGT
-752 LRTNPYGSSAGN
+752 LSKKQYEAIKKKAEKTR
-764 DISGL
+764 DK
-769 SVGSSNNKSISG
+769 SVG
-781 GSHKSSGKASKKD
+781 AAKD
-794 NPFDSLPKD
+794 RRDK
-803 ARTATQT
+803 T
-810 ATQLVSSA
+810 V
-818 NKDWAN
+818 
-824 AAADFSLKQTKK
+824 AAAQDEHEKVVREARAQTKGHLKQVDQETGQAVGLFQSMVNK
-836 IKADESSL
+836 INSILTGIKWPDMDH
-844 LTSNSTKYDKAYSA
+844 LTSNEIDK
-858 LSGYVDKTTSK
+858 VSK
-869 STKAAS
+869 STAKSAVAQNKTLRNMDAGKKHPAATKSKAT
-875 FLEKIGATSA
+875 FR
-885 GSAQK
+885 
-890 ALNSQKSYNQKHLAA
+890 
-905 VKADYTAIERDE
+905 TAP
-917 RTGGKNRVALVRKL
+917 KL
-931 NSDILKLTDKGNQK
+931 N
-945 QQSLLRNLNSR
+945 
-956 TSKLTTKQYNSVV
+956 
-969 SQSAKSYSL
+969 
-978 TKSNA
+978 
-983 KKTYTAQVSSAKDRY
+983 
-998 DQTLKSA
+998 
-1005 KQLYGVK
+1005 
-1012 SAEYKRIKGYAQDQY
+1012 
-1027 DKTTSAAY
+1027 
-1035 DQYKKTV
+1035 
-1042 HWAEKQRDAVVQAA
+1042 
-1056 ADAAGGINGIMGV
+1056 
-1069 MSNNLETMLNQN
+1069 
-1081 SSATGS
+1081 TGF
-1087 KHQKPVSDTQSIKNN
+1087 
-1102 YNPGNKLAKA
+1102 
-1112 AGKTYMGSGITVNQG
+1112 
-1127 LPGKAVGGSIRKT
+1127 AVGGSIRKT

-1187 VRGSFGQR
+1187 AHGAFSQR
-1195 LPNFAAGTTQLTSF
+1195 LPNFAAGTTQLASF
-1209 ATGSGAAMPGLSK
+1209 AAGSGAAMPGLSK

-1228 ISESKK
+1228 ILESKK
-1234 MSKLVTK
+1234 MSKSVTK

-1274 ETTKLHKQAV
+1274 ETTKLHKRAV
-1284 KKFDD
+1284 KKFND

-1294 VASLKSM
+1294 VTSLKSM

-1443 ISLATKNHKNP
+1443 ISLASKNHKNP

-1518 PGLAKEDGFG
+1518 PGSGWSTGGNGQKFGDSRDGG
-1528 TSRAQYYGAG
+1528 S
-1538 AAHDGVDFSGPLGS
+1538 HDGVDFGAALGTPFH
-1552 AIRAIHGGTV
+1552 AMHGGVVTRAGNPV
-1562 SRIGGVGISDLG
+1562 WAPGALG
-1574 KVIIVKSDD
+1574 KVITVKSDD
-1583 GFQEIYQEFGGMG
+1583 GYQEIYQEFGGMR
-1596 NIKVGV
+1596 NIKVSV
-1602 GETIKTGQRIATLGK
+1602 GDKVKTGQTLGT
-1617 LVGTGSGP
+1617 LGPLNGAGSGAHL
-1625 HVHIGVTKGNPLKKN
+1625 HVGVSHGSLWDHGGT
-1640 MLSTSGWYDVTK
+1640 STRGWYDVTK
-1652 MHGKSSGAEKSKS
+1652 MHGKSSGVEKSKP
-1665 KDTGVEKLFKR
+1665 KDTGVEKLFKQ
-1676 EIGKSALAWI
+1676 EIGKSALSWI
-1686 SKHLQTETGG
+1686 SKRLHVDDDSGSGGTSAAPSGSHKHWLEQAGIPKSWFNSISEIIDAESGWRVNASNGQYQGIPQTTVANLRAAG
-1696 SFGGSMG
+1696 SDWRTNP
-1703 GKSIT
+1703 IT
-1708 KAMISKAEEVMK
+1708 QLKAMKKYISGRYGNANKA
-1720 VPEGIRDQI
+1720 
-1729 ASAILKTAMSETGNR
+1729 
-1744 SIMQQIHDSNSGGNE
+1744 
-1759 ARGPLQY
+1759 
-1766 TPGTFAAYAV
+1766 
-1776 KGHKNIMNPYDQV
+1776 
-1789 LAFLNN
+1789 LAFRRVHNW
-1795 SDYKNATGNT
+1795 Y
-1805 SIRGTA
+1805 A
-1811 KYDWLHSGPQGHRRF
+1811 K
-1826 AEGGRPKVG
+1826 GGRPKVG

-1861 SKQIAN
+1861 SKQIAK

-1880 KIDFHPTIN
+1880 KIDFHPTIH
-1889 VNITGDAGGNAKKQ
+1889 VNITGDASGNITKQ
-1903 QVMKWVKEAI
+1903 QVMKWVKEAM
-1913 GESFEQLQDLLGGA
+1913 GESFEQLQDLLGGV

>member
-1 MAIKH
+1 M
-6 TTIDIDWKVD
+6 
-16 DSGLR
+16 
-21 SAKGSVKTLETATKS
+21 
-36 ATTASASFS
+36 
-45 ASQRASA
+45 
-52 VAQRESTSAAKSYT
+52 
-66 EDQRNSGRQ
+66 
-75 DRESAQDRA
+75 
-84 KLKEQVKEYENELKS
+84 
-99 SRKSLELS
+99 
-107 RKADASYTETL
+107 
-118 KAQGHAHAA
+118 
-127 NSDHIRSLR
+127 
-136 STYASLQTQYGKEV
+136 
-150 TQLQRIKAANGATTE
+150 
-165 AYQAQ
+165 
-170 RKRVNDLGLQMA
+170 
-182 KTSNELNGFNRA
+182 
-194 QKSMKTASESANR
+194 
-207 VYDKTKA
+207 
-214 LSLGVGAAFVYG
+214 
-226 AKKAIELQ
+226 
-234 HEYKVTNNLLTTG
+234 
-247 GESARTSLKATKQM
+247 
-261 QADGAKYSIQYG
+261 
-273 KSQKSIAEGY
+273 
-283 QELTKRGYTS
+283 
-293 EQSLGSMKSMLK
+293 
-305 ASVAS
+305 
-310 GDSFSDVVHDSTAAL
+310 
-325 ESFGMRANS
+325 
-334 TAGMIKNT
+334 
-342 KTVTNQMAYAAD
+342 
-354 LTATDFHSMGI
+354 
-365 ALSYSGVSA
+365 
-374 KQAGLS
+374 
-380 LSETAS
+380 
-386 AIGILSNNGLEADK
+386 
-400 AGTGLRKTL
+400 
-409 TSLQTPSKAAQ
+409 TSLQSPSKAAQ

-442 MADTFSLIQKHSA
+442 MADTFSLIQQHSA

-551 LEKFGKL
+551 LEKFSKL

-617 AESESAASAASSVSS
+617 AESESAASAATTGASAGGGLLSKGKSLAGGFVKGGLVAGGVTIIAQNLPTAIAGQSKGMSEAAKGKGISSDTKDQFLGGVGSDEWIGNKVGSAWNFLTGKDVSS
-632 ATTGKVGKL
+632 G
-641 SASSLVSKLAY
+641 
-652 AGIGLSIGSDVVK
+652 
-665 AIHSGVDSKQG
+665 
-676 GKELWHGAGSAVGG
+676 
-690 GVAAAL
+690 
-696 SGGNPLVATIGA
+696 
-708 AVGGAIG
+708 
-715 NTIADSPIVK
+715 
-725 QVNKTER
+725 
-732 KNIHSYDASAKKSG
+732 KSG
-746 SVSHRT
+746 SSSHR
-752 LRTNPYGSSAGN
+752 SSA
-764 DISGL
+764 
-769 SVGSSNNKSISG
+769 
-781 GSHKSSGKASKKD
+781 KASKKD

-836 IKADESSL
+836 IKAEESSL
-844 LTSNSTKYDKAYSA
+844 LASNSAKYNKAYSA
-858 LSGYVDKTTSK
+858 LSGYVDKSASK

-875 FLEKIGATSA
+875 FLEKIGATSVS
-885 GSAQK
+885 SAQK
-890 ALNSQKSYNQKHLAA
+890 ALSSQKSYNQKHLAA

-917 RTGGKNRVALVRKL
+917 RTGGKNRVALVQKL
-931 NSDILKLTDKGNQK
+931 NADILKLTDKGNQK
-945 QQSLLRNLNSR
+945 QQSLLRSLNSR

-1027 DKTTSAAY
+1027 DKTTSAAH

-1087 KHQKPVSDTQSIKNN
+1087 KHQKPVSDTKSIKNN
-1102 YNPGNKLAKA
+1102 YNPGNKLAEA

-1127 LPGKAVGGSIRKT
+1127 LPGKATGGAIRKT

-1209 ATGSGAAMPGLSK
+1209 AAGNGAAMPGLSK

-1234 MSKLVTK
+1234 MSKSVTK

-1274 ETTKLHKQAV
+1274 ETTKLHKRAV
-1284 KKFDD
+1284 KKFND

-1294 VASLKSM
+1294 VTSLKSM

-1391 VARGSQLLKPIG
+1391 VARGSQLLKPVG

-1417 NGSQVEKAKPYLP
+1417 NGTQVEKAKPYLP

-1443 ISLATKNHKNP
+1443 ISLASKNHKNP

-1518 PGLAKEDGFG
+1518 PGSWWSTGGNGQRFGDSRDGG
-1528 TSRAQYYGAG
+1528 S
-1538 AAHDGVDFSGPLGS
+1538 HDGVDFGAALGTPFH
-1552 AIRAIHGGTV
+1552 AMHGGVVTRAGNPV
-1562 SRIGGVGISDLG
+1562 WAPGALG
-1574 KVIIVKSDD
+1574 KVITVKSDD
-1583 GFQEIYQEFGGMG
+1583 GYQEIYQEFGGMR
-1596 NIKVGV
+1596 NIKVSV
-1602 GETIKTGQRIATLGK
+1602 GDKVKTGQTLGT
-1617 LVGTGSGP
+1617 LGPLNGAGSGAHL
-1625 HVHIGVTKGNPLKKN
+1625 HVGVSHGSLWDHGGN
-1640 MLSTSGWYDVTK
+1640 STRGWYDVTK
-1652 MHGKSSGAEKSKS
+1652 MHGKSSGVDKSKS

-1686 SKHLQTETGG
+1686 SKRLHV
-1696 SFGGSMG
+1696 
-1703 GKSIT
+1703 
-1708 KAMISKAEEVMK
+1708 A
-1720 VPEGIRDQI
+1720 D
-1729 ASAILKTAMSETGNR
+1729 
-1744 SIMQQIHDSNSGGNE
+1744 DSGSGGTSAAPSGSHKHWLE
-1759 ARGPLQY
+1759 QAGIPASQ
-1766 TPGTFAAYAV
+1766 FAAYNSIITPES
-1776 KGHKNIMNPYDQV
+1776 GWNPTVHNPHSSAYGIPQALPGSKMASAGSDWKTNPITQLKWMKSYV
-1789 LAFLNN
+1789 NGRYGGIDKALAFRKVHGW
-1795 SDYKNATGNT
+1795 Y
-1805 SIRGTA
+1805 A
-1811 KYDWLHSGPQGHRRF
+1811 K
-1826 AEGGRPKVG
+1826 GGRPKVG

-1867 QAIPSNSR
+1867 QSMPSNSR

-1889 VNITGDAGGNAKKQ
+1889 VNITGDASGNVTKQ
-1903 QVMKWVKEAI
+1903 QILKWVKEAM

>member
-21 SAKGSVKTLETATKS
+21 SAEGSVKTLETATKS

-52 VAQRESTSAAKSYT
+52 AAQRESTSAAKSYT
-66 EDQRNSGRQ
+66 EAQRNSGRQ

-84 KLKEQVKEYENELKS
+84 KLKEQVKEYETALKS
-99 SRKSLELS
+99 SQRTIELTK
-107 RKADASYTETL
+107 KADASYTEML
-118 KAQGHAHAA
+118 KVQGHAHAA

-136 STYASLQTQYGKEV
+136 GTYASLQTQYGKEV
-150 TQLQRIKAANGATTE
+150 TQLQRVKTASGSTSE

-386 AIGILSNNGLEADK
+386 AIGILSNNDLEADK

-409 TSLQTPSKAAQ
+409 TSLQSPSKAAQ

-442 MADTFSLIQKHSA
+442 MADTFSLIQQHSA

-533 AQTVLP
+533 ARTVLP

-594 KTAKFVKGLA
+594 KTAKLIKGLA

-617 AESESAASAASSVSS
+617 AESEGAASAATTGASAGGGLLSKGKSLAGGFVKGGLVAGGVTIIAQNLPTAIAGQSKGMSEAAKGRGISKDTKKQFLGGIGTDEWIGNKLGSAWKWANTTQQPAGSKPSKKSAKNPYKKFPQYAKKAISDVGKTFNEGEGRLIRATDANSKSVSKS
-632 ATTGKVGKL
+632 LL
-641 SASSLVSKLAY
+641 SENAKTY
-652 AGIGLSIGSDVVK
+652 NGLK
-665 AIHSGVDSKQG
+665 
-676 GKELWHGAGSAVGG
+676 
-690 GVAAAL
+690 
-696 SGGNPLVATIGA
+696 
-708 AVGGAIG
+708 
-715 NTIADSPIVK
+715 K
-725 QVNKTER
+725 QVTNYGDTRIKESKR
-732 KNIHSYDASAKKSG
+732 SLDVLVKNGSLTKKQEKSILDSEQKSNSKREASAKKAISEVTKSEANG
-746 SVSHRT
+746 GKGRQKAVANANAKIASLMSQGNAKQKVILGKLSDSTKKLSAKQGAAVVQSSYKAMRSTIKNANTTYTKSKSAADKKYKAVMSAADHERYVTGT
-752 LRTNPYGSSAGN
+752 LSKKQYEAIKEKAEKTR
-764 DISGL
+764 DK
-769 SVGSSNNKSISG
+769 SVG
-781 GSHKSSGKASKKD
+781 AAKD
-794 NPFDSLPKD
+794 RRDK
-803 ARTATQT
+803 T
-810 ATQLVSSA
+810 V
-818 NKDWAN
+818 
-824 AAADFSLKQTKK
+824 AAAQDEHEKVVREARAQTKGHLKQVDQETGQAVGLFQSMVDSINSILTG
-836 IKADESSL
+836 IKWPDMDH
-844 LTSNSTKYDKAYSA
+844 LTSNEIDK
-858 LSGYVDKTTSK
+858 VSK
-869 STKAAS
+869 STAKGAAAQNKTLRNMDAGKKHPAATKSKAT
-875 FLEKIGATSA
+875 FR
-885 GSAQK
+885 
-890 ALNSQKSYNQKHLAA
+890 
-905 VKADYTAIERDE
+905 TAP
-917 RTGGKNRVALVRKL
+917 KL
-931 NSDILKLTDKGNQK
+931 N
-945 QQSLLRNLNSR
+945 
-956 TSKLTTKQYNSVV
+956 
-969 SQSAKSYSL
+969 
-978 TKSNA
+978 
-983 KKTYTAQVSSAKDRY
+983 
-998 DQTLKSA
+998 
-1005 KQLYGVK
+1005 
-1012 SAEYKRIKGYAQDQY
+1012 
-1027 DKTTSAAY
+1027 
-1035 DQYKKTV
+1035 
-1042 HWAEKQRDAVVQAA
+1042 
-1056 ADAAGGINGIMGV
+1056 
-1069 MSNNLETMLNQN
+1069 
-1081 SSATGS
+1081 TGF
-1087 KHQKPVSDTQSIKNN
+1087 
-1102 YNPGNKLAKA
+1102 
-1112 AGKTYMGSGITVNQG
+1112 
-1127 LPGKAVGGSIRKT
+1127 AVGGSIRKT

-1171 VRSGDRIYNHA
+1171 VRSGDRIYSHA

-1274 ETTKLHKQAV
+1274 ETTKLHKRAV
-1284 KKFDD
+1284 KKFND

-1294 VASLKSM
+1294 VTSLKSM

-1417 NGSQVEKAKPYLP
+1417 NGTQVEKAKPYLP

-1443 ISLATKNHKNP
+1443 ISLASKNHKNP
-1454 DAAWKRDFDGKTAN
+1454 NVAWKRDFDNKTAK

-1496 GWNVINDA
+1496 GWNVISDA

-1518 PGLAKEDGFG
+1518 PGLAKTDGFNSARG
-1528 TSRAQYYGAG
+1528 SGL
-1538 AAHDGVDFSGPLGS
+1538 HDGNDFSGAVGS
-1552 AIRAIHGGTV
+1552 AIHAVHG
-1562 SRIGGVGISDLG
+1562 G
-1574 KVIIVKSDD
+1574 KVIRVGYPPSGWGAVGHSIVVKSDD
-1583 GFQEIYQEFGGMG
+1583 GYEEIYQEYGMAK
-1596 NIKVGV
+1596 NAKVSV
-1602 GETIKTGQRIATLGK
+1602 GDTVRTGQTVATLGHNN
-1617 LVGTGSGP
+1617 VGTPP
-1625 HVHIGVTKGNPLKKN
+1625 HVHIGVSKGSVWNHGGMSHN
-1640 MLSTSGWYDVTK
+1640 GWYDVTK
-1652 MHGKSSGAEKSKS
+1652 MHGKSSGVEKSKS
-1665 KDTGVEKLFKR
+1665 KDTGVEKLFKQ

-1686 SKHLQTETGG
+1686 SKNLQND
-1696 SFGGSMG
+1696 SAGGSMG
-1703 GKSIT
+1703 NPGGSGVKRWKSAVE
-1708 KAMISKAEEVMK
+1708 KALRANSLSATDWRVNDMLRLISRE
-1720 VPEGIRDQI
+1720 
-1729 ASAILKTAMSETGNR
+1729 
-1744 SIMQQIHDSNSGGNE
+1744 SGGNPTTVNNWDSN
-1759 ARGPLQY
+1759 AKAGNPSKGLTQ
-1766 TPGTFAAYAV
+1766 TTLSTFKANAFKGHTNILNGYDNILASIRYIKRRYGSGRAAFERVAASAYA
-1776 KGHKNIMNPYDQV
+1776 K
-1789 LAFLNN
+1789 
-1795 SDYKNATGNT
+1795 
-1805 SIRGTA
+1805 
-1811 KYDWLHSGPQGHRRF
+1811 
-1826 AEGGRPKVG
+1826 GGRPKVG

-1867 QAIPSNSR
+1867 QSMPSNSR

-1889 VNITGDAGGNAKKQ
+1889 VNITGDASGHVTKQ
-1903 QVMKWVKEAI
+1903 QVMKWVKEAM

>member
-6 TTIDIDWKVD
+6 TTIDIDWKINTNE
-16 DSGLR
+16 LK
-21 SAKGSVKTLETATKS
+21 ASVQMTDEYASKASQGFKS
-36 ATTASASFS
+36 AQRSVDRLGNSQAAVNKVLKSAQQDYQS
-45 ASQRASA
+45 ASQSMDKYRNSTKLSATELKQLRQDTENYEKRLASS
-52 VAQRESTSAAKSYT
+52 QRQINLITKEGNSYT
-66 EDQRNSGRQ
+66 
-75 DRESAQDRA
+75 
-84 KLKEQVKEYENELKS
+84 
-99 SRKSLELS
+99 
-107 RKADASYTETL
+107 TML
-118 KAQGHAHAA
+118 KAQGHQHAA
-127 NSDHIRSLR
+127 RSAELTSLR
-136 STYASLQTQYGKEV
+136 GTYVSLQTQYQREAL
-150 TQLQRIKAANGATTE
+150 QLERIKIRSGETSKAYLNQKIKLNELGTQIANASS
-165 AYQAQ
+165 
-170 RKRVNDLGLQMA
+170 K
-182 KTSNELNGFNRA
+182 LNGFNRA

-214 LSLGVGAAFVYG
+214 LSLGIGAAFVYG

-247 GESARTSLKATKQM
+247 GESARASLKATKQM

-409 TSLQTPSKAAQ
+409 SSLQSPSKAAQ

-442 MADTFSLIQKHSA
+442 MADTFSLIQQHSA

-568 TAITVAAL
+568 AAISVAAL

-617 AESESAASAASSVSS
+617 AESEGAAGATSSVSS
-632 ATTGKVGKL
+632 ATTGKIGKL

-652 AGIGLSIGSDVVK
+652 AGIGLSVGNDVVK

-715 NTIADSPIVK
+715 NAIADSPIVK

-732 KNIHSYDASAKKSG
+732 KNIHSYDANAKKSG
-746 SVSHRT
+746 SASHQT
-752 LRTNPYGSSAGN
+752 LRTNPYGSGAGN

-769 SVGSSNNKSISG
+769 SVGSSKKKDTKSPYDKLPSYAKKAVADVSQTFNQGRARLIQATESGSKSESKSLLAQNAKTYSGLSKTVKEYGRTRVHESASSLDTLVKNGLMTKKQEKSILDSEQKSNSKREASAKKAISEVTKSEANG
-781 GSHKSSGKASKKD
+781 GKGRQKAVANANAKIASLMSQGSAKQKVILGKLSDSTKKLSAKQGAAVVKSSYKAMRSTIKNANTTYTKSKSAAEKKYKAVMSAADHERYVTGTLSKKQYEAIKEKAEKTREK
-794 NPFDSLPKD
+794 SVGAAKD
-803 ARTATQT
+803 RRDKT
-810 ATQLVSSA
+810 V
-818 NKDWAN
+818 
-824 AAADFSLKQTKK
+824 AAAQDEHEKVVREARAQTKGHLKQVDQETGQAVGLFQSMVDSINSILTG
-836 IKADESSL
+836 IKWPDMDH
-844 LTSNSTKYDKAYSA
+844 LTSNEIDK
-858 LSGYVDKTTSK
+858 VSK
-869 STKAAS
+869 STAKGAAAQNKTLRNMDAGKKHPAATKSKAT
-875 FLEKIGATSA
+875 FR
-885 GSAQK
+885 
-890 ALNSQKSYNQKHLAA
+890 
-905 VKADYTAIERDE
+905 TAP
-917 RTGGKNRVALVRKL
+917 KL
-931 NSDILKLTDKGNQK
+931 N
-945 QQSLLRNLNSR
+945 
-956 TSKLTTKQYNSVV
+956 
-969 SQSAKSYSL
+969 
-978 TKSNA
+978 
-983 KKTYTAQVSSAKDRY
+983 
-998 DQTLKSA
+998 
-1005 KQLYGVK
+1005 
-1012 SAEYKRIKGYAQDQY
+1012 
-1027 DKTTSAAY
+1027 
-1035 DQYKKTV
+1035 
-1042 HWAEKQRDAVVQAA
+1042 
-1056 ADAAGGINGIMGV
+1056 
-1069 MSNNLETMLNQN
+1069 
-1081 SSATGS
+1081 TGF
-1087 KHQKPVSDTQSIKNN
+1087 
-1102 YNPGNKLAKA
+1102 
-1112 AGKTYMGSGITVNQG
+1112 
-1127 LPGKAVGGSIRKT
+1127 AVGGSIRKT

-1187 VRGSFGQR
+1187 VQGSFRQR
-1195 LPNFAAGTTQLTSF
+1195 LPNFAAGTTQLASF
-1209 ATGSGAAMPGLSK
+1209 AADSGAAMPGLSK

-1234 MSKLVTK
+1234 MSKSVTK

-1289 VKDDT
+1289 TKDET
-1294 VASLKSM
+1294 VSTLKSM

-1443 ISLATKNHKNP
+1443 ISLASKNHKNP

-1496 GWNVINDA
+1496 GWNVISDA
-1504 INGGSGAGGNWAHS
+1504 INGGSGDGGNWAHS
-1518 PGLAKEDGFG
+1518 PGLTKEDGFG

-1562 SRIGGVGISDLG
+1562 SRIGGVGIPDLG

-1583 GFQEIYQEFGGMG
+1583 GFQEIYQEFGGMN
-1596 NIKVGV
+1596 NIKVDV
-1602 GETIKTGQRIATLGK
+1602 GDTIKTGQRIATLGK
-1617 LVGTGSGP
+1617 LVGTGSGS

-1652 MHGKSSGAEKSKS
+1652 MHGKSSGVEKSKP
-1665 KDTGVEKLFKR
+1665 KDTGVEKLFKQ
-1676 EIGKSALAWI
+1676 EIGKSALSWI
-1686 SKHLQTETGG
+1686 SKRLH
-1696 SFGGSMG
+1696 
-1703 GKSIT
+1703 
-1708 KAMISKAEEVMK
+1708 V
-1720 VPEGIRDQI
+1720 DD
-1729 ASAILKTAMSETGNR
+1729 
-1744 SIMQQIHDSNSGGNE
+1744 DSGSGGTSAAPSGSHKHWLE
-1759 ARGPLQY
+1759 QAGIPASQ
-1766 TPGTFAAYAV
+1766 FAAYNSIITPES
-1776 KGHKNIMNPYDQV
+1776 GWNPTIHNPSSSAYGIPQALPGSKMASAGSDWKTNPITQLKWMKSYV
-1789 LAFLNN
+1789 NGRYGGIDKALAFRKVHGW
-1795 SDYKNATGNT
+1795 Y
-1805 SIRGTA
+1805 A
-1811 KYDWLHSGPQGHRRF
+1811 K
-1826 AEGGRPKVG
+1826 GGRPKVG

-1867 QAIPSNSR
+1867 QPMPSNSR

-1880 KIDFHPTIN
+1880 KIDFHPTIH
-1889 VNITGDAGGNAKKQ
+1889 VNITGDASGNITKQ
-1903 QVMKWVKEAI
+1903 QVMKWVKEAM

>member
-21 SAKGSVKTLETATKS
+21 SAEGSVKTLETATKS

-52 VAQRESTSAAKSYT
+52 AAQRESTSAAKSYT
-66 EDQRNSGRQ
+66 EAQRNSGRQ

-84 KLKEQVKEYENELKS
+84 KLKEQVKEYETALKS
-99 SRKSLELS
+99 SQRTIELTK
-107 RKADASYTETL
+107 KADASYTEML

-136 STYASLQTQYGKEV
+136 GTYASLQTQYGKEV
-150 TQLQRIKAANGATTE
+150 TQLQRVKTASGSTSE

-247 GESARTSLKATKQM
+247 GESARTSMLATKQM

-334 TAGMIKNT
+334 TSGMIRNT
-342 KTVTNQMAYAAD
+342 KKVTNEMAYAAD

-380 LSETAS
+380 LSETSS

-409 TSLQTPSKAAQ
+409 TSLQSPSKAAQ

-442 MADTFSLIQKHSA
+442 MADTFSLIQQHSA

-546 GMGGL
+546 GTGGL

-568 TAITVAAL
+568 TAISVAAL

-594 KTAKFVKGLA
+594 KTAKLIKGLA

-617 AESESAASAASSVSS
+617 AESEGTASAA
-632 ATTGKVGKL
+632 TTGASAGGGLLAKGKSL
-641 SASSLVSKLAY
+641 AGGLVKGGLLTAGISVIAHNLPTAISGQAKGMSEGARGRGTSKDTKKQFLGGIGTDEWIGNKLGSAWKWANTTQKPAGSKSSKKSAKNPYKEFPKYAKKAISDVNQTFNQGRARLIQATESGSKSESKSLLAQNAKTYSGLSKTVKEYGRTRVHESASSLDTLVKNGLMTKKQEKSILDSEKKSNSKRESSAK
-652 AGIGLSIGSDVVK
+652 K
-665 AIHSGVDSKQG
+665 AISEVTKSEANG
-676 GKELWHGAGSAVGG
+676 GKGRQKAVANANAKIASLMSQGSAKQKVILGK
-690 GVAAAL
+690 L
-696 SGGNPLVATIGA
+696 SDSTKKLSAKQGA
-708 AVGGAIG
+708 AVVQSSYKAMRSTIKNANTTYTKSKSAADKKYKAVMSAADHERYVTGTLSKKQYEAIKEKAEKTRDKSVSAAKDRRDKTVTAAQDEHEKVVREARAQTKG
-715 NTIADSPIVK
+715 HLK
-725 QVNKTER
+725 QVNQETGQ
-732 KNIHSYDASAKKSG
+732 A
-746 SVSHRT
+746 V
-752 LRTNPYGSSAGN
+752 
-764 DISGL
+764 GL
-769 SVGSSNNKSISG
+769 FQSMVDSINSILTG
-781 GSHKSSGKASKKD
+781 
-794 NPFDSLPKD
+794 
-803 ARTATQT
+803 
-810 ATQLVSSA
+810 
-818 NKDWAN
+818 
-824 AAADFSLKQTKK
+824 
-836 IKADESSL
+836 IKWPDMDH
-844 LTSNSTKYDKAYSA
+844 LTSNEIDK
-858 LSGYVDKTTSK
+858 VSK
-869 STKAAS
+869 STAKGAVAQNKTLRNMDAGKKHPAATKSKAT
-875 FLEKIGATSA
+875 FR
-885 GSAQK
+885 
-890 ALNSQKSYNQKHLAA
+890 
-905 VKADYTAIERDE
+905 TAP
-917 RTGGKNRVALVRKL
+917 KL
-931 NSDILKLTDKGNQK
+931 NTGF
-945 QQSLLRNLNSR
+945 
-956 TSKLTTKQYNSVV
+956 
-969 SQSAKSYSL
+969 
-978 TKSNA
+978 
-983 KKTYTAQVSSAKDRY
+983 
-998 DQTLKSA
+998 
-1005 KQLYGVK
+1005 
-1012 SAEYKRIKGYAQDQY
+1012 
-1027 DKTTSAAY
+1027 AA
-1035 DQYKKTV
+1035 
-1042 HWAEKQRDAVVQAA
+1042 
-1056 ADAAGGINGIMGV
+1056 
-1069 MSNNLETMLNQN
+1069 
-1081 SSATGS
+1081 
-1087 KHQKPVSDTQSIKNN
+1087 
-1102 YNPGNKLAKA
+1102 
-1112 AGKTYMGSGITVNQG
+1112 
-1127 LPGKAVGGSIRKT
+1127 GGSIRKT

-1157 QFSVVGAK
+1157 QFSVVGAQ

-1187 VRGSFGQR
+1187 ARGSFGQR
-1195 LPNFAAGTTQLTSF
+1195 LPNFAFGTTQLTSF
-1209 ATGSGAAMPGLSK
+1209 ATGSGATMPGLSK

-1234 MSKLVTK
+1234 MSKSVTK

-1294 VASLKSM
+1294 VTSLKSM

-1417 NGSQVEKAKPYLP
+1417 NGSQVENAKPYLP

-1443 ISLATKNHKNP
+1443 ISLASKNHKNP
-1454 DAAWKRDFDGKTAN
+1454 DAAWKRDFDDKTTK

-1518 PGLAKEDGFG
+1518 PGLTKEDGFG

-1538 AAHDGVDFSGPLGS
+1538 AAHDGVDFSGSLGS

-1562 SRIGGVGISDLG
+1562 SRIGGVGIPDLG

-1583 GFQEIYQEFGGMG
+1583 GFQEIYQEFGGMN

-1602 GETIKTGQRIATLGK
+1602 GDTVKTGQRIATLGK
-1617 LVGTGSGP
+1617 LVGTGSGS

-1652 MHGKSSGAEKSKS
+1652 MHGKSSGVDKSKS

-1676 EIGKSALAWI
+1676 EIGKSALSWI
-1686 SKHLQTETGG
+1686 SKNLQTDSASGSIGNPGG
-1696 SFGGSMG
+1696 AGVGRW
-1703 GKSIT
+1703 KSAVV
-1708 KAMISKAEEVMK
+1708 KALKANHFS
-1720 VPEGIRDQI
+1720 
-1729 ASAILKTAMSETGNR
+1729 AS
-1744 SIMQQIHDSNSGGNE
+1744 DSQVSAWLQVIKRESGGNPKAKQPGRDPDGDGSGPALGLVQTKRMTFNGAKFKGHDDIFNGYDDLLAGIRYAARRYGRGSSMFSRVA
-1759 ARGPLQY
+1759 ARG
-1766 TPGTFAAYAV
+1766 YA
-1776 KGHKNIMNPYDQV
+1776 K
-1789 LAFLNN
+1789 
-1795 SDYKNATGNT
+1795 
-1805 SIRGTA
+1805 
-1811 KYDWLHSGPQGHRRF
+1811 
-1826 AEGGRPKVG
+1826 GGRPKVG

-1867 QAIPSNSR
+1867 QSMPSNSR

-1889 VNITGDAGGNAKKQ
+1889 VNITGDASGNVTKQ
-1903 QVMKWVKEAI
+1903 QILKWVKEAM

>member
-21 SAKGSVKTLETATKS
+21 SAEGSVKTLETATKS

-52 VAQRESTSAAKSYT
+52 AAQRESTSATKSYT
-66 EDQRNSGRQ
+66 EAQRNSGRQ

-84 KLKEQVKEYENELKS
+84 KLKEQVKEYETALKS
-99 SRKSLELS
+99 SQRTIELTK
-107 RKADASYTETL
+107 KADASYTEML
-118 KAQGHAHAA
+118 KVQGHAHAA

-136 STYASLQTQYGKEV
+136 GTYASLQTQYSKEV
-150 TQLQRIKAANGATTE
+150 TQLQRVKTASGSTSE

-334 TAGMIKNT
+334 TSGMIRNT
-342 KTVTNQMAYAAD
+342 KKVTNEMAYAAD

-380 LSETAS
+380 LSETSS

-409 TSLQTPSKAAQ
+409 TSLQSPSKAAQ

-442 MADTFSLIQKHSA
+442 MADTFSLIQQHSA

-594 KTAKFVKGLA
+594 KTAKLIKGLA

-617 AESESAASAASSVSS
+617 AESEGAASAATTGASAGGGLLSKGKSLAGGFVKGGLVAGGVTIIAQNLPTAIAGQSKGMSEAAKGKGISSDTKDQFLGGVGSDEWIGNKVGSAWNFLTGKDVSS
-632 ATTGKVGKL
+632 G
-641 SASSLVSKLAY
+641 
-652 AGIGLSIGSDVVK
+652 
-665 AIHSGVDSKQG
+665 
-676 GKELWHGAGSAVGG
+676 
-690 GVAAAL
+690 
-696 SGGNPLVATIGA
+696 
-708 AVGGAIG
+708 
-715 NTIADSPIVK
+715 
-725 QVNKTER
+725 
-732 KNIHSYDASAKKSG
+732 KSG
-746 SVSHRT
+746 SSSHR
-752 LRTNPYGSSAGN
+752 SSA
-764 DISGL
+764 
-769 SVGSSNNKSISG
+769 
-781 GSHKSSGKASKKD
+781 KASKKD

-836 IKADESSL
+836 IKAEESSL
-844 LTSNSTKYDKAYSA
+844 LASNSAKYNKAYSA
-858 LSGYVDKTTSK
+858 LSGYVDKSASK

-875 FLEKIGATSA
+875 FLEKIGATSVS
-885 GSAQK
+885 SAQK
-890 ALNSQKSYNQKHLAA
+890 ALSSQKSYNQKHLAA

-917 RTGGKNRVALVRKL
+917 RTGGKNRVALVQKL
-931 NSDILKLTDKGNQK
+931 NADILKLTDKGNQK
-945 QQSLLRNLNSR
+945 QQSLLRSLNSR

-1027 DKTTSAAY
+1027 DKTTSAAH

-1087 KHQKPVSDTQSIKNN
+1087 KHKKPVSDTKSIKNN

-1127 LPGKAVGGSIRKT
+1127 LPGKATGGAIRKT
-1140 GMAMVGENGSE
+1140 SMAMVGENGSE
-1151 VLQRGK
+1151 ILQRGK
-1157 QFSVVGAK
+1157 KFSVVGAK

-1171 VRSGDRIYNHA
+1171 VQSGDRIYSHA

-1187 VRGSFGQR
+1187 AHGAFSQR
-1195 LPNFAAGTTQLTSF
+1195 LPNFAAGTTQLASF
-1209 ATGSGAAMPGLSK
+1209 AADSGAAMPGLSK

-1234 MSKLVTK
+1234 MSKSVTK

-1274 ETTKLHKQAV
+1274 ETTKLHKRAV
-1284 KKFDD
+1284 KKFND

-1294 VASLKSM
+1294 VTSLKSM

-1322 LKGQAHDGMAGAISS
+1322 LKGQAHNGMAGAISS

-1391 VARGSQLLKPIG
+1391 VARGSQLLKPVG

-1417 NGSQVEKAKPYLP
+1417 NGTQVEKAKPYLP

-1443 ISLATKNHKNP
+1443 ISLASKNHKNP
-1454 DAAWKRDFDGKTAN
+1454 DAAWERDFDGKTAN

-1518 PGLAKEDGFG
+1518 PGSGWSTGGNGQRFGDSRDGG
-1528 TSRAQYYGAG
+1528 S
-1538 AAHDGVDFSGPLGS
+1538 HDGVDFGAALGTPFH
-1552 AIRAIHGGTV
+1552 AMHGGVVTRAGNPV
-1562 SRIGGVGISDLG
+1562 WAPGALG
-1574 KVIIVKSDD
+1574 KVITVKSDD
-1583 GFQEIYQEFGGMG
+1583 GYQEIYQEFGGMR
-1596 NIKVGV
+1596 NIKVSV
-1602 GETIKTGQRIATLGK
+1602 GDKVKTGQTLGT
-1617 LVGTGSGP
+1617 LGPLNGAGSGAHL
-1625 HVHIGVTKGNPLKKN
+1625 HVGVSHGSLWDHGGN
-1640 MLSTSGWYDVTK
+1640 STRGWYDVTK
-1652 MHGKSSGAEKSKS
+1652 MHGKSSGVDKSKS

-1686 SKHLQTETGG
+1686 SKRLHV
-1696 SFGGSMG
+1696 
-1703 GKSIT
+1703 
-1708 KAMISKAEEVMK
+1708 A
-1720 VPEGIRDQI
+1720 D
-1729 ASAILKTAMSETGNR
+1729 
-1744 SIMQQIHDSNSGGNE
+1744 DSGSGGTSAAPSGSHKHWLE
-1759 ARGPLQY
+1759 QAGIPASQ
-1766 TPGTFAAYAV
+1766 FAAYNSIITPES
-1776 KGHKNIMNPYDQV
+1776 GWNPTVHNPHSSAYGIPQALPGSKMASAGSDWKTNPITQLKWMKSYV
-1789 LAFLNN
+1789 NGRYGGIDKALAFRKVHGW
-1795 SDYKNATGNT
+1795 Y
-1805 SIRGTA
+1805 A
-1811 KYDWLHSGPQGHRRF
+1811 K
-1826 AEGGRPKVG
+1826 GGRPKVG

-1867 QAIPSNSR
+1867 QSIPSNSR

-1880 KIDFHPTIN
+1880 KIDFHPTIH
-1889 VNITGDAGGNAKKQ
+1889 VNITGDASGNITKQ
-1903 QVMKWVKEAI
+1903 QVMKWVKEAM

>member
-21 SAKGSVKTLETATKS
+21 SAEGSVKTLETATKS

-45 ASQRASA
+45 ASQRTSA
-52 VAQRESTSAAKSYT
+52 AAQRESTSAAKSYT
-66 EDQRNSGRQ
+66 EAQRNSGRQ

-84 KLKEQVKEYENELKS
+84 KLKEQVKEYETALKS
-99 SRKSLELS
+99 SQRTIELTK
-107 RKADASYTETL
+107 KADASYTEML
-118 KAQGHAHAA
+118 KVQGHAHAA

-136 STYASLQTQYGKEV
+136 GTYASLQTQYGKEV
-150 TQLQRIKAANGATTE
+150 TQLQRVKTASGSTSE

-170 RKRVNDLGLQMA
+170 RKRVNDLGLQMS

-293 EQSLGSMKSMLK
+293 EQSLGSMQALLK

-334 TAGMIKNT
+334 TSGMIRNT
-342 KTVTNQMAYAAD
+342 KKVTNEMAYAAD

-380 LSETAS
+380 LSETSS

-409 TSLQTPSKAAQ
+409 SSLQSPSKAAQ

-442 MADTFSLIQKHSA
+442 MADTFSLIQQHSA

-594 KTAKFVKGLA
+594 KTAKLIKGLA
-604 VSQDALAASSTAL
+604 VSQDVLAASSTAL
-617 AESESAASAASSVSS
+617 AESEGAASAATTGASAGGGLLAKGKSFAGGLAKGGLIAGGITVIAQNLPTAIAGQSKGMSEAAKGKGISSDTKGQFLGGVGSDEWIGNKVGSAWNFLTGKDVSS
-632 ATTGKVGKL
+632 G
-641 SASSLVSKLAY
+641 
-652 AGIGLSIGSDVVK
+652 
-665 AIHSGVDSKQG
+665 
-676 GKELWHGAGSAVGG
+676 
-690 GVAAAL
+690 
-696 SGGNPLVATIGA
+696 
-708 AVGGAIG
+708 
-715 NTIADSPIVK
+715 
-725 QVNKTER
+725 
-732 KNIHSYDASAKKSG
+732 KSG
-746 SVSHRT
+746 SSSHR
-752 LRTNPYGSSAGN
+752 
-764 DISGL
+764 
-769 SVGSSNNKSISG
+769 
-781 GSHKSSGKASKKD
+781 SSGKASKKD

-810 ATQLVSSA
+810 ATRLVSSA

-844 LTSNSTKYDKAYSA
+844 LTSNSAKYNKAYSE
-858 LSGYVDKTTSK
+858 LSGYVDKSTSK

-875 FLEKIGATSA
+875 FLEKIGATSVS
-885 GSAQK
+885 SAQK
-890 ALNSQKSYNQKHLAA
+890 ALSSQKSYNQKHLAA
-905 VKADYTAIERDE
+905 VKADYIAIERDE
-917 RTGGKNRVALVRKL
+917 RTGGKNRVALVKKL
-931 NSDILKLTDKGNQK
+931 NADILKLTDKGNQK
-945 QQSLLRNLNSR
+945 QQSLLRSLNSR
-956 TSKLTTKQYNSVV
+956 TTKLTTKQYNSVV

-1027 DKTTSAAY
+1027 DKTTSAAH

-1087 KHQKPVSDTQSIKNN
+1087 KHQKPVSDTKSIKNN

-1112 AGKTYMGSGITVNQG
+1112 AGKTYMGSGIIVNQG
-1127 LPGKAVGGSIRKT
+1127 LPGKATGGSIRKT

-1171 VRSGDRIYNHA
+1171 VRSGDRIYSHA

-1187 VRGSFGQR
+1187 AHGAFSQR

-1209 ATGSGAAMPGLSK
+1209 AAGSGAAMPGLSK

-1234 MSKLVTK
+1234 MSKSVTK

-1249 SASSLKQLNKKNASL
+1249 SASSLKQLNRKNASL

-1274 ETTKLHKQAV
+1274 EITKLHKQAV

-1301 HKQFNSVTTDLV
+1301 HKQFNTVTTDLV

-1403 KDVITPLK
+1403 NDVITPLK

-1443 ISLATKNHKNP
+1443 ISLASKNHKNP
-1454 DAAWKRDFDGKTAN
+1454 DVAWKRDFDDKTAN

-1518 PGLAKEDGFG
+1518 PGSGWSTGGNGQRFGDSRDGG
-1528 TSRAQYYGAG
+1528 S
-1538 AAHDGVDFSGPLGS
+1538 HDGVDFGAALGTPFH
-1552 AIRAIHGGTV
+1552 AMHGGVVTRAGNPV
-1562 SRIGGVGISDLG
+1562 WAPGALG
-1574 KVIIVKSDD
+1574 KVITVKSDD
-1583 GFQEIYQEFGGMG
+1583 GYQEIYQEFGGMR
-1596 NIKVGV
+1596 NIKVSV
-1602 GETIKTGQRIATLGK
+1602 GDKVKTGQTLGT
-1617 LVGTGSGP
+1617 LGPLNGAGSGAHL
-1625 HVHIGVTKGNPLKKN
+1625 HVGVSHGSLWDHGGS
-1640 MLSTSGWYDVTK
+1640 STRGWYDVTK
-1652 MHGKSSGAEKSKS
+1652 MHGKSSGVEKSKS

-1776 KGHKNIMNPYDQV
+1776 TGHKNIMNPYDQV

-1805 SIRGTA
+1805 SIWGTA

-1826 AEGGRPKVG
+1826 AKGGRPKVG

-1867 QAIPSNSR
+1867 QSISSTSR
-1875 HSSKP
+1875 NDSKP

-1889 VNITGDAGGNAKKQ
+1889 VNITSDAGGNVTKQ
-1903 QVMKWVKEAI
+1903 QFMKWAKEAI
-1913 GESFEQLQDLLGGA
+1913 GESFEQLQDLLGGV

>member
-1 MAIKH
+1 M
-6 TTIDIDWKVD
+6 
-16 DSGLR
+16 
-21 SAKGSVKTLETATKS
+21 
-36 ATTASASFS
+36 
-45 ASQRASA
+45 
-52 VAQRESTSAAKSYT
+52 
-66 EDQRNSGRQ
+66 
-75 DRESAQDRA
+75 
-84 KLKEQVKEYENELKS
+84 
-99 SRKSLELS
+99 
-107 RKADASYTETL
+107 
-118 KAQGHAHAA
+118 
-127 NSDHIRSLR
+127 
-136 STYASLQTQYGKEV
+136 
-150 TQLQRIKAANGATTE
+150 
-165 AYQAQ
+165 
-170 RKRVNDLGLQMA
+170 
-182 KTSNELNGFNRA
+182 
-194 QKSMKTASESANR
+194 
-207 VYDKTKA
+207 
-214 LSLGVGAAFVYG
+214 
-226 AKKAIELQ
+226 
-234 HEYKVTNNLLTTG
+234 
-247 GESARTSLKATKQM
+247 
-261 QADGAKYSIQYG
+261 
-273 KSQKSIAEGY
+273 
-283 QELTKRGYTS
+283 
-293 EQSLGSMKSMLK
+293 
-305 ASVAS
+305 
-310 GDSFSDVVHDSTAAL
+310 
-325 ESFGMRANS
+325 
-334 TAGMIKNT
+334 
-342 KTVTNQMAYAAD
+342 
-354 LTATDFHSMGI
+354 
-365 ALSYSGVSA
+365 
-374 KQAGLS
+374 
-380 LSETAS
+380 
-386 AIGILSNNGLEADK
+386 
-400 AGTGLRKTL
+400 
-409 TSLQTPSKAAQ
+409 TSLQSPSKTAQ
-420 GALDKLGL
+420 KAMAELGL

-442 MADTFSLIQKHSA
+442 MADTFGLIQKHSA

-508 AKNMQSAQNQI
+508 AKNMRSAQNQI
-519 NKFKQAASGLAITF
+519 NKFKQAASSLAITF

-594 KTAKFVKGLA
+594 KTAKLIKGLA

-617 AESESAASAASSVSS
+617 AESEGAAGATSSASS

-652 AGIGLSIGSDVVK
+652 AGIGLSVGSDVVK

-715 NTIADSPIVK
+715 NTIADSHIVK
-725 QVNKTER
+725 QVNKAER
-732 KNIHSYDASAKKSG
+732 KNIHSYDVSAKKSG
-746 SVSHRT
+746 SVSHQT
-752 LRTNPYGSSAGN
+752 LRTNPYGSNFAGMTSVPKKVKSPI
-764 DISGL
+764 DGL
-769 SVGSSNNKSISG
+769 SKQTKRELNATSKLFSQAQLNWSTHASMMNSKGKAIGTSVNKSLYGRLSKSAAGYTKAQQKSSNSAIKTLQKYGAVSATEARKIEKSDSSSLNSRLHKTKVAIAELSKAESKGGKGREKAVQNAENRISALMSSGSSKQKIILGKLRDSTKKISATQASNQISASYKAMRKQITDAQSTYTSVKKSADKKYKAIESAADHEYYVSKSISKKQHDEIIAKAESTRDKSIAAAKKTENKSIGSATRMHKQVVAQVEKMSG
-781 GSHKSSGKASKKD
+781 
-794 NPFDSLPKD
+794 
-803 ARTATQT
+803 
-810 ATQLVSSA
+810 
-818 NKDWAN
+818 
-824 AAADFSLKQTKK
+824 
-836 IKADESSL
+836 
-844 LTSNSTKYDKAYSA
+844 SA
-858 LSGYVDKTTSK
+858 LSSFNSWTGQAKTGMQKFGNWLEGFWSRIKKSFTSK
-869 STKAAS
+869 PSGSGKSSSKGSPT
-875 FLEKIGATSA
+875 INA
-885 GSAQK
+885 GG
-890 ALNSQKSYNQKHLAA
+890 
-905 VKADYTAIERDE
+905 TI
-917 RTGGKNRVALVRKL
+917 
-931 NSDILKLTDKGNQK
+931 
-945 QQSLLRNLNSR
+945 
-956 TSKLTTKQYNSVV
+956 SVPG
-969 SQSAKSYSL
+969 YS
-978 TKSNA
+978 
-983 KKTYTAQVSSAKDRY
+983 
-998 DQTLKSA
+998 
-1005 KQLYGVK
+1005 
-1012 SAEYKRIKGYAQDQY
+1012 GY
-1027 DKTTSAAY
+1027 
-1035 DQYKKTV
+1035 
-1042 HWAEKQRDAVVQAA
+1042 
-1056 ADAAGGINGIMGV
+1056 AAGG
-1069 MSNNLETMLNQN
+1069 
-1081 SSATGS
+1081 A
-1087 KHQKPVSDTQSIKNN
+1087 
-1102 YNPGNKLAKA
+1102 
-1112 AGKTYMGSGITVNQG
+1112 
-1127 LPGKAVGGSIRKT
+1127 IRKT

-1171 VRSGDRIYNHA
+1171 VRSGDRIYSHA

-1187 VRGSFGQR
+1187 AHGAFSQR

-1209 ATGSGAAMPGLSK
+1209 AAGSGATMPGLSK

-1234 MSKLVTK
+1234 MSKSVTK

-1274 ETTKLHKQAV
+1274 ETTKLHRQAV

-1301 HKQFNSVTTDLV
+1301 HKQFNGVTKDLV

-1360 PIHYATGSKGP
+1360 PIHYATGSNGP

-1391 VARGSQLLKPIG
+1391 VARGSQLLKPVG

-1417 NGSQVEKAKPYLP
+1417 NGTQVENAKPYLP

-1443 ISLATKNHKNP
+1443 ISLASKNHKNP
-1454 DAAWKRDFDGKTAN
+1454 DAAWKRDFDDKTTKS
-1468 PKGSDL
+1468 KGSDL
-1474 QRGLTTTAKGA
+1474 KRGLATTAKGA

-1518 PGLAKEDGFG
+1518 PGLAKTDGFG

-1538 AAHDGVDFSGPLGS
+1538 ATHDGVDFSGPLGS

-1562 SRIGGVGISDLG
+1562 SRIGGVGIPDLG

-1602 GETIKTGQRIATLGK
+1602 GDTIKTGQRIATLGN
-1617 LVGTGSGP
+1617 LVGTGSHS

-1652 MHGKSSGAEKSKS
+1652 MHGKSSGVEKSKS
-1665 KDTGVEKLFKR
+1665 KDAGVEKLFKQ

-1686 SKHLQTETGG
+1686 SKRLH
-1696 SFGGSMG
+1696 
-1703 GKSIT
+1703 
-1708 KAMISKAEEVMK
+1708 V
-1720 VPEGIRDQI
+1720 DD
-1729 ASAILKTAMSETGNR
+1729 
-1744 SIMQQIHDSNSGGNE
+1744 DSGSGGTSAAPSGSHKHWLE
-1759 ARGPLQY
+1759 QAGIPASQ
-1766 TPGTFAAYAV
+1766 FAAYNSIITPES
-1776 KGHKNIMNPYDQV
+1776 GWNPTIHNPSSSAYGIPQALPGSKMASAGSDWKTNPITQLKWMKSYV
-1789 LAFLNN
+1789 NGRYGGIDKALAFRKVHGW
-1795 SDYKNATGNT
+1795 Y
-1805 SIRGTA
+1805 A
-1811 KYDWLHSGPQGHRRF
+1811 K
-1826 AEGGRPKVG
+1826 GGRPKVG

-1867 QAIPSNSR
+1867 QSIPSNSR
-1875 HSSKP
+1875 HSSKS

-1889 VNITGDAGGNAKKQ
+1889 VNITGDAGGNVTKQ
-1903 QVMKWVKEAI
+1903 QVMKWVKEAM

>member
-6 TTIDIDWKVD
+6 TTIDIDWKVNTNE
-16 DSGLR
+16 LK
-21 SAKGSVKTLETATKS
+21 ASVQMTDEYASKASQGFKS
-36 ATTASASFS
+36 AQRSVDRLGNSQAAVNKVLKSAQQDYQS
-45 ASQRASA
+45 ASQSMDKYRNSTKLSATELKQLRQDTENYEKRLASS
-52 VAQRESTSAAKSYT
+52 QRQINLITKEGNSYT
-66 EDQRNSGRQ
+66 
-75 DRESAQDRA
+75 
-84 KLKEQVKEYENELKS
+84 
-99 SRKSLELS
+99 
-107 RKADASYTETL
+107 TML
-118 KAQGHAHAA
+118 KAQGHQHAA
-127 NSDHIRSLR
+127 RSAELTSLR
-136 STYASLQTQYGKEV
+136 GTYASLQTQYQREAL
-150 TQLQRIKAANGATTE
+150 QLERIKIRSGETSKAYLNQKIKLNELGTQIANASS
-165 AYQAQ
+165 
-170 RKRVNDLGLQMA
+170 K
-182 KTSNELNGFNRA
+182 LNGFNRA

-409 TSLQTPSKAAQ
+409 TSLQSPSKAAQ

-568 TAITVAAL
+568 TAISVAAL
-576 APAAKV
+576 APLAKV
-582 VSVITTLGSAAI
+582 ISVVTTLGGAAV
-594 KTAKFVKGLA
+594 KTTSLLAKMAGVEKAATGIAVGNEA
-604 VSQDALAASSTAL
+604 VSASEKATVASSTV
-617 AESESAASAASSVSS
+617 ASGSGKLASS
-632 ATTGKVGKL
+632 G
-641 SASSLVSKLAY
+641 LVSKLTY
-652 AGIGLSIGSDVVK
+652 AGIGLSVGSDVVK

-690 GVAAAL
+690 GVAAVL

-715 NTIADSPIVK
+715 NAIADSPVVK

-746 SVSHRT
+746 SASHQT
-752 LRTNPYGSSAGN
+752 LRTNPYGSGAGN

-769 SVGSSNNKSISG
+769 SVGSFKKKDTKSPYDKLPSYAKEAMADVSQTFNQGRARLIQATESGSKSESKSLLAQNAKTYSGLSKSVKEYGRTRVRESASSLDTLVKNGLMTKKQEKSILDSEQKSNSKREASAKKAISEVTKSEANG
-781 GSHKSSGKASKKD
+781 GKGRQRAVANANAKIASLMSQGSAKQKVILGKLSDSTKKLSAKQGAAVVQSSYKAMRSTIKNANTTYTKSKSAADKKYKAVMSAADHERYVTGTLSKKQYEAIKEKAEKTRD
-794 NPFDSLPKD
+794 KSVGAAKD
-803 ARTATQT
+803 RRDKT
-810 ATQLVSSA
+810 V
-818 NKDWAN
+818 
-824 AAADFSLKQTKK
+824 AAAQDEHEKVVREARAQTKGHLKQVDQETGQAVGLFQSMVDSINSILTG
-836 IKADESSL
+836 IKWPDMDH
-844 LTSNSTKYDKAYSA
+844 LTSNEIDK
-858 LSGYVDKTTSK
+858 VSK
-869 STKAAS
+869 STAKGAAAQNKTLRNMDAGKKHPAATKSKAT
-875 FLEKIGATSA
+875 FR
-885 GSAQK
+885 
-890 ALNSQKSYNQKHLAA
+890 
-905 VKADYTAIERDE
+905 TAP
-917 RTGGKNRVALVRKL
+917 KL
-931 NSDILKLTDKGNQK
+931 N
-945 QQSLLRNLNSR
+945 
-956 TSKLTTKQYNSVV
+956 
-969 SQSAKSYSL
+969 
-978 TKSNA
+978 
-983 KKTYTAQVSSAKDRY
+983 
-998 DQTLKSA
+998 
-1005 KQLYGVK
+1005 
-1012 SAEYKRIKGYAQDQY
+1012 
-1027 DKTTSAAY
+1027 
-1035 DQYKKTV
+1035 
-1042 HWAEKQRDAVVQAA
+1042 
-1056 ADAAGGINGIMGV
+1056 
-1069 MSNNLETMLNQN
+1069 
-1081 SSATGS
+1081 TGF
-1087 KHQKPVSDTQSIKNN
+1087 
-1102 YNPGNKLAKA
+1102 
-1112 AGKTYMGSGITVNQG
+1112 
-1127 LPGKAVGGSIRKT
+1127 AVGGSIRKT

-1171 VRSGDRIYNHA
+1171 VRSGDRIYSHA

-1187 VRGSFGQR
+1187 AHGAFSQR
-1195 LPNFAAGTTQLTSF
+1195 LPNFAAGTTQLASF
-1209 ATGSGAAMPGLSK
+1209 AAGSGAAMPGLSK

-1274 ETTKLHKQAV
+1274 ETTKLHKRAV
-1284 KKFDD
+1284 KKFND

-1294 VASLKSM
+1294 VTSLKSM

-1313 SDFGSIFGK
+1313 SNFGSIFGK

-1403 KDVITPLK
+1403 NDVITPLK

-1443 ISLATKNHKNP
+1443 ISLASKNHKNP
-1454 DAAWKRDFDGKTAN
+1454 DAAWKRDFDDKTAN

-1474 QRGLTTTAKGA
+1474 QRELTTTAKGA

-1518 PGLAKEDGFG
+1518 PGLAKTDGFNSARG
-1528 TSRAQYYGAG
+1528 SGL
-1538 AAHDGVDFSGPLGS
+1538 HDGNDFSGAVGS
-1552 AIRAIHGGTV
+1552 AIHAVHG
-1562 SRIGGVGISDLG
+1562 G
-1574 KVIIVKSDD
+1574 KVIRVGYPPSGWGAVGHSIVVKSDD
-1583 GFQEIYQEFGGMG
+1583 GYEEIYQEYGMA
-1596 NIKVGV
+1596 NNAKVSV
-1602 GETIKTGQRIATLGK
+1602 GDTVRTGQTVATLGHNN
-1617 LVGTGSGP
+1617 VGTPP
-1625 HVHIGVTKGNPLKKN
+1625 HVHIGVSKGSVWNHGGMSHN
-1640 MLSTSGWYDVTK
+1640 GWYDVTK
-1652 MHGKSSGAEKSKS
+1652 MHGKSSGVEKSKS
-1665 KDTGVEKLFKR
+1665 KDAGVEKLFKR

-1686 SKHLQTETGG
+1686 SKNLQND
-1696 SFGGSMG
+1696 SAGGSMG
-1703 GKSIT
+1703 NPGGSGVKRWKSAVE
-1708 KAMISKAEEVMK
+1708 KALRANSLSATDWRVNDMLRLISRE
-1720 VPEGIRDQI
+1720 
-1729 ASAILKTAMSETGNR
+1729 
-1744 SIMQQIHDSNSGGNE
+1744 SGGNPTTVNNWDSN
-1759 ARGPLQY
+1759 AKAGNPSKGLTQ
-1766 TPGTFAAYAV
+1766 TTLSTFKANAFKGHTNILNGYDNILASIRYIKRRYGSGRAAFERVAASAYA
-1776 KGHKNIMNPYDQV
+1776 K
-1789 LAFLNN
+1789 
-1795 SDYKNATGNT
+1795 
-1805 SIRGTA
+1805 
-1811 KYDWLHSGPQGHRRF
+1811 
-1826 AEGGRPKVG
+1826 GGRPKVG

-1867 QAIPSNSR
+1867 QSIPSNSR

-1880 KIDFHPTIN
+1880 KIDFHPTIH
-1889 VNITGDAGGNAKKQ
+1889 VNITGDASGNITKQ
-1903 QVMKWVKEAI
+1903 QVMKWVKEAM

>member
-21 SAKGSVKTLETATKS
+21 SAEGSVKTLETATKS

-45 ASQRASA
+45 ASQRTSA
-52 VAQRESTSAAKSYT
+52 AAQRESTSAAKSYT
-66 EDQRNSGRQ
+66 EAQRNSGRQ

-84 KLKEQVKEYENELKS
+84 KLKEQVKEYETALKS
-99 SRKSLELS
+99 SQRTIELTK
-107 RKADASYTETL
+107 KADASYTEML
-118 KAQGHAHAA
+118 QVQGHAHAA

-136 STYASLQTQYGKEV
+136 GTYASLQTQYGKEV
-150 TQLQRIKAANGATTE
+150 TQLQRVKTASGSTSE

-170 RKRVNDLGLQMA
+170 RKRVNDLGLQMS

-409 TSLQTPSKAAQ
+409 TSLQSPSKAAQ

-442 MADTFSLIQKHSA
+442 MADTFSLIQQHSA
-455 KLGATEKASVF
+455 KLGATEKASIF

-582 VSVITTLGSAAI
+582 VSVITTLGSVAI
-594 KTAKFVKGLA
+594 KTAKFVEGLA

-617 AESESAASAASSVSS
+617 AESESAASAATTGASAGGGLLSKGKSLAGGFVKGGLVAGGVTIIAQNLPTAIAGQSKGMSEAAKGKGISSDTKDQFLGGVGSDEWIGNKVGSAWNFLTGKDVSS
-632 ATTGKVGKL
+632 G
-641 SASSLVSKLAY
+641 
-652 AGIGLSIGSDVVK
+652 
-665 AIHSGVDSKQG
+665 
-676 GKELWHGAGSAVGG
+676 
-690 GVAAAL
+690 
-696 SGGNPLVATIGA
+696 
-708 AVGGAIG
+708 
-715 NTIADSPIVK
+715 
-725 QVNKTER
+725 
-732 KNIHSYDASAKKSG
+732 KSG
-746 SVSHRT
+746 SSSHR
-752 LRTNPYGSSAGN
+752 SSA
-764 DISGL
+764 
-769 SVGSSNNKSISG
+769 
-781 GSHKSSGKASKKD
+781 KASKKD

-844 LTSNSTKYDKAYSA
+844 LASNSAKYNKAYSA
-858 LSGYVDKTTSK
+858 LSGYVDKSTSK

-875 FLEKIGATSA
+875 FLEKIGATSVS
-885 GSAQK
+885 SAQK
-890 ALNSQKSYNQKHLAA
+890 ALSSQKSYNQKHLAA

-917 RTGGKNRVALVRKL
+917 RTGGKNRVALVQKL
-931 NSDILKLTDKGNQK
+931 NADILKLTDKGNQK
-945 QQSLLRNLNSR
+945 QQSLLRSLNFR

-1027 DKTTSAAY
+1027 DKTTSAAH

-1087 KHQKPVSDTQSIKNN
+1087 KHQNPVSDTKSIKNN

-1127 LPGKAVGGSIRKT
+1127 LPGKATGGAIRKT

-1157 QFSVVGAK
+1157 QFSVVGAR

-1171 VRSGDRIYNHA
+1171 VRSGDRIYSHA

-1187 VRGSFGQR
+1187 AHGAFSQR
-1195 LPNFAAGTTQLTSF
+1195 LPNFAAGTTQLASF
-1209 ATGSGAAMPGLSK
+1209 AADSGATMPGLSK

-1234 MSKLVTK
+1234 MSKSVTK
-1241 NYGDMSKK
+1241 NYGNMSKK
-1249 SASSLKQLNKKNASL
+1249 SASSLKQLDKQNASL

-1274 ETTKLHKQAV
+1274 ETTKLHKQVV
-1284 KKFDD
+1284 KKFGD

-1294 VASLKSM
+1294 VTSLKSM

-1417 NGSQVEKAKPYLP
+1417 NGSQVENAKPYLP

-1443 ISLATKNHKNP
+1443 ISLASKNHKNP
-1454 DAAWKRDFDGKTAN
+1454 DAAWKRDFDGKTAK

-1496 GWNVINDA
+1496 GWNVISDA

-1518 PGLAKEDGFG
+1518 PGSGWSTGGNGQRFGDSRDGG
-1528 TSRAQYYGAG
+1528 S
-1538 AAHDGVDFSGPLGS
+1538 HDGVDFGAALGTPFH
-1552 AIRAIHGGTV
+1552 AMHGGVVTRAGNPV
-1562 SRIGGVGISDLG
+1562 WAPGALG
-1574 KVIIVKSDD
+1574 KVITVKSDD
-1583 GFQEIYQEFGGMG
+1583 GYQEIYQEFGGMR
-1596 NIKVGV
+1596 NIKVSV
-1602 GETIKTGQRIATLGK
+1602 GDKVKTGQTLGT
-1617 LVGTGSGP
+1617 LGPLNGAGSGAHL
-1625 HVHIGVTKGNPLKKN
+1625 HVGVSHGSLWDHGGT
-1640 MLSTSGWYDVTK
+1640 STHGWYDVTK
-1652 MHGKSSGAEKSKS
+1652 MHGRSSGVDKSKS

-1686 SKHLQTETGG
+1686 SKNLQND
-1696 SFGGSMG
+1696 SAGGSMG
-1703 GKSIT
+1703 NPGGSGVKRWKSAVE
-1708 KAMISKAEEVMK
+1708 KALRANSLSATDWRVNDMLRLISRE
-1720 VPEGIRDQI
+1720 
-1729 ASAILKTAMSETGNR
+1729 
-1744 SIMQQIHDSNSGGNE
+1744 SGGNPTTVNNWDSNAKAGNPSKGLTQTTLSTFKANAFKGHTNILNGYDNILASIRYIKRRYGSGRAAFDRVA
-1759 ARGPLQY
+1759 AR
-1766 TPGTFAAYAV
+1766 AYA
-1776 KGHKNIMNPYDQV
+1776 K
-1789 LAFLNN
+1789 
-1795 SDYKNATGNT
+1795 
-1805 SIRGTA
+1805 
-1811 KYDWLHSGPQGHRRF
+1811 
-1826 AEGGRPKVG
+1826 GGRPKVG

-1867 QAIPSNSR
+1867 QSISSTSR
-1875 HSSKP
+1875 IGSKP

-1889 VNITGDAGGNAKKQ
+1889 INIKGDAGGNVTKQ
-1903 QVMKWVKEAI
+1903 QIMKWVKEAM

>member
-21 SAKGSVKTLETATKS
+21 SAEGSVKTLETATKS

-45 ASQRASA
+45 ASQRTSA
-52 VAQRESTSAAKSYT
+52 AAQRESTSATKSYT
-66 EDQRNSGRQ
+66 EAQRNSGRQ

-84 KLKEQVKEYENELKS
+84 KLKEQVKEYETALKS
-99 SRKSLELS
+99 SQRTIELTK
-107 RKADASYTETL
+107 KADASYTEML
-118 KAQGHAHAA
+118 KVQGHAHAA

-136 STYASLQTQYGKEV
+136 GTYASLQTQYGKEV
-150 TQLQRIKAANGATTE
+150 TQLQRVKTASGSTSE

-409 TSLQTPSKAAQ
+409 TSLQSPSKAAQ

-594 KTAKFVKGLA
+594 KTAKLIKGLA

-617 AESESAASAASSVSS
+617 AESEGAASAATTGASAGGGLLSKGKSLAGGFVKGGLVAGGVTIIAQNLPTAIAGQSKGMSEAAKGKGISSDTKDQFLGGVGSDEWIGNKVGSAWNFLTGKDVSS
-632 ATTGKVGKL
+632 G
-641 SASSLVSKLAY
+641 
-652 AGIGLSIGSDVVK
+652 
-665 AIHSGVDSKQG
+665 
-676 GKELWHGAGSAVGG
+676 
-690 GVAAAL
+690 
-696 SGGNPLVATIGA
+696 
-708 AVGGAIG
+708 
-715 NTIADSPIVK
+715 
-725 QVNKTER
+725 
-732 KNIHSYDASAKKSG
+732 KSG
-746 SVSHRT
+746 SSSHR
-752 LRTNPYGSSAGN
+752 
-764 DISGL
+764 
-769 SVGSSNNKSISG
+769 
-781 GSHKSSGKASKKD
+781 SSGKESKKG

-931 NSDILKLTDKGNQK
+931 NADILKLTDKGNQK

-1027 DKTTSAAY
+1027 DKTTSAAH

-1087 KHQKPVSDTQSIKNN
+1087 KHQKPVSDTKSIKNN

-1127 LPGKAVGGSIRKT
+1127 LPGKATGGSIRKT

-1209 ATGSGAAMPGLSK
+1209 AAGSGAAMPGLSK

-1234 MSKLVTK
+1234 MSKSVTK

-1249 SASSLKQLNKKNASL
+1249 SSSSLKQLNKKNASL

-1274 ETTKLHKQAV
+1274 ETTKLHKRVV
-1284 KKFDD
+1284 KKFND

-1294 VASLKSM
+1294 VTSLKSM

-1443 ISLATKNHKNP
+1443 ISLASKNHKNP

-1474 QRGLTTTAKGA
+1474 QRGLTTTVKGA

-1504 INGGSGAGGNWAHS
+1504 INSGSGAGGNWAHS
-1518 PGLAKEDGFG
+1518 PGLAKTDGFNSARG
-1528 TSRAQYYGAG
+1528 SGL
-1538 AAHDGVDFSGPLGS
+1538 HDGNDFSGAVGS
-1552 AIRAIHGGTV
+1552 AIHAVHG
-1562 SRIGGVGISDLG
+1562 G
-1574 KVIIVKSDD
+1574 KVIRVGYPPSGWGAVGHSIVVKSDD
-1583 GFQEIYQEFGGMG
+1583 GYEEIYQEYGMAK
-1596 NIKVGV
+1596 NAKVSV
-1602 GETIKTGQRIATLGK
+1602 GDTVRTGQTVATLGHNN
-1617 LVGTGSGP
+1617 VGTPP
-1625 HVHIGVTKGNPLKKN
+1625 HVHIGVSKGSVWNHGGMSHN
-1640 MLSTSGWYDVTK
+1640 GWYDVTK
-1652 MHGKSSGAEKSKS
+1652 MHGKSSGVEKSKS

-1686 SKHLQTETGG
+1686 SKNLQNDSAGGLMGNPGG
-1696 SFGGSMG
+1696 SGVKRW
-1703 GKSIT
+1703 KSAVE
-1708 KAMISKAEEVMK
+1708 KALRANSLSATDWRVNDMLRLISRE
-1720 VPEGIRDQI
+1720 
-1729 ASAILKTAMSETGNR
+1729 
-1744 SIMQQIHDSNSGGNE
+1744 SGGNPTTVNNWDSN
-1759 ARGPLQY
+1759 AKAGNPSKGLTQ
-1766 TPGTFAAYAV
+1766 TTLSTFKANAFKGHTNILNGYDNILASIRYIKRRYGSGRAAFERVAASAYA
-1776 KGHKNIMNPYDQV
+1776 K
-1789 LAFLNN
+1789 
-1795 SDYKNATGNT
+1795 
-1805 SIRGTA
+1805 
-1811 KYDWLHSGPQGHRRF
+1811 
-1826 AEGGRPKVG
+1826 GGRPKVG

-1867 QAIPSNSR
+1867 QSIYSTSR
-1875 HSSKP
+1875 NGSKP
-1880 KIDFHPTIN
+1880 KIDFHPTIH
-1889 VNITGDAGGNAKKQ
+1889 VNITGDASRNITKQ
-1903 QVMKWVKEAI
+1903 QVMKWVKEAM

>member
-16 DSGLR
+16 DSGLKKAE
-21 SAKGSVKTLETATKS
+21 SSVKNLDTATHTVTAATS
-36 ATTASASFS
+36 AFTT
-45 ASQRASA
+45 SQRASA
-52 VAQRESTSAAKSYT
+52 AAQRESTSAAKSYT
-66 EDQRNSGRQ
+66 EAQRNSGRQ

-84 KLKEQVKEYENELKS
+84 KLKEQVKEYESALKS
-99 SRKSLELS
+99 SQRTIELTK
-107 RKADASYTETL
+107 KADASYTEML

-136 STYASLQTQYGKEV
+136 GTYASLQTQYGKEV
-150 TQLQRIKAANGATTE
+150 TQLQRVKTASGSTSE

-182 KTSNELNGFNRA
+182 KTSNELNGFNRS
-194 QKSMKTASESANR
+194 QKSMKSASESANR

-409 TSLQTPSKAAQ
+409 TSLQSPSKAAQ

-442 MADTFSLIQKHSA
+442 MADTFSLIQQHSA

-486 QLGKLNEKVKDSAKN
+486 QLGKLNDKVKDSAKN

-594 KTAKFVKGLA
+594 KTAKLIKGLA

-617 AESESAASAASSVSS
+617 AESEGAASAATTGASAGGGLLSKGKSLAGGFVKGGLVAGGVTIIAQNLPTAIAGQSKGMSEAAKGRGISKDTKKQFLGGIGTDEWIGNKLGSAWKWANTTQQPAGSKPSKKSAKNPYKKFPQYAKKAISDVGKTFNEGEGRLIRATDANSKSVSKS
-632 ATTGKVGKL
+632 LL
-641 SASSLVSKLAY
+641 SENAKTY
-652 AGIGLSIGSDVVK
+652 NGLK
-665 AIHSGVDSKQG
+665 
-676 GKELWHGAGSAVGG
+676 
-690 GVAAAL
+690 
-696 SGGNPLVATIGA
+696 
-708 AVGGAIG
+708 
-715 NTIADSPIVK
+715 K
-725 QVNKTER
+725 QVTNYGDTRIKESKR
-732 KNIHSYDASAKKSG
+732 SLDVLVKNGSLTKKQEKSILDSEQKSNSKREASAKKAISEVTKSEANG
-746 SVSHRT
+746 GKGRQKAVANANTKIASLMSQGNTKQKVILGKLSDSTKKLSAKQGAAVVQSSYKAMRSTIKNANTTYTKSKSAADKKYKAVMSAADHERYVTGT
-752 LRTNPYGSSAGN
+752 LSKKQYEAIKEKAEKTR
-764 DISGL
+764 DK
-769 SVGSSNNKSISG
+769 SVG
-781 GSHKSSGKASKKD
+781 AAKD
-794 NPFDSLPKD
+794 RRDK
-803 ARTATQT
+803 T
-810 ATQLVSSA
+810 V
-818 NKDWAN
+818 
-824 AAADFSLKQTKK
+824 AAAQDEHEKVVREARAQTKGHLKQVDQETGQAVGLFQSMVDSINSILTG
-836 IKADESSL
+836 IKWPDMDH
-844 LTSNSTKYDKAYSA
+844 LTSNEIDK
-858 LSGYVDKTTSK
+858 VSK
-869 STKAAS
+869 STAKGAAAQNKTLRNMDAGNKHPAATKSKAT
-875 FLEKIGATSA
+875 FR
-885 GSAQK
+885 
-890 ALNSQKSYNQKHLAA
+890 
-905 VKADYTAIERDE
+905 TAP
-917 RTGGKNRVALVRKL
+917 KL
-931 NSDILKLTDKGNQK
+931 N
-945 QQSLLRNLNSR
+945 
-956 TSKLTTKQYNSVV
+956 
-969 SQSAKSYSL
+969 
-978 TKSNA
+978 
-983 KKTYTAQVSSAKDRY
+983 
-998 DQTLKSA
+998 
-1005 KQLYGVK
+1005 
-1012 SAEYKRIKGYAQDQY
+1012 
-1027 DKTTSAAY
+1027 
-1035 DQYKKTV
+1035 
-1042 HWAEKQRDAVVQAA
+1042 
-1056 ADAAGGINGIMGV
+1056 
-1069 MSNNLETMLNQN
+1069 
-1081 SSATGS
+1081 TGF
-1087 KHQKPVSDTQSIKNN
+1087 
-1102 YNPGNKLAKA
+1102 
-1112 AGKTYMGSGITVNQG
+1112 
-1127 LPGKAVGGSIRKT
+1127 AVGGSIRKT

-1171 VRSGDRIYNHA
+1171 VRSGDRIYSHA
-1182 DVTKM
+1182 DVAKM
-1187 VRGSFGQR
+1187 SRGSFGQR

-1209 ATGSGAAMPGLSK
+1209 AAGSGAAMPGLSK

-1234 MSKLVTK
+1234 MSKSVTK

-1417 NGSQVEKAKPYLP
+1417 NGTQVEKAKPYLP
-1430 HFKKGTGASDDKL
+1430 HFNKGTGASDDKL
-1443 ISLATKNHKNP
+1443 ISLASKNHKNP
-1454 DAAWKRDFDGKTAN
+1454 DAAWKRDFDDKTAN

-1518 PGLAKEDGFG
+1518 PGLTKEDGFG

-1602 GETIKTGQRIATLGK
+1602 SDTIKTGQRIATLGK
-1617 LVGTGSGP
+1617 LVGTGHGS

-1652 MHGKSSGAEKSKS
+1652 MHGKSSGVEKSKS

-1676 EIGKSALAWI
+1676 EIGKSALSWI
-1686 SKHLQTETGG
+1686 SKRLHVDDDSGSGGTSAAPSGSHKHWLEQAGIPKSWFNSISEIIDAESGWRVNASNGQYQGIPQTTVANLRAAG
-1696 SFGGSMG
+1696 SDWRTNP
-1703 GKSIT
+1703 IT
-1708 KAMISKAEEVMK
+1708 QLKAMKKYISGRYGNANKA
-1720 VPEGIRDQI
+1720 
-1729 ASAILKTAMSETGNR
+1729 
-1744 SIMQQIHDSNSGGNE
+1744 
-1759 ARGPLQY
+1759 
-1766 TPGTFAAYAV
+1766 
-1776 KGHKNIMNPYDQV
+1776 
-1789 LAFLNN
+1789 LAFRRVHNW
-1795 SDYKNATGNT
+1795 Y
-1805 SIRGTA
+1805 A
-1811 KYDWLHSGPQGHRRF
+1811 K
-1826 AEGGRPKVG
+1826 GGRPKVG

-1867 QAIPSNSR
+1867 QSIPSNSR
-1875 HSSKP
+1875 HSSKS

-1889 VNITGDAGGNAKKQ
+1889 VNITGDAGGNVTKQ
-1903 QVMKWVKEAI
+1903 QVMKWVKEAM